1 MNLLKKNK
9 YSIRKYKVGIFSTLI
24 GTVLLLSNP
33 NGAQALTTDHNVQ
46 GGSNQA
52 LPGNSQNTNADTNRD
67 IVNDSQNTP
76 NAHATDNTSTNQA
89 LTNHQNVDV
98 ANQVGP
104 APIQPSASPAQNN
117 NNSNA
122 NSTATE
128 PAANTNNNLA
138 SNNNTLNVPNN
149 TDNNDSAR
157 HLTLKEIQEDVRH
170 SSDKPELVA
179 IAEEASN
186 RPKKRS
192 RRAAPTDPNATPAD
206 PTATP
211 ADPTAGNGSAPVAI
225 TAPYT
230 PTTDPNANNIG
241 QNAPNEVLSFDDNNI
256 RPSTN
261 RSVPTVTVVD
271 NLPGYTLINGGK
283 VGVFSHA
290 MVRTSMFDSG
300 DAKNYQAQGNVIAL
314 GRIRGNDTND
324 HGDFNGIEK
333 TLTVNP
339 NSELIFE
346 FNTMTTKNY
355 QAQGNVIALGR
366 IRGNDTNDHGDF
378 NGIEK
383 TLTVN
388 PNSELIFEFNT
399 MTTKNYQGMTNL
411 IIKNADND
419 TVIGEKVVA
428 YGPIWRLLK
437 VPENVSHLKIQFVPK
452 NDAITD
458 ARGIYQLR
466 DGYKYYDFVDSI
478 GLHSGSH
485 VYVERRT
492 MEPTATNNKEFT
504 VTTSLKNNGNFG
516 ASFNTDD
523 FVYKIQLPEGV
534 EYVNNSLTKD
544 FPSGNSGVDINDMN
558 VTYDAANRIITIK
571 STGGGTGNSPARLMP
586 DKILDLKY
594 KLRVNNVPTP
604 RTVTFNDTLT
614 YKTYS
619 QDFINSPAESHTV
632 STNPYTIDIIMNK
645 DALQAEV
652 DRRIQQADYTFASL
666 DIFNDLKR
674 RAQTILDENRNNVP
688 LNKRVS
694 QADIDSLANQMQHTL
709 IRSVDAENAVNRK
722 VDDMEDLVNQNDELT
737 DEEKQAAIQVIEE
750 HKNEI
755 IGNIG
760 DQTTDDGVTRI
771 KDQGI
776 QTLSGDT
783 ATPVVKPNAKQ
794 AIRDKAA
801 KQREIINHTPDATQ
815 DEIQDALNQLTTD
828 ETDAIDNVTNATTNA
843 DVETAKNNGINT
855 IGAVAPQ
862 VTHKQAAR
870 DAINQATAT
879 KRQQINSNREATQ
892 EEKNAALNEL
902 TQATNHALEQINQA
916 TTNDDVDTAKGDGL
930 NAINPIAPVTV
941 VKQAARDAVSH
952 DAQQHIA
959 EINANPDAT
968 QEERQAAIEKVNAAV
983 AVANT
988 NILNANTNAD
998 VEQVKTNAIQGIQA
1012 IEPATKVKTDAKNAI
1027 DQSAETQHNAIFNNN
1042 DATLEEQQAAQQLLD
1057 QAVATAKQNINAADT
1072 NQEVAQAKDQGT
1084 QNIVVIQPA
1093 TQVKTDARNAVNEK
1107 AREAITNINAT
1118 PGATREE
1125 KQEAINRVNTLKNRA
1140 LNDIGVTSTTA
1151 MVNSIRDDAVN
1162 QIGAVQPHVTKKQT
1176 ATGVLTDLA
1185 TAKKQE
1191 INQNTN
1197 ATTEEKQVALN
1208 QVDQDLATA
1217 INNINQADT
1226 NAEVDQAQQ
1235 LGTKAINAIQP
1246 NIVKK
1251 PAALAQTNQHY
1262 SAKLVEINATPDA
1275 TDDEKNAAINT
1286 LNQDRQQ
1293 AIESIKQANTN
1304 AEVDQ
1309 AATVAENNID
1319 AVQVDVVKKQA
1330 ARDKITAEV
1339 AKRIEAVK
1347 QTPNATDE
1355 EKQAAVNQINQ
1366 LKDQAF
1372 NQINQNQTNDQ
1383 VDATTNQA
1391 INAIDNVEAEVV
1403 IKPKAI
1409 ADIEKAVK
1417 EKQQQID
1424 NSLDSTDNEKE
1435 VALQALAKEKEKAL
1449 AAIDQAQTNSQVNQA
1464 ATNGV
1469 SAIKIIQPE
1478 TKIKPAAREK
1488 INQKANELRAQI
1500 NQDKEAT
1507 AEERQAALDKINDLV
1522 AKAMTNITND
1532 RTNQQV
1538 NDSTNQ
1544 ALDDIALVTPDHIV
1558 RAAARDAVKQQYEA
1572 KKHEIEQAE
1581 HATDEEK
1588 QVALNQLAN
1597 NEKRAL
1603 QNINQAI
1610 ANNDVKRVESNGI
1623 ATLKG
1628 VEPHIV
1634 VKPEAQEAI
1643 KASADNQVESIKD
1656 TPHATTD
1663 ELDEANQQINDTLK
1677 QGQQDIDNTTQDAAV
1692 NDVRNQTIKAIEQIK
1707 PKVRRKRAALDNI
1720 DESNNNQLDA
1730 IRNTLDTTQ
1739 DERNVAIAALN
1750 KIVNAIKNDI
1760 AQNKTNAEVDQTEA
1774 DGNNNIKVILPKVQ
1788 VKPAARQSVS
1798 AKAEAQNALIDQ
1810 SDLSTEEERLAAK
1823 HLVEQ
1828 ALNQAIDQI
1837 NHADKTAQVNQNS
1850 IDAQNII
1857 SKIKPATTVKATAL
1871 QQIQNI
1877 ATNKINLIKANNE
1890 ATDEEQ
1896 NAAIVQVEKELIK
1909 AKQQIAGAVTN
1920 ADVAYLLHDG
1930 KNEIREIEPVI
1941 NKKATA
1947 REQLTTLFNDK
1958 KQAIEA
1964 NVQATV
1970 EERNSILAQL
1980 QNIYD
1985 TAIGQIDQDRS
1996 NAQVDKTA
2004 TLNLQTIHDLD
2015 VHPIK
2020 KPDAEKTINDDL
2032 ARVTHLVQNY
2042 RKVSDRNKADALKAI
2057 TALKL
2062 QMDEE
2067 LKTARTNADVDAVLK
2082 RFNVALGDI
2091 EAVITE
2097 KENSLL
2103 RIDNIAQQTYA
2114 KFKAIATPEQLA
2126 KVKALIDQY
2135 VADGNRMVD
2144 EDATLNDIKKDTQLI
2159 IDEILAIKL
2168 PAEVIKAS
2176 PKVGQP
2182 APKVCTPIK
2191 KEDKQEVRKVVKEL
2205 PNTGSEEMDLPL
2217 KELAL
2222 ITGAAL
2228 LARRR
2233 SKKEKES

>member
-33 NGAQALTTDHNVQ
+33 NGAQALTTDNNVQ
-46 GGSNQA
+46 SDTNQA
-52 LPGNSQNTNADTNRD
+52 TPVNSQDKDVANNRGLA
-67 IVNDSQNTP
+67 NSAQNTP
-76 NAHATDNTSTNQA
+76 NQSATTNQATNQA
-89 LTNHQNVDV
+89 LVNHNNGSIV
-98 ANQVGP
+98 NQATPTSV
-104 APIQPSASPAQNN
+104 QSSTPSAQNN
-117 NNSNA
+117 NHTDGNTTATETVSNA
-122 NSTATE
+122 N
-128 PAANTNNNLA
+128 NNDVA
-138 SNNNTLNVPNN
+138 SNNTTLNVPNKTN
-149 TDNNDSAR
+149 ENGSGG

-179 IAEEASN
+179 IAEPASN

-192 RRAAPTDPNATPAD
+192 RRAAPADPNATPAD
-206 PTATP
+206 PGA
-211 ADPTAGNGSAPVAI
+211 AAAGNGGAPVAI

-230 PTTDPNANNIG
+230 PTTDPNANNAG
-241 QNAPNEVLSFDDNNI
+241 QNAPNEVLSFDDNSI

-261 RSVPTVTVVD
+261 RSVPSVTVVD
-271 NLPGYTLINGGK
+271 NLPGFTLINGGK
-283 VGVFSHA
+283 VGVLSHA
-290 MVRTSMFDSG
+290 MVRTSMFEAGS
-300 DAKNYQAQGNVIAL
+300 NRTYQAQGNVLAL
-314 GRIRGNDTND
+314 GRISGTDASN

-333 TLTVNP
+333 SLTVNP

-346 FNTMTTKNY
+346 FNTMPTKNG
-355 QAQGNVIALGR
+355 QGATNV
-366 IRGNDTNDHGDF
+366 
-378 NGIEK
+378 
-383 TLTVN
+383 
-388 PNSELIFEFNT
+388 
-399 MTTKNYQGMTNL
+399 
-411 IIKNADND
+411 IIKNADTND
-419 TVIGEKVVA
+419 TIAEKTVEG
-428 YGPIWRLLK
+428 GPTLRLFK
-437 VPENVSHLKIQFVPK
+437 VPDNVRNLKIQFVPK

-458 ARGIYQLR
+458 ARGIYQLK
-466 DGYKYYDFVDSI
+466 DGYKYYSFVDSI

-504 VTTSLKNNGNFG
+504 VTTSLKNNGNSG
-516 ASFNTDD
+516 ASLDTDE

-544 FPSGNSGVDINDMN
+544 FPSNNSGVDVNDMN
-558 VTYDAANRIITIK
+558 VTYDAANRVITIK
-571 STGGGTGNSPARLMP
+571 STGGGTTNSPARLMP

-614 YKTYS
+614 YKTYT
-619 QDFINSPAESHTV
+619 QDFINSAAESHTV

-666 DIFNDLKR
+666 DIFNDLKK
-674 RAQTILDENRNNVP
+674 RAQTILAENRNNVP

-694 QADIDSLANQMQHTL
+694 QADIDTLTNQMQHTL
-709 IRSVDAENAVNRK
+709 IRSVDAENAVNQK
-722 VDDMEDLVNQNDELT
+722 ADQMEDLVNQNDELT

-750 HKNEI
+750 HKGNI
-755 IGNIG
+755 IGDIG

-783 ATPVVKPNAKQ
+783 ATPVVKPNAKK
-794 AIRDKAA
+794 AIRDKAT
-801 KQREIINHTPDATQ
+801 KQREIINATPDATE
-815 DEIQDALNQLTTD
+815 DEIQDAINQLATD

-855 IGAVAPQ
+855 IGSVVPQ

-902 TQATNHALEQINQA
+902 TQT
-916 TTNDDVDTAKGDGL
+916 TTNADVDNAKGDGL

-968 QEERQAAIEKVNAAV
+968 QEERQAAIDKVNAAV
-983 AVANT
+983 TAANT
-988 NILNANTNAD
+988 NILNANTNAE

-1012 IEPATKVKTDAKNAI
+1012 ITPATKVKTDAKNAI
-1027 DQSAETQHNAIFNNN
+1027 DKSAETQHNTIFNNN

-1093 TQVKTDARNAVNEK
+1093 TQVKTDARNVVNDK

-1140 LNDIGVTSTTA
+1140 LTDIGVTSTTA

-1176 ATGVLTDLA
+1176 ATGVLNDLA

-1208 QVDQDLATA
+1208 QVDQELATA

-1251 PAALAQTNQHY
+1251 PAALAQINQHY
-1262 SAKLVEINATPDA
+1262 NAKLAEINATPDA
-1275 TDDEKNAAINT
+1275 TNDEKNAAINT

-1383 VDATTNQA
+1383 VDTTTNQA
-1391 INAIDNVEAEVV
+1391 LNAIDNVEAEVV

-1435 VALQALAKEKEKAL
+1435 VASQALAKEKEKAL

-1478 TKIKPAAREK
+1478 TKVKPAAREK
-1488 INQKANELRAQI
+1488 INQKANELRAKI

-1507 AEERQAALDKINDLV
+1507 AEERQVALDKINEFV
-1522 AKAMTNITND
+1522 NQAMTDITNN

-1538 NDSTNQ
+1538 DDTTSQ
-1544 ALDDIALVTPDHIV
+1544 ALDSIALVAPEHIV

-1572 KKHEIEQAE
+1572 KKQEIEQAE

-1597 NEKRAL
+1597 NKKLAL
-1603 QNINQAI
+1603 QNINQAVT
-1610 ANNDVKRVESNGI
+1610 NNDVKRVETNGI

-1628 VEPHIV
+1628 VQPHIV
-1634 VKPEAQEAI
+1634 IKPEAQQAI
-1643 KASADNQVESIKD
+1643 KASAENQVESIKD
-1656 TPHATTD
+1656 TPHATVD
-1663 ELDEANQQINDTLK
+1663 ELDEANQLISDTLK
-1677 QGQQDIDNTTQDAAV
+1677 QAQQEIENTNQDAAV
-1692 NDVRNQTIKAIEQIK
+1692 TDVRNQTIKAIEQIK
-1707 PKVRRKRAALDNI
+1707 PKVRRKRAALDSI
-1720 DESNNNQLDA
+1720 EENNKNQLDA

-1739 DERNVAIAALN
+1739 DERDVAIDTLN
-1750 KIVNAIKNDI
+1750 KIVNTIKNDI
-1760 AQNKTNAEVDQTEA
+1760 AQNKTNAEVDRTET
-1774 DGNNNIKVILPKVQ
+1774 DGNDNIKVILPKVQ
-1788 VKPAARQSVS
+1788 VKPAARQSVGV
-1798 AKAEAQNALIDQ
+1798 KAEAQNALIDQ

-1837 NHADKTAQVNQNS
+1837 NHADKTAQVNQDS

-1896 NAAIVQVEKELIK
+1896 NIAIAQVEKELIK
-1909 AKQQIAGAVTN
+1909 AKQQIASAVTN
-1920 ADVAYLLHDG
+1920 ADVAYLLHDE

-1941 NKKATA
+1941 SRKASA

-1964 NVQATV
+1964 NIQATV

-2004 TLNLQTIHDLD
+2004 SLNLQTIHDLD

-2032 ARVTHLVQNY
+2032 ARVTALVQNY

-2082 RFNVALGDI
+2082 RFNVALSDI

-2126 KVKALIDQY
+2126 KVKVLIDQY
-2135 VADGNRMVD
+2135 VADGNRMID
-2144 EDATLNDIKKDTQLI
+2144 EDATLNDIKQHTQFI
-2159 IDEILAIKL
+2159 VDEILAIKL
-2168 PAEVIKAS
+2168 PAEAMKVS
-2176 PKVGQP
+2176 PKVIQP

-2191 KEDKQEVRKVVKEL
+2191 KEETHESRKVEKEL

-2217 KELAL
+2217 KEFAL

-2233 SKKEKES
+2233 TKNEKES

>member
-33 NGAQALTTDHNVQ
+33 NGAQALTTDNNVQ
-46 GGSNQA
+46 SDTNQA
-52 LPGNSQNTNADTNRD
+52 TPVNSQDKDVANNRGLA
-67 IVNDSQNTP
+67 NSAQNTP
-76 NAHATDNTSTNQA
+76 NQSATTNQATNQA
-89 LTNHQNVDV
+89 LVNHNNGSIV
-98 ANQVGP
+98 NQATPTSV
-104 APIQPSASPAQNN
+104 QSSTPSAQNN
-117 NNSNA
+117 NHTDGNTTATETVSNA
-122 NSTATE
+122 N
-128 PAANTNNNLA
+128 NNDA
-138 SNNNTLNVPNN
+138 VSNNTTLNVPNKTN
-149 TDNNDSAR
+149 ENGSGG

-179 IAEEASN
+179 IAEPASN

-192 RRAAPTDPNATPAD
+192 RRAAPADPNATPAD
-206 PTATP
+206 PA
-211 ADPTAGNGSAPVAI
+211 AAAAGNGGAPVAI

-230 PTTDPNANNIG
+230 PTTDPNANNAG
-241 QNAPNEVLSFDDNNI
+241 QNAPNEVLSFDDNGI

-261 RSVPTVTVVD
+261 RSVPSVTVVD
-271 NLPGYTLINGGK
+271 NLPGFTLINGGK

-290 MVRTSMFDSG
+290 MVRTSMFDSA

-314 GRIRGNDTND
+314 GRI
-324 HGDFNGIEK
+324 K
-333 TLTVNP
+333 
-339 NSELIFE
+339 
-346 FNTMTTKNY
+346 
-355 QAQGNVIALGR
+355 
-366 IRGNDTNDHGDF
+366 GNDTNDHGDF

-399 MTTKNYQGMTNL
+399 MTTKNYQGVTNL

-419 TVIGEKVVA
+419 TVIAEKSVA
-428 YGPIWRLLK
+428 YGPIWRLFK

-523 FVYKIQLPEGV
+523 FVYQVQLPEGV

-544 FPSGNSGVDINDMN
+544 FPSSNSGVDMNDFN
-558 VTYDAANRIITIK
+558 VTYDAANRVITIK
-571 STGGGTGNSPARLMP
+571 STGGGSGNSPARLMP

-614 YKTYS
+614 YKTYT

-694 QADIDSLANQMQHTL
+694 QADIDSLTNQMQHTL
-709 IRSVDAENAVNRK
+709 IRSVDAENAVNKK
-722 VDDMEDLVNQNDELT
+722 VDQMEDLVNQNDELT

-771 KDQGI
+771 KDQGM

-783 ATPVVKPNAKQ
+783 ATPVVKPNAKK
-794 AIRDKAA
+794 AIRDKAT
-801 KQREIINHTPDATQ
+801 KQREIINATPDATE
-815 DEIQDALNQLTTD
+815 DEIQDALNQLATD

-855 IGAVAPQ
+855 IGAVVPQ
-862 VTHKQAAR
+862 VTHKKAAR

-916 TTNDDVDTAKGDGL
+916 KTNADVDNAKGDGL

-968 QEERQAAIEKVNAAV
+968 QEERQAAIDKVNAAV
-983 AVANT
+983 TAANT

-1012 IEPATKVKTDAKNAI
+1012 ITPATKVKTDAKNAI
-1027 DQSAETQHNAIFNNN
+1027 DKSAETQHNTIFNNN

-1093 TQVKTDARNAVNEK
+1093 TQVKTDARNVVNDK

-1140 LNDIGVTSTTA
+1140 LTDIGVTSTTA

-1176 ATGVLTDLA
+1176 ATGVLNDLA

-1208 QVDQDLATA
+1208 QVDQELATA

-1251 PAALAQTNQHY
+1251 PAALAQINQHY
-1262 SAKLVEINATPDA
+1262 NAKLAEINATPDA

-1293 AIESIKQANTN
+1293 AIESVKQANTN

-1383 VDATTNQA
+1383 VDTTTNQA
-1391 INAIDNVEAEVV
+1391 LNAIDNVEAEVV

-1435 VALQALAKEKEKAL
+1435 VASQALAKEKEKAL

-1478 TKIKPAAREK
+1478 TKVKPAAREK
-1488 INQKANELRAQI
+1488 INQKVNELRAKI

-1507 AEERQAALDKINDLV
+1507 AEERQVALDKINEFV
-1522 AKAMTNITND
+1522 NQAMTDITNN

-1538 NDSTNQ
+1538 DDTTSQ
-1544 ALDDIALVTPDHIV
+1544 ALDSIALVAPEHIV

-1572 KKHEIEQAE
+1572 KKQEIEQAE

-1597 NEKRAL
+1597 NEKLAL
-1603 QNINQAI
+1603 QNINQAVT
-1610 ANNDVKRVESNGI
+1610 NNDVKRVETNGI

-1628 VEPHIV
+1628 VQPHIV
-1634 VKPEAQEAI
+1634 IKPEAQQAI
-1643 KASADNQVESIKD
+1643 KASAENQVESIKD
-1656 TPHATTD
+1656 TPHATVD
-1663 ELDEANQQINDTLK
+1663 ELDEANQLISDTLK
-1677 QGQQDIDNTTQDAAV
+1677 QAQQEIENTNQDAAV
-1692 NDVRNQTIKAIEQIK
+1692 TDVRNQTIKAIEQIK
-1707 PKVRRKRAALDNI
+1707 PKVRRKRAALDSI
-1720 DESNNNQLDA
+1720 EENNKNQLDA

-1739 DERNVAIAALN
+1739 DERDVAIDTLN
-1750 KIVNAIKNDI
+1750 KIVNTIKNDI
-1760 AQNKTNAEVDQTEA
+1760 AQNKTNAEVDRTET
-1774 DGNNNIKVILPKVQ
+1774 DGNDNIKVILPKVQ
-1788 VKPAARQSVS
+1788 VKPAARQSVGV
-1798 AKAEAQNALIDQ
+1798 KAEAQNALIDQ

-1837 NHADKTAQVNQNS
+1837 NHADKTAQVNQDS

-1877 ATNKINLIKANNE
+1877 ATNKINLSKANNE

-1896 NAAIVQVEKELIK
+1896 NIAIAQVEKELIK
-1909 AKQQIAGAVTN
+1909 AKQQIASAVTN
-1920 ADVAYLLHDG
+1920 ADVAYLLHDE

-1941 NKKATA
+1941 NRKASA

-1964 NVQATV
+1964 NIQATV

-2004 TLNLQTIHDLD
+2004 SLNLQTIHDLD

-2032 ARVTHLVQNY
+2032 ARVTALVQNY
-2042 RKVSDRNKADALKAI
+2042 RKVSNRNKADALKAI

-2082 RFNVALGDI
+2082 RFNVALSDI

-2126 KVKALIDQY
+2126 KVKVLIDQY
-2135 VADGNRMVD
+2135 VADGNRMID
-2144 EDATLNDIKKDTQLI
+2144 EDATLNDIKQHTQFI
-2159 IDEILAIKL
+2159 VDEILAIKL
-2168 PAEVIKAS
+2168 PAEPTKVS
-2176 PKVGQP
+2176 PKVIQP

-2191 KEDKQEVRKVVKEL
+2191 KEETHESRKVEKEL
-2205 PNTGSEEMDLPL
+2205 PNTGSEGMDLPL
-2217 KELAL
+2217 KEFAL

-2233 SKKEKES
+2233 TKNEKES

>member
-1 MNLLKKNK
+1 MVNHNNG
-9 YSIRKYKVGIFSTLI
+9 SI
-24 GTVLLLSNP
+24 
-33 NGAQALTTDHNVQ
+33 A
-46 GGSNQA
+46 NQA
-52 LPGNSQNTNADTNRD
+52 
-67 IVNDSQNTP
+67 TP
-76 NAHATDNTSTNQA
+76 TSVQSST
-89 LTNHQNVDV
+89 
-98 ANQVGP
+98 
-104 APIQPSASPAQNN
+104 PSAQNN
-117 NNSNA
+117 NHTDGNTTATETVSNA
-122 NSTATE
+122 N
-128 PAANTNNNLA
+128 NKDVV
-138 SNNNTLNVPNN
+138 SNNTTLNVPNKTN
-149 TDNNDSAR
+149 ENGSGG
-157 HLTLKEIQEDVRH
+157 HLTLKEIQKDVRH

-179 IAEEASN
+179 IAEQASN

-192 RRAAPTDPNATPAD
+192 RRAAPADPNATPAD
-206 PTATP
+206 PA
-211 ADPTAGNGSAPVAI
+211 AAAAGNGGAPVAI

-230 PTTDPNANNIG
+230 PTTDPNANNAG
-241 QNAPNEVLSFDDNNI
+241 QNAPNEVLSFDDNGI

-261 RSVPTVTVVD
+261 RSVPSVTVVD
-271 NLPGYTLINGGK
+271 NLPGFTLINGGK

-314 GRIRGNDTND
+314 GRIKGNDTND

-333 TLTVNP
+333 
-339 NSELIFE
+339 S
-346 FNTMTTKNY
+346 
-355 QAQGNVIALGR
+355 
-366 IRGNDTNDHGDF
+366 
-378 NGIEK
+378 
-383 TLTVN
+383 LTVN

-399 MTTKNYQGMTNL
+399 MTTKNYQGVTNL

-419 TVIGEKVVA
+419 TVIAEKSVA
-428 YGPIWRLLK
+428 YGPIWRLFK

-523 FVYKIQLPEGV
+523 FVYKVQLPEGV

-544 FPSGNSGVDINDMN
+544 FPSSNSGVDMNDFN
-558 VTYDAANRIITIK
+558 VTYDAANRVITIK
-571 STGGGTGNSPARLMP
+571 STGGGSGNSPARLMP

-614 YKTYS
+614 YKTYT

-694 QADIDSLANQMQHTL
+694 QADIDSLTNQMQHTL
-709 IRSVDAENAVNRK
+709 IRSVDAENAVNKK
-722 VDDMEDLVNQNDELT
+722 VDQMEDLVNQNDELT

-783 ATPVVKPNAKQ
+783 ATPVVKPNAKK
-794 AIRDKAA
+794 AIRDKAT
-801 KQREIINHTPDATQ
+801 KQREIINATPDATE
-815 DEIQDALNQLTTD
+815 DEIQDALNQLATD

-843 DVETAKNNGINT
+843 DVEIAKNNGINT
-855 IGAVAPQ
+855 IGAVVPQ

-916 TTNDDVDTAKGDGL
+916 TTNADVDNAKGDGL

-968 QEERQAAIEKVNAAV
+968 QEERQAAIDKVNAAV
-983 AVANT
+983 TAANT

-1012 IEPATKVKTDAKNAI
+1012 ITPATKVKTDAKNAI
-1027 DQSAETQHNAIFNNN
+1027 DKSAETQHNTIFNNN

-1093 TQVKTDARNAVNEK
+1093 TQVKTDARNAVNDK

-1140 LNDIGVTSTTA
+1140 LTDIGVTSTTA

-1176 ATGVLTDLA
+1176 ATGVLNDLA

-1208 QVDQDLATA
+1208 QVDQELATA

-1251 PAALAQTNQHY
+1251 PAALAQINQHY
-1262 SAKLVEINATPDA
+1262 NAKLAEINATPDA
-1275 TDDEKNAAINT
+1275 TNDEKNAAINT

-1366 LKDQAF
+1366 LKDQAI

-1383 VDATTNQA
+1383 VDTTTNQA
-1391 INAIDNVEAEVV
+1391 VNAIDNVEAEVV

-1435 VALQALAKEKEKAL
+1435 VASQALAKEKEKAL

-1478 TKIKPAAREK
+1478 TKVKPAAREK
-1488 INQKANELRAQI
+1488 INQKANELRAKI

-1507 AEERQAALDKINDLV
+1507 AEERQVALDKINEFV
-1522 AKAMTNITND
+1522 NQAMTDITNN

-1538 NDSTNQ
+1538 DDTTSQ
-1544 ALDDIALVTPDHIV
+1544 ALDSIALVAPEHIV

-1572 KKHEIEQAE
+1572 KKQEIEQAE

-1597 NEKRAL
+1597 NEKLAL
-1603 QNINQAI
+1603 QNINQAVT
-1610 ANNDVKRVESNGI
+1610 NNDVKRVETNGI

-1628 VEPHIV
+1628 VQPHIV
-1634 VKPEAQEAI
+1634 IKPEAQQAI
-1643 KASADNQVESIKD
+1643 KATAENQVESIKD
-1656 TPHATTD
+1656 TPHATVD
-1663 ELDEANQQINDTLK
+1663 ELDEANQLISDTLK
-1677 QGQQDIDNTTQDAAV
+1677 QAQQEIENTNQDAAV
-1692 NDVRNQTIKAIEQIK
+1692 TDVRNQTIKAIEQIK
-1707 PKVRRKRAALDNI
+1707 PKVIRKRAALDSI
-1720 DESNNNQLDA
+1720 EENNKNQLDA

-1739 DERNVAIAALN
+1739 DERDVAIDTLN
-1750 KIVNAIKNDI
+1750 KIVNTIKNDI
-1760 AQNKTNAEVDQTEA
+1760 AQNKTNAEVDRTET
-1774 DGNNNIKVILPKVQ
+1774 DGNDNIKVILPKVQ
-1788 VKPAARQSVS
+1788 VKPAARQSVGV
-1798 AKAEAQNALIDQ
+1798 KAEAQNALIDQ

-1837 NHADKTAQVNQNS
+1837 NHADKTAQVNQDS

-1896 NAAIVQVEKELIK
+1896 NIAIAQVEKELIK
-1909 AKQQIAGAVTN
+1909 AKQQIASAVTN
-1920 ADVAYLLHDG
+1920 ADVAYLLHDE

-1941 NKKATA
+1941 NRKASA

-1964 NVQATV
+1964 NIQATV

-2004 TLNLQTIHDLD
+2004 SLNLQTIHDLD

-2032 ARVTHLVQNY
+2032 ARVTALVQNY
-2042 RKVSDRNKADALKAI
+2042 RKVSNRNKADALKAI

-2082 RFNVALGDI
+2082 RFNVALSDI

-2126 KVKALIDQY
+2126 KVKVLIDQY
-2135 VADGNRMVD
+2135 VADGNRMID
-2144 EDATLNDIKKDTQLI
+2144 EDATLNDIKQHTQFI
-2159 IDEILAIKL
+2159 VDEILAIKL
-2168 PAEVIKAS
+2168 PAEATKVS
-2176 PKVGQP
+2176 PKEIQP

-2191 KEDKQEVRKVVKEL
+2191 KEETHESRKVEKEL
-2205 PNTGSEEMDLPL
+2205 PNTGSEGMDLPL
-2217 KELAL
+2217 KEFAL

-2233 SKKEKES
+2233 TKNEKES

>member
-1 MNLLKKNK
+1 M
-9 YSIRKYKVGIFSTLI
+9 
-24 GTVLLLSNP
+24 
-33 NGAQALTTDHNVQ
+33 
-46 GGSNQA
+46 
-52 LPGNSQNTNADTNRD
+52 
-67 IVNDSQNTP
+67 
-76 NAHATDNTSTNQA
+76 
-89 LTNHQNVDV
+89 
-98 ANQVGP
+98 
-104 APIQPSASPAQNN
+104 
-117 NNSNA
+117 SNA
-122 NSTATE
+122 N
-128 PAANTNNNLA
+128 NNDA
-138 SNNNTLNVPNN
+138 VSNNTTLNVPNKTN
-149 TDNNDSAR
+149 ENGSGG

-179 IAEEASN
+179 IAEPASN

-192 RRAAPTDPNATPAD
+192 RRAAPADPNATPAD
-206 PTATP
+206 PA
-211 ADPTAGNGSAPVAI
+211 AAAAGNGGAPVAI

-230 PTTDPNANNIG
+230 PTTDPNANNAG
-241 QNAPNEVLSFDDNNI
+241 QNAPNEVLSFDDNGI

-261 RSVPTVTVVD
+261 RSVPSVTVVD
-271 NLPGYTLINGGK
+271 NLPGFTLINGGK

-290 MVRTSMFDSG
+290 MVRTSMFDSA

-314 GRIRGNDTND
+314 GRI
-324 HGDFNGIEK
+324 K
-333 TLTVNP
+333 
-339 NSELIFE
+339 
-346 FNTMTTKNY
+346 
-355 QAQGNVIALGR
+355 
-366 IRGNDTNDHGDF
+366 GNDTNDHGDF

-399 MTTKNYQGMTNL
+399 MTTKNYQGVTNL

-419 TVIGEKVVA
+419 TVIAEKSVA
-428 YGPIWRLLK
+428 YGPIWRLFK

-523 FVYKIQLPEGV
+523 FVYQVQLPEGV

-544 FPSGNSGVDINDMN
+544 FPSSNSGVDMNDFN
-558 VTYDAANRIITIK
+558 VTYDAANRVITIK
-571 STGGGTGNSPARLMP
+571 STGGGSGNSPARLMP

-614 YKTYS
+614 YKTYT

-694 QADIDSLANQMQHTL
+694 QADIDSLTNQMQHTL
-709 IRSVDAENAVNRK
+709 IRSVDAENAVNKK
-722 VDDMEDLVNQNDELT
+722 VDQMEDLVNQNDELT

-783 ATPVVKPNAKQ
+783 ATPVVKPNAKK
-794 AIRDKAA
+794 AIRDKAT
-801 KQREIINHTPDATQ
+801 KQREIINATPDATE
-815 DEIQDALNQLTTD
+815 DEIQDALNQLATD

-855 IGAVAPQ
+855 IGAVVPQ
-862 VTHKQAAR
+862 VTHKKAAR

-916 TTNDDVDTAKGDGL
+916 KTNADVDNAKGDGL

-968 QEERQAAIEKVNAAV
+968 QEERQAAIDKVNAAV
-983 AVANT
+983 TAANT

-1012 IEPATKVKTDAKNAI
+1012 ITPATKVKTDAKNAI
-1027 DQSAETQHNAIFNNN
+1027 DKSAETQHNTIFNNN

-1093 TQVKTDARNAVNEK
+1093 TQVKTDARNVVNDK

-1140 LNDIGVTSTTA
+1140 LTDIGVTSTTA

-1176 ATGVLTDLA
+1176 ATGVLNDLA

-1208 QVDQDLATA
+1208 QVDQELATA

-1251 PAALAQTNQHY
+1251 PAALAQINQHY
-1262 SAKLVEINATPDA
+1262 NAKLAEINATPDA

-1293 AIESIKQANTN
+1293 AIESVKQANTN

-1383 VDATTNQA
+1383 VDTTTNQA
-1391 INAIDNVEAEVV
+1391 LNAIDNVEAEVV

-1435 VALQALAKEKEKAL
+1435 VASQALAKEKEKAL

-1478 TKIKPAAREK
+1478 TKVKPAAREK
-1488 INQKANELRAQI
+1488 INQKVNELRAKI

-1507 AEERQAALDKINDLV
+1507 AEERQVALDKINEFV
-1522 AKAMTNITND
+1522 NQAMTDITNN

-1538 NDSTNQ
+1538 DDTTSQ
-1544 ALDDIALVTPDHIV
+1544 ALDSIALVAPEHIV

-1572 KKHEIEQAE
+1572 KKQEIEQAE

-1597 NEKRAL
+1597 NEKLAL
-1603 QNINQAI
+1603 QNINQAVT
-1610 ANNDVKRVESNGI
+1610 NNDVKRVETNGI

-1628 VEPHIV
+1628 VQPHIV
-1634 VKPEAQEAI
+1634 IKPEAQQAI
-1643 KASADNQVESIKD
+1643 KASAENQVESIKD
-1656 TPHATTD
+1656 TPHATVD
-1663 ELDEANQQINDTLK
+1663 ELDEANQLISDTLK
-1677 QGQQDIDNTTQDAAV
+1677 QAQQEIENTNQDAAV
-1692 NDVRNQTIKAIEQIK
+1692 TDVRNQTIKAIEQIK
-1707 PKVRRKRAALDNI
+1707 PKVRRKRAALDSI
-1720 DESNNNQLDA
+1720 EENNKNQLDA

-1739 DERNVAIAALN
+1739 DERDVAIDTLN
-1750 KIVNAIKNDI
+1750 KIVNTIKNDI
-1760 AQNKTNAEVDQTEA
+1760 AQNKTNAEVDRTET
-1774 DGNNNIKVILPKVQ
+1774 DGNDNIKVILPKVQ
-1788 VKPAARQSVS
+1788 VKPAARQSVGV
-1798 AKAEAQNALIDQ
+1798 KAEAQNALIDQ

-1837 NHADKTAQVNQNS
+1837 NHADKTAQVNQDS

-1877 ATNKINLIKANNE
+1877 ATNKINLSKANNE

-1896 NAAIVQVEKELIK
+1896 NIAIAQVEKELIK
-1909 AKQQIAGAVTN
+1909 AKQQIASAVTN
-1920 ADVAYLLHDG
+1920 ADVAYLLHDE

-1941 NKKATA
+1941 NRKASA

-1964 NVQATV
+1964 NIQATV

-2004 TLNLQTIHDLD
+2004 SLNLQTIHDLD

-2032 ARVTHLVQNY
+2032 ARVTALVQNY
-2042 RKVSDRNKADALKAI
+2042 RKVSNRNKADALKAI

-2082 RFNVALGDI
+2082 RFNVALSDI

-2126 KVKALIDQY
+2126 KVKVLIDQY
-2135 VADGNRMVD
+2135 VADGNRMID
-2144 EDATLNDIKKDTQLI
+2144 EDATLNDIKQHTQFI
-2159 IDEILAIKL
+2159 VDEILAIKL
-2168 PAEVIKAS
+2168 PAEPTKVS
-2176 PKVGQP
+2176 PKVIQP
-2182 APKVCTPIK
+2182 DPKVCTPIK
-2191 KEDKQEVRKVVKEL
+2191 KEETHESRKVEKEL
-2205 PNTGSEEMDLPL
+2205 PNTGSEGMDLPL
-2217 KELAL
+2217 KEFAL

-2233 SKKEKES
+2233 TKNEKES

>member
-33 NGAQALTTDHNVQ
+33 NGAQALTTDNNVQ
-46 GGSNQA
+46 SDTNQA
-52 LPGNSQNTNADTNRD
+52 TPVNSQDKDVANNRGLA
-67 IVNDSQNTP
+67 NSAQNTP
-76 NAHATDNTSTNQA
+76 NQTATTNQATNQA
-89 LTNHQNVDV
+89 LVNHNNGSIV
-98 ANQVGP
+98 NQATPTSV
-104 APIQPSASPAQNN
+104 QSSTPSAQNN
-117 NNSNA
+117 NHTDGNTTATETVSNA
-122 NSTATE
+122 N
-128 PAANTNNNLA
+128 NNDA
-138 SNNNTLNVPNN
+138 VSNNTTLNVPNKTN
-149 TDNNDSAR
+149 ENGSGG

-179 IAEEASN
+179 IAEPASN

-192 RRAAPTDPNATPAD
+192 RRAAPADPNATPAD
-206 PTATP
+206 PA
-211 ADPTAGNGSAPVAI
+211 AAAAGNGGAPVAI

-230 PTTDPNANNIG
+230 PTTDPNANNAG
-241 QNAPNEVLSFDDNNI
+241 QNAPNEVLSFDDNGI

-261 RSVPTVTVVD
+261 RSVPSVTVVD
-271 NLPGYTLINGGK
+271 NLPGFTLINGGK

-290 MVRTSMFDSG
+290 MVRTSMFDSA

-314 GRIRGNDTND
+314 GRI
-324 HGDFNGIEK
+324 K
-333 TLTVNP
+333 
-339 NSELIFE
+339 
-346 FNTMTTKNY
+346 
-355 QAQGNVIALGR
+355 
-366 IRGNDTNDHGDF
+366 GNDTNDHGDF

-399 MTTKNYQGMTNL
+399 MTTKNYQGVTNL

-419 TVIGEKVVA
+419 TVIAEKSVA
-428 YGPIWRLLK
+428 YGPIWRLFK

-523 FVYKIQLPEGV
+523 FVYQVQLPEGV

-544 FPSGNSGVDINDMN
+544 FPSSNSGVDMNDFN
-558 VTYDAANRIITIK
+558 VTYDAANRVITIK
-571 STGGGTGNSPARLMP
+571 STGGGSGNSPARLMP

-614 YKTYS
+614 YKTYT

-694 QADIDSLANQMQHTL
+694 QADIDSLTNQMQHTL
-709 IRSVDAENAVNRK
+709 IRSVDAENAVNKK
-722 VDDMEDLVNQNDELT
+722 VDQMEDLVNQNDELT

-783 ATPVVKPNAKQ
+783 ATPVVKPNAKK
-794 AIRDKAA
+794 AIRDKAT
-801 KQREIINHTPDATQ
+801 KQREIINATPDATE
-815 DEIQDALNQLTTD
+815 DEIQDALNQLATD

-855 IGAVAPQ
+855 IGAVVPQ
-862 VTHKQAAR
+862 VTHKKAAR

-916 TTNDDVDTAKGDGL
+916 TTNADVDNAKGDGL

-968 QEERQAAIEKVNAAV
+968 QEERQAAIDKVNAAV
-983 AVANT
+983 TAANT

-1012 IEPATKVKTDAKNAI
+1012 ITPATKVKTDAKNAI
-1027 DQSAETQHNAIFNNN
+1027 DKSAETQHNTIFNNN

-1093 TQVKTDARNAVNEK
+1093 TQVKTDARNVVNDK

-1140 LNDIGVTSTTA
+1140 LTDIGVTSTTA

-1176 ATGVLTDLA
+1176 ATGVLNDLA

-1208 QVDQDLATA
+1208 QVDQELATA

-1251 PAALAQTNQHY
+1251 PAALAQINQHY
-1262 SAKLVEINATPDA
+1262 NAKLAEINATPDA

-1293 AIESIKQANTN
+1293 AIESVKQANTN

-1383 VDATTNQA
+1383 VDTTTNQA
-1391 INAIDNVEAEVV
+1391 LNAIDNVEAEVV

-1435 VALQALAKEKEKAL
+1435 VASQALAKEKEKAL

-1478 TKIKPAAREK
+1478 TKVKPAAREK
-1488 INQKANELRAQI
+1488 INQKVNELRAKI

-1507 AEERQAALDKINDLV
+1507 AEERQVALDKINEFV
-1522 AKAMTNITND
+1522 NQAMTDITNN

-1538 NDSTNQ
+1538 DDTTSQ
-1544 ALDDIALVTPDHIV
+1544 ALDSIALVAPEHIV

-1572 KKHEIEQAE
+1572 KKQEIEQAE

-1597 NEKRAL
+1597 NEKLAL
-1603 QNINQAI
+1603 QNINQAVT
-1610 ANNDVKRVESNGI
+1610 NNDVKRVETNGI

-1628 VEPHIV
+1628 VQPHIV
-1634 VKPEAQEAI
+1634 IKPEAQQAI
-1643 KASADNQVESIKD
+1643 KASAENQVESIKD
-1656 TPHATTD
+1656 TPHATVD
-1663 ELDEANQQINDTLK
+1663 ELDEANQLISDTLK
-1677 QGQQDIDNTTQDAAV
+1677 QAQQEIENTNQDAAV
-1692 NDVRNQTIKAIEQIK
+1692 TDVRNRTIKAIEQIK
-1707 PKVRRKRAALDNI
+1707 PKVRRKRAALDSI
-1720 DESNNNQLDA
+1720 EENNKNQLDA

-1739 DERNVAIAALN
+1739 DERDVAIDTLN
-1750 KIVNAIKNDI
+1750 KIVNTIKNDI
-1760 AQNKTNAEVDQTEA
+1760 AQNKTNAEVDRTET
-1774 DGNNNIKVILPKVQ
+1774 DGNDNIKVILPKVQ
-1788 VKPAARQSVS
+1788 VKPAARQSVGV
-1798 AKAEAQNALIDQ
+1798 KAEAQNALIDQ

-1837 NHADKTAQVNQNS
+1837 NHADKTAQVNKDS

-1877 ATNKINLIKANNE
+1877 ATNKINLSKANNE

-1896 NAAIVQVEKELIK
+1896 NIAIAQVEKELIK
-1909 AKQQIAGAVTN
+1909 AKQQIASAVTN
-1920 ADVAYLLHDG
+1920 ADVAYLLHDE

-1941 NKKATA
+1941 NRKASA

-1964 NVQATV
+1964 NIQATV

-2004 TLNLQTIHDLD
+2004 SLNLQKIHDLD

-2032 ARVTHLVQNY
+2032 ARVTALVQNY
-2042 RKVSDRNKADALKAI
+2042 RKVSNRNKADALKAI

-2082 RFNVALGDI
+2082 RFNVALSDI

-2114 KFKAIATPEQLA
+2114 KFKAIATTEQLA
-2126 KVKALIDQY
+2126 KVKVLIDQY
-2135 VADGNRMVD
+2135 VADGNRMID
-2144 EDATLNDIKKDTQLI
+2144 EDATLNDIKQHTQFI
-2159 IDEILAIKL
+2159 VDEILAIKL
-2168 PAEVIKAS
+2168 PAEPTKVS
-2176 PKVGQP
+2176 PKVIQP

-2191 KEDKQEVRKVVKEL
+2191 KEETHESRKVEKEL
-2205 PNTGSEEMDLPL
+2205 PNTGSEGMDLPL
-2217 KELAL
+2217 KEFAL

-2233 SKKEKES
+2233 TKNEKES

>member
-33 NGAQALTTDHNVQ
+33 NGAQALTTDNNVQ
-46 GGSNQA
+46 SDTNQA
-52 LPGNSQNTNADTNRD
+52 TPVNSQDKDVANNRGLA
-67 IVNDSQNTP
+67 NSAQNTP
-76 NAHATDNTSTNQA
+76 NQSATTNQATNQA
-89 LTNHQNVDV
+89 LVNHNNGSIV
-98 ANQVGP
+98 NQATPTSV
-104 APIQPSASPAQNN
+104 QSSTPSAQNN
-117 NNSNA
+117 NHTDGNTTATETVSNA
-122 NSTATE
+122 N
-128 PAANTNNNLA
+128 NNDVA
-138 SNNNTLNVPNN
+138 SNNTTLNVPNKTN
-149 TDNNDSAR
+149 ENGSGG

-179 IAEEASN
+179 IAEPASN

-192 RRAAPTDPNATPAD
+192 RRAAPADPNATPAD
-206 PTATP
+206 PGA
-211 ADPTAGNGSAPVAI
+211 AAAGNGGAPVAI

-230 PTTDPNANNIG
+230 PTTDPNANNAG
-241 QNAPNEVLSFDDNNI
+241 QNAPNEVLSFDDNSI

-261 RSVPTVTVVD
+261 RSVPSVTVVD
-271 NLPGYTLINGGK
+271 NLPGFTLINGGK
-283 VGVFSHA
+283 VGVLSHA
-290 MVRTSMFDSG
+290 MVRTSMFEAGS
-300 DAKNYQAQGNVIAL
+300 NRTYQAQGNVLAL
-314 GRIRGNDTND
+314 GRISGTDASN

-333 TLTVNP
+333 SLTVNP

-346 FNTMTTKNY
+346 FNTMPTKNG
-355 QAQGNVIALGR
+355 QGATNV
-366 IRGNDTNDHGDF
+366 
-378 NGIEK
+378 
-383 TLTVN
+383 
-388 PNSELIFEFNT
+388 
-399 MTTKNYQGMTNL
+399 
-411 IIKNADND
+411 IIKNADTND
-419 TVIGEKVVA
+419 TIAEKTVEG
-428 YGPIWRLLK
+428 GPTLRLFK
-437 VPENVSHLKIQFVPK
+437 VPDNVRNLKIQFVPK

-458 ARGIYQLR
+458 ARGIYQLK
-466 DGYKYYDFVDSI
+466 DGYKYYSFVDSI

-504 VTTSLKNNGNFG
+504 VTTSLKNNGNSG
-516 ASFNTDD
+516 ASLDTDE

-544 FPSGNSGVDINDMN
+544 FPSNNSGVDVNDMN
-558 VTYDAANRIITIK
+558 VTYDAANRVITIK
-571 STGGGTGNSPARLMP
+571 STGGGTTNSPARLMP

-614 YKTYS
+614 YKTYT
-619 QDFINSPAESHTV
+619 QDFINSAAESHTV

-666 DIFNDLKR
+666 DIFNDLKK
-674 RAQTILDENRNNVP
+674 RAQTILAENRNNVP

-694 QADIDSLANQMQHTL
+694 QADIDTLTNQMQHTL
-709 IRSVDAENAVNRK
+709 IRSVDAENAVNQK
-722 VDDMEDLVNQNDELT
+722 ADQMEDLVNQNDELT

-750 HKNEI
+750 HKGNI
-755 IGNIG
+755 IGDIG

-783 ATPVVKPNAKQ
+783 ATPVVKPNAKK
-794 AIRDKAA
+794 AIRDKAT
-801 KQREIINHTPDATQ
+801 KQREIINATPDATE
-815 DEIQDALNQLTTD
+815 DEIQDAINQLATD

-855 IGAVAPQ
+855 IGSVVPQ

-916 TTNDDVDTAKGDGL
+916 TTNADVDNAKGDGL

-968 QEERQAAIEKVNAAV
+968 QEERQAAIDKVNAAV
-983 AVANT
+983 TAANT
-988 NILNANTNAD
+988 NILNANTNAE

-1012 IEPATKVKTDAKNAI
+1012 ITPATKVKTDAKNAI
-1027 DQSAETQHNAIFNNN
+1027 DKSAETQHNTIFNNN

-1093 TQVKTDARNAVNEK
+1093 TQVKTDARNVVNDK

-1140 LNDIGVTSTTA
+1140 LTDIGVTSTTA

-1176 ATGVLTDLA
+1176 ATGVLNDLA

-1208 QVDQDLATA
+1208 QVDQELATA

-1251 PAALAQTNQHY
+1251 PAALAQINQRY
-1262 SAKLVEINATPDA
+1262 NAKLAEINATPDA
-1275 TDDEKNAAINT
+1275 TNDEKNAAINT

-1383 VDATTNQA
+1383 VDTTTNQA
-1391 INAIDNVEAEVV
+1391 LNAIDNVEAEVV

-1435 VALQALAKEKEKAL
+1435 VASQALAKEKEKAL

-1478 TKIKPAAREK
+1478 TKVKPAAREK
-1488 INQKANELRAQI
+1488 INQKANELRAKI

-1507 AEERQAALDKINDLV
+1507 AEERQVALDKINEFV
-1522 AKAMTNITND
+1522 NQAMTDITNN

-1538 NDSTNQ
+1538 DDTTSQ
-1544 ALDDIALVTPDHIV
+1544 ALDSIALVAPEHIV

-1572 KKHEIEQAE
+1572 KKQEIEQAE

-1597 NEKRAL
+1597 NKKLAL
-1603 QNINQAI
+1603 QNINQAVT
-1610 ANNDVKRVESNGI
+1610 NNDVKRVETNGI

-1628 VEPHIV
+1628 VQPHIV
-1634 VKPEAQEAI
+1634 IKPEAQQAI
-1643 KASADNQVESIKD
+1643 KASAENQVESIKD
-1656 TPHATTD
+1656 TPHATVD
-1663 ELDEANQQINDTLK
+1663 ELDEANQLISDTLK
-1677 QGQQDIDNTTQDAAV
+1677 QAQQEIENTNQDAAV
-1692 NDVRNQTIKAIEQIK
+1692 TDVRNQTIKAIEQIK
-1707 PKVRRKRAALDNI
+1707 PKVRRKRAALDSI
-1720 DESNNNQLDA
+1720 EENNKNQLDA

-1739 DERNVAIAALN
+1739 DERDVAIDTLN
-1750 KIVNAIKNDI
+1750 KIVNTIKNDI
-1760 AQNKTNAEVDQTEA
+1760 AQNKTNAEVDRTET
-1774 DGNNNIKVILPKVQ
+1774 DGNDNIKVILPKVQ
-1788 VKPAARQSVS
+1788 VKPAARQSVGV
-1798 AKAEAQNALIDQ
+1798 KAEAQNALIDQ

-1837 NHADKTAQVNQNS
+1837 NHADKTAQVNQDS

-1896 NAAIVQVEKELIK
+1896 NIAIAQVEKELIK
-1909 AKQQIAGAVTN
+1909 AKQQIASAVTN
-1920 ADVAYLLHDG
+1920 ADVAYLLHDE

-1941 NKKATA
+1941 SRKASA

-1964 NVQATV
+1964 NIQATV

-2004 TLNLQTIHDLD
+2004 SLNLQTIHDLD

-2032 ARVTHLVQNY
+2032 ARVTALVQNY

-2082 RFNVALGDI
+2082 RFNVALSDI

-2126 KVKALIDQY
+2126 KVKVLIDQY
-2135 VADGNRMVD
+2135 VADGNRMID
-2144 EDATLNDIKKDTQLI
+2144 EDATLNDIKQHTQFI
-2159 IDEILAIKL
+2159 VDEILAIKL
-2168 PAEVIKAS
+2168 PAEAMKVS
-2176 PKVGQP
+2176 PKVIQP

-2191 KEDKQEVRKVVKEL
+2191 KEETHESRKVEKEL

-2217 KELAL
+2217 KEFAL

-2233 SKKEKES
+2233 TKNEKES

>member
-33 NGAQALTTDHNVQ
+33 NGAQALTTDNNVQ
-46 GGSNQA
+46 SDTNQA
-52 LPGNSQNTNADTNRD
+52 TPVNSQDTNVANNRGLA
-67 IVNDSQNTP
+67 NSAQNTP
-76 NAHATDNTSTNQA
+76 NQSATTNQSTNQA
-89 LTNHQNVDV
+89 LVNHNNGSI
-98 ANQVGP
+98 ANQATPTSV
-104 APIQPSASPAQNN
+104 QSSTPSAQNN
-117 NNSNA
+117 NHTDGNTTATETVSNA
-122 NSTATE
+122 N
-128 PAANTNNNLA
+128 NKDVV
-138 SNNNTLNVPNN
+138 SNNTTLNVPNKTN
-149 TDNNDSAR
+149 ENGSGG

-179 IAEEASN
+179 IAEQASN

-192 RRAAPTDPNATPAD
+192 RRAAPADPNATPAD
-206 PTATP
+206 PA
-211 ADPTAGNGSAPVAI
+211 AAAAGNGGAPVAI

-230 PTTDPNANNIG
+230 PTTDPNANNAG
-241 QNAPNEVLSFDDNNI
+241 QNAPNEVLSFDDNGI

-261 RSVPTVTVVD
+261 RSVPSVTVVD
-271 NLPGYTLINGGK
+271 NLPGFTLINSGK

-314 GRIRGNDTND
+314 GRIKGNDTND

-333 TLTVNP
+333 
-339 NSELIFE
+339 S
-346 FNTMTTKNY
+346 
-355 QAQGNVIALGR
+355 
-366 IRGNDTNDHGDF
+366 
-378 NGIEK
+378 
-383 TLTVN
+383 LTVN

-399 MTTKNYQGMTNL
+399 MTTKNYQGVTNL

-419 TVIGEKVVA
+419 TVIAEKSVA
-428 YGPIWRLLK
+428 YGPIWRLFK

-523 FVYKIQLPEGV
+523 FVYKVQLPEGV

-544 FPSGNSGVDINDMN
+544 FPSSNSGVDMNDFN
-558 VTYDAANRIITIK
+558 VTYDAANRVITIK
-571 STGGGTGNSPARLMP
+571 STGGGSGNSPARLMP

-614 YKTYS
+614 YKTYT

-694 QADIDSLANQMQHTL
+694 QADIDSLTNQMQHTL
-709 IRSVDAENAVNRK
+709 IRSVDAENAVNKK
-722 VDDMEDLVNQNDELT
+722 VDQMEDLVNQNDELT

-783 ATPVVKPNAKQ
+783 ATPVVKPNAKK
-794 AIRDKAA
+794 AIRDKAT
-801 KQREIINHTPDATQ
+801 KQREIINATPDATE
-815 DEIQDALNQLTTD
+815 DEIQDALNQLATD

-843 DVETAKNNGINT
+843 DVEIAKNNGINT
-855 IGAVAPQ
+855 IGAVVPQ

-916 TTNDDVDTAKGDGL
+916 TTNADVDNAKGDGL

-968 QEERQAAIEKVNAAV
+968 QEERQAAIDKVNAAV
-983 AVANT
+983 TAANT

-1012 IEPATKVKTDAKNAI
+1012 ITPATKVKTDAKNAI
-1027 DQSAETQHNAIFNNN
+1027 DKSAETQHNTIFNNN

-1093 TQVKTDARNAVNEK
+1093 TQVKTDARNAVNDK

-1140 LNDIGVTSTTA
+1140 LTDIGVTSTTA

-1176 ATGVLTDLA
+1176 ATGVLNDLA

-1208 QVDQDLATA
+1208 QVDQELATA

-1251 PAALAQTNQHY
+1251 PAALAQINQHY
-1262 SAKLVEINATPDA
+1262 NAKLAEINATPDA
-1275 TDDEKNAAINT
+1275 TNDEKNAAINT

-1366 LKDQAF
+1366 LKDQAI

-1383 VDATTNQA
+1383 VDTTTNQA
-1391 INAIDNVEAEVV
+1391 VNAIDNVEAEVV

-1435 VALQALAKEKEKAL
+1435 VASQALAKEKEKAL

-1478 TKIKPAAREK
+1478 TKVKPAAREK
-1488 INQKANELRAQI
+1488 INQKANELRAKI

-1507 AEERQAALDKINDLV
+1507 AEERQVALDKINEFV
-1522 AKAMTNITND
+1522 NQAMTDITNN

-1538 NDSTNQ
+1538 DDTTSQ
-1544 ALDDIALVTPDHIV
+1544 ALDSIALVAPEHIV

-1572 KKHEIEQAE
+1572 KKQEIEQAE

-1597 NEKRAL
+1597 NEKLAL
-1603 QNINQAI
+1603 QNINQAVT
-1610 ANNDVKRVESNGI
+1610 NNDVKRVETNGI

-1628 VEPHIV
+1628 VQPHIV
-1634 VKPEAQEAI
+1634 IKPEAQQAI
-1643 KASADNQVESIKD
+1643 KATAENQVESIKD
-1656 TPHATTD
+1656 TPHATVD
-1663 ELDEANQQINDTLK
+1663 ELDEANQLISDTLK
-1677 QGQQDIDNTTQDAAV
+1677 QAQQEIENTNQDAAV
-1692 NDVRNQTIKAIEQIK
+1692 TDVRNQTIKAIEQIK
-1707 PKVRRKRAALDNI
+1707 PKVRRKRAALDSI
-1720 DESNNNQLDA
+1720 EENNKNQLDA

-1739 DERNVAIAALN
+1739 DERDVAIDTLN
-1750 KIVNAIKNDI
+1750 KIVNTIKNDI
-1760 AQNKTNAEVDQTEA
+1760 AQNKTNAEVDRTET
-1774 DGNNNIKVILPKVQ
+1774 DGNDNIKVILPKVQ
-1788 VKPAARQSVS
+1788 VKPAARQSVGV
-1798 AKAEAQNALIDQ
+1798 KAEAQNALIDQ

-1837 NHADKTAQVNQNS
+1837 NHADKTAQVNQDS

-1896 NAAIVQVEKELIK
+1896 NIAIAQVEKELIK
-1909 AKQQIAGAVTN
+1909 AKQQIASAVTN
-1920 ADVAYLLHDG
+1920 ADVAYLLHDE

-1941 NKKATA
+1941 NRKASA

-1964 NVQATV
+1964 NIQATV

-2004 TLNLQTIHDLD
+2004 SLNLQTIHDLD

-2032 ARVTHLVQNY
+2032 ARVTALVQNY
-2042 RKVSDRNKADALKAI
+2042 RKVSNRNKADALKAI

-2082 RFNVALGDI
+2082 RFNVALSDI

-2126 KVKALIDQY
+2126 KVKVLIDQY
-2135 VADGNRMVD
+2135 VADGNRMID
-2144 EDATLNDIKKDTQLI
+2144 EDATLNDIKQHTQFI
-2159 IDEILAIKL
+2159 VDEILAIKL
-2168 PAEVIKAS
+2168 PAEATKVS
-2176 PKVGQP
+2176 PKEIQP

-2191 KEDKQEVRKVVKEL
+2191 KEETHESRKVEKEL
-2205 PNTGSEEMDLPL
+2205 PNTGSEGMDLPL
-2217 KELAL
+2217 KEFAL

-2233 SKKEKES
+2233 TKNEKES

>member
-33 NGAQALTTDHNVQ
+33 NGAQALTTDNNVQ
-46 GGSNQA
+46 SDTNQA
-52 LPGNSQNTNADTNRD
+52 TPVNSQDTNVANNRGLA
-67 IVNDSQNTP
+67 NSAQNTP
-76 NAHATDNTSTNQA
+76 NQSATTNQSTNQA
-89 LTNHQNVDV
+89 LVNHNNGSI
-98 ANQVGP
+98 ANQATPTSV
-104 APIQPSASPAQNN
+104 QSSTPSAQNN
-117 NNSNA
+117 NHTDGNTTATETVSNA
-122 NSTATE
+122 N
-128 PAANTNNNLA
+128 NKDVV
-138 SNNNTLNVPNN
+138 SNNTTLNVPNKTN
-149 TDNNDSAR
+149 ENGSGG

-179 IAEEASN
+179 IAEQASN

-192 RRAAPTDPNATPAD
+192 RRAAPADPNATPAD
-206 PTATP
+206 PA
-211 ADPTAGNGSAPVAI
+211 AAAAGNGGAPVAI

-230 PTTDPNANNIG
+230 PTTDPNANNAG
-241 QNAPNEVLSFDDNNI
+241 QNAPNEVLSFDDNGI

-261 RSVPTVTVVD
+261 RSVPSVTVVD
-271 NLPGYTLINGGK
+271 NLPGFTLINGGK

-314 GRIRGNDTND
+314 GRIKGNDTND

-333 TLTVNP
+333 
-339 NSELIFE
+339 S
-346 FNTMTTKNY
+346 
-355 QAQGNVIALGR
+355 
-366 IRGNDTNDHGDF
+366 
-378 NGIEK
+378 
-383 TLTVN
+383 LTVN

-399 MTTKNYQGMTNL
+399 MTTKNYQGVTNL

-419 TVIGEKVVA
+419 TVIAEKSVA
-428 YGPIWRLLK
+428 YGPIWRLFK

-523 FVYKIQLPEGV
+523 FVYKVQLPEGV

-544 FPSGNSGVDINDMN
+544 FPSSNSGVDMNDFN
-558 VTYDAANRIITIK
+558 VTYDAANRVITIK
-571 STGGGTGNSPARLMP
+571 STGGGSGNSPARLMP

-614 YKTYS
+614 YKTYT

-694 QADIDSLANQMQHTL
+694 QVDIDSLTNQMQHTL
-709 IRSVDAENAVNRK
+709 IRSVDAENAVNKK
-722 VDDMEDLVNQNDELT
+722 VDQMEDLVNQNDELT

-783 ATPVVKPNAKQ
+783 ATPVVKPNAKK
-794 AIRDKAA
+794 AIRDKAT
-801 KQREIINHTPDATQ
+801 KQREIINATPDATE
-815 DEIQDALNQLTTD
+815 DEIQDALNQLATD

-843 DVETAKNNGINT
+843 DVEIAKNNGINT
-855 IGAVAPQ
+855 IGAVVPQ

-916 TTNDDVDTAKGDGL
+916 TTNADVDNAKGDGL
-930 NAINPIAPVTV
+930 NVINPIAPVTV

-968 QEERQAAIEKVNAAV
+968 QEERQAAIDKVNAAV
-983 AVANT
+983 TAANT

-1012 IEPATKVKTDAKNAI
+1012 ITPATKVKTDAKNAI
-1027 DQSAETQHNAIFNNN
+1027 DKSAETQHNTIFNNN

-1093 TQVKTDARNAVNEK
+1093 TQVKTDARNAVNDK

-1140 LNDIGVTSTTA
+1140 LTDIGVTSTTA

-1176 ATGVLTDLA
+1176 ATGVLNDLA

-1208 QVDQDLATA
+1208 QVDQELATA

-1251 PAALAQTNQHY
+1251 PAALAQINQHY
-1262 SAKLVEINATPDA
+1262 NAKLAEINATPDA
-1275 TDDEKNAAINT
+1275 TNDEKNAAINT

-1366 LKDQAF
+1366 LKDQAI

-1383 VDATTNQA
+1383 VDTTTNQA
-1391 INAIDNVEAEVV
+1391 VNAIDNVEAEVV
-1403 IKPKAI
+1403 IKPTAI

-1435 VALQALAKEKEKAL
+1435 VASQALAKEKEKAL

-1478 TKIKPAAREK
+1478 TKVKPAAREK
-1488 INQKANELRAQI
+1488 INQKANELRAKI

-1507 AEERQAALDKINDLV
+1507 AEERQVALDKINEFV
-1522 AKAMTNITND
+1522 NQAMTDITNN

-1538 NDSTNQ
+1538 DDTTSQ
-1544 ALDDIALVTPDHIV
+1544 ALDSIALVAPEHIV

-1572 KKHEIEQAE
+1572 KKQEIEQAE

-1597 NEKRAL
+1597 NEKLAL
-1603 QNINQAI
+1603 QNINQAVT
-1610 ANNDVKRVESNGI
+1610 NNDVKRVETNGI

-1628 VEPHIV
+1628 VQPHIV
-1634 VKPEAQEAI
+1634 IKPEAQQAI
-1643 KASADNQVESIKD
+1643 KATAENQVESIKD
-1656 TPHATTD
+1656 TPHATVD
-1663 ELDEANQQINDTLK
+1663 ELDEANQLISDTLK
-1677 QGQQDIDNTTQDAAV
+1677 QAQQEIENTNQDAAV
-1692 NDVRNQTIKAIEQIK
+1692 TDVRNQTIKAIEQIK
-1707 PKVRRKRAALDNI
+1707 PKVRRKRAALDSI
-1720 DESNNNQLDA
+1720 EENNKNQLDA

-1739 DERNVAIAALN
+1739 DERDVAIDTLN
-1750 KIVNAIKNDI
+1750 KIVNTIKNDI
-1760 AQNKTNAEVDQTEA
+1760 AQNKTNAEVDRTET
-1774 DGNNNIKVILPKVQ
+1774 DGNDNIKVILPKVQ
-1788 VKPAARQSVS
+1788 VKPAARQSVGV
-1798 AKAEAQNALIDQ
+1798 KAEAQNALIDQ

-1837 NHADKTAQVNQNS
+1837 NHADKTAQVNQDS

-1896 NAAIVQVEKELIK
+1896 NIAIAQVEKELIK
-1909 AKQQIAGAVTN
+1909 AKQQIASAVTN
-1920 ADVAYLLHDG
+1920 ADVAYLLHDE

-1941 NKKATA
+1941 NRKASA

-1964 NVQATV
+1964 NIQATV

-2004 TLNLQTIHDLD
+2004 SLNLQTIHDLD

-2032 ARVTHLVQNY
+2032 ARVTALVQNY
-2042 RKVSDRNKADALKAI
+2042 RKVSNRNKADALKAI

-2082 RFNVALGDI
+2082 RFNVALSDI

-2126 KVKALIDQY
+2126 KVKVLIDQY
-2135 VADGNRMVD
+2135 VADGNRMID
-2144 EDATLNDIKKDTQLI
+2144 EDATLNDIKQHTQFI
-2159 IDEILAIKL
+2159 VDEILAIKL
-2168 PAEVIKAS
+2168 PAEATKVS
-2176 PKVGQP
+2176 PKEIQP

-2191 KEDKQEVRKVVKEL
+2191 KEETHESRKVEKEL
-2205 PNTGSEEMDLPL
+2205 PNTGSEGMDLPL
-2217 KELAL
+2217 KEFAL

-2233 SKKEKES
+2233 TKNEKES

>member
-33 NGAQALTTDHNVQ
+33 NGAQALTTDNNVQ
-46 GGSNQA
+46 SDTNQA
-52 LPGNSQNTNADTNRD
+52 TPVNSQDKDVANNRGLA
-67 IVNDSQNTP
+67 NSAQNTP
-76 NAHATDNTSTNQA
+76 NQSATTNQATNQA
-89 LTNHQNVDV
+89 LVNHNNGSIV
-98 ANQVGP
+98 NQATPTSV
-104 APIQPSASPAQNN
+104 QSSTPSAQNN
-117 NNSNA
+117 NHTDGNTTATETVSNA
-122 NSTATE
+122 N
-128 PAANTNNNLA
+128 NNDA
-138 SNNNTLNVPNN
+138 VSNNTTLNVPNKTN
-149 TDNNDSAR
+149 ENGSGG

-179 IAEEASN
+179 IAEPASN

-192 RRAAPTDPNATPAD
+192 RRAAPADPNATPAD
-206 PTATP
+206 PA
-211 ADPTAGNGSAPVAI
+211 AAAAGNGGAPVAI

-230 PTTDPNANNIG
+230 PTTDPNANNAG
-241 QNAPNEVLSFDDNNI
+241 QNAPNEVLSFDDNGI

-261 RSVPTVTVVD
+261 RSVPSVTVVD
-271 NLPGYTLINGGK
+271 NLPGFTLINGGK

-290 MVRTSMFDSG
+290 MVRTSMFDSA

-314 GRIRGNDTND
+314 GRI
-324 HGDFNGIEK
+324 K
-333 TLTVNP
+333 
-339 NSELIFE
+339 
-346 FNTMTTKNY
+346 
-355 QAQGNVIALGR
+355 
-366 IRGNDTNDHGDF
+366 GNDTNDHGDF

-399 MTTKNYQGMTNL
+399 MTTKNYQGVTNL

-419 TVIGEKVVA
+419 TVIAEKSVA
-428 YGPIWRLLK
+428 YGPIWRLFK

-523 FVYKIQLPEGV
+523 FVYQVQLPEGV

-544 FPSGNSGVDINDMN
+544 FPSSNSGVDMNDFN
-558 VTYDAANRIITIK
+558 VTYDAANRVITIK
-571 STGGGTGNSPARLMP
+571 STGGGSGNSPARLMP

-614 YKTYS
+614 YKTYT

-694 QADIDSLANQMQHTL
+694 QADIDSLTNQMQHTL
-709 IRSVDAENAVNRK
+709 IRSVDAENAVNKK
-722 VDDMEDLVNQNDELT
+722 VDQMEDLVNQNDELT

-783 ATPVVKPNAKQ
+783 ATPVVKPNAKK
-794 AIRDKAA
+794 AIRDKAT
-801 KQREIINHTPDATQ
+801 KQREIINATPDATE
-815 DEIQDALNQLTTD
+815 DEIQDALNQLATD

-855 IGAVAPQ
+855 IGAVVPQ
-862 VTHKQAAR
+862 VTHKKAAR

-916 TTNDDVDTAKGDGL
+916 TTNADVDNAKGDGL

-968 QEERQAAIEKVNAAV
+968 QEERQAAIDKVNAAV
-983 AVANT
+983 TAANT

-1012 IEPATKVKTDAKNAI
+1012 ITPATKVKTDAKNAI
-1027 DQSAETQHNAIFNNN
+1027 DKSAETQHNTIFNNN

-1057 QAVATAKQNINAADT
+1057 QAVATAKQNINAADM

-1093 TQVKTDARNAVNEK
+1093 TQVKTDARNVVNDK

-1140 LNDIGVTSTTA
+1140 LTDIGVTSTTA

-1176 ATGVLTDLA
+1176 ATGVLNDLA

-1208 QVDQDLATA
+1208 QVDQELATA

-1251 PAALAQTNQHY
+1251 PAALAQINQHY
-1262 SAKLVEINATPDA
+1262 NAKLAEINATPDA

-1293 AIESIKQANTN
+1293 AIESVKQANTN

-1383 VDATTNQA
+1383 VDTTTNQA
-1391 INAIDNVEAEVV
+1391 LNAIDNVEAEVV

-1435 VALQALAKEKEKAL
+1435 VASQALAKEKEKAL

-1478 TKIKPAAREK
+1478 TKVKPAAREK
-1488 INQKANELRAQI
+1488 INQKVNELRAKI

-1507 AEERQAALDKINDLV
+1507 AEERQVALDKINEFV
-1522 AKAMTNITND
+1522 NQAMTDITNN

-1538 NDSTNQ
+1538 DDTTSQ
-1544 ALDDIALVTPDHIV
+1544 ALDSIALVAPEHIV

-1572 KKHEIEQAE
+1572 KKQEIEQAE

-1597 NEKRAL
+1597 NEKLAL
-1603 QNINQAI
+1603 QNINQAVT
-1610 ANNDVKRVESNGI
+1610 NNDVKRVETNGI

-1628 VEPHIV
+1628 VQPHIV
-1634 VKPEAQEAI
+1634 IKPEAQQAI
-1643 KASADNQVESIKD
+1643 KASAENQVESIKD
-1656 TPHATTD
+1656 TPHATVD
-1663 ELDEANQQINDTLK
+1663 ELDEANQLISDTLK
-1677 QGQQDIDNTTQDAAV
+1677 QAQQEIENTNQDAAV
-1692 NDVRNQTIKAIEQIK
+1692 TDVRNQTIKAIEQIK
-1707 PKVRRKRAALDNI
+1707 PKVRRKRAALDSI
-1720 DESNNNQLDA
+1720 EENNKNQLDA

-1739 DERNVAIAALN
+1739 DERDVAIDTLN
-1750 KIVNAIKNDI
+1750 KIVNTIKNDI
-1760 AQNKTNAEVDQTEA
+1760 AQNKTNAEVDRTET
-1774 DGNNNIKVILPKVQ
+1774 DGNDNIKVILPKVQ
-1788 VKPAARQSVS
+1788 VKPAARQSVGV
-1798 AKAEAQNALIDQ
+1798 KAEAQNALIDQ

-1837 NHADKTAQVNQNS
+1837 NHADKTAQVNQDS

-1877 ATNKINLIKANNE
+1877 ATNKINLSKANNE

-1896 NAAIVQVEKELIK
+1896 NIAIAQVEKELIK
-1909 AKQQIAGAVTN
+1909 AKQQIASAVTN
-1920 ADVAYLLHDG
+1920 ADVAYLLHDE

-1941 NKKATA
+1941 NRKASA

-1964 NVQATV
+1964 NIQATV

-2004 TLNLQTIHDLD
+2004 SLNLQTIHDLD

-2032 ARVTHLVQNY
+2032 ARVTALVQNY
-2042 RKVSDRNKADALKAI
+2042 RKVSNRNKADALKAI

-2082 RFNVALGDI
+2082 RFNVALSDI

-2126 KVKALIDQY
+2126 KVKVLIDQY
-2135 VADGNRMVD
+2135 VADGNRMID
-2144 EDATLNDIKKDTQLI
+2144 EDATLNDIKQHTQFI
-2159 IDEILAIKL
+2159 VDEILAIKL
-2168 PAEVIKAS
+2168 PAEPTKVS
-2176 PKVGQP
+2176 PKVIQP

-2191 KEDKQEVRKVVKEL
+2191 KEETHESRKVEKEL
-2205 PNTGSEEMDLPL
+2205 PNTGSEGMDLPL
-2217 KELAL
+2217 KEFAL

-2233 SKKEKES
+2233 TKNEKES

>member
-33 NGAQALTTDHNVQ
+33 NGAQALTTDNNVQ
-46 GGSNQA
+46 SDTNQA
-52 LPGNSQNTNADTNRD
+52 TPVNSQDTNVANNRGLA
-67 IVNDSQNTP
+67 NSAQNTP
-76 NAHATDNTSTNQA
+76 NQSATTNQSTNQA
-89 LTNHQNVDV
+89 LVNHNNGSI
-98 ANQVGP
+98 ANQATPTSV
-104 APIQPSASPAQNN
+104 QSSTPSAQNN
-117 NNSNA
+117 NHTDGNTTATETVSNA
-122 NSTATE
+122 N
-128 PAANTNNNLA
+128 NKDVV
-138 SNNNTLNVPNN
+138 SNNTTLNVPNKTN
-149 TDNNDSAR
+149 ENGSGG

-179 IAEEASN
+179 IAEQASN

-192 RRAAPTDPNATPAD
+192 RRAAPADPNATPAD
-206 PTATP
+206 PA
-211 ADPTAGNGSAPVAI
+211 AAAAGNGGAPVAI

-230 PTTDPNANNIG
+230 PTTDPNANNAG
-241 QNAPNEVLSFDDNNI
+241 QNAPNEVLSFDDNGI

-261 RSVPTVTVVD
+261 RSVPSVTVVD
-271 NLPGYTLINGGK
+271 NLPGFTLINGGK

-314 GRIRGNDTND
+314 GRIKGNDTND

-333 TLTVNP
+333 
-339 NSELIFE
+339 S
-346 FNTMTTKNY
+346 
-355 QAQGNVIALGR
+355 
-366 IRGNDTNDHGDF
+366 
-378 NGIEK
+378 
-383 TLTVN
+383 LTVN

-399 MTTKNYQGMTNL
+399 MTTKNYQGVTNL

-419 TVIGEKVVA
+419 TVIAEKSVA
-428 YGPIWRLLK
+428 YGPIWRLFK

-523 FVYKIQLPEGV
+523 FVYKVQLPEGV

-544 FPSGNSGVDINDMN
+544 FPSSNSGVDMNDFN
-558 VTYDAANRIITIK
+558 VTYDAANRVITIK
-571 STGGGTGNSPARLMP
+571 STGGGSGNSPARLMP

-614 YKTYS
+614 YKTYT

-694 QADIDSLANQMQHTL
+694 QADIDSLTNQMQHTL
-709 IRSVDAENAVNRK
+709 IRSVDAENAVNKK
-722 VDDMEDLVNQNDELT
+722 VDQMEDLVNQNDELT

-783 ATPVVKPNAKQ
+783 ATPVVKPNAKK
-794 AIRDKAA
+794 AIRDKAT
-801 KQREIINHTPDATQ
+801 KQREIINATPDATE
-815 DEIQDALNQLTTD
+815 DEIQDALNQLATD

-843 DVETAKNNGINT
+843 DVEIAKNNGINT
-855 IGAVAPQ
+855 IGAVVPQ

-916 TTNDDVDTAKGDGL
+916 TTNADVDNAKGDGL

-968 QEERQAAIEKVNAAV
+968 QEERQAAIDKVNAAV
-983 AVANT
+983 TAANT

-1012 IEPATKVKTDAKNAI
+1012 ITPATKVKTDAKNAI
-1027 DQSAETQHNAIFNNN
+1027 DKSAETQHNTIFNNN

-1093 TQVKTDARNAVNEK
+1093 TQVKTDARNAVNDK

-1140 LNDIGVTSTTA
+1140 LTDIGVTSTTA

-1176 ATGVLTDLA
+1176 ATGVLNDLA

-1208 QVDQDLATA
+1208 QVDQELATA

-1251 PAALAQTNQHY
+1251 PAALAQINQHY
-1262 SAKLVEINATPDA
+1262 NAKLAEINATPDA
-1275 TDDEKNAAINT
+1275 TNDEKNSAINT

-1366 LKDQAF
+1366 LKDQAI

-1383 VDATTNQA
+1383 VDTTTNQA
-1391 INAIDNVEAEVV
+1391 VNAIDNVEAEVV

-1435 VALQALAKEKEKAL
+1435 VASQALAKEKEKAL

-1478 TKIKPAAREK
+1478 TKVKPAAREK
-1488 INQKANELRAQI
+1488 INQKANELRAKI

-1507 AEERQAALDKINDLV
+1507 AEERQVALDKINEFV
-1522 AKAMTNITND
+1522 NQAMTDITNN

-1538 NDSTNQ
+1538 DDTTSQ
-1544 ALDDIALVTPDHIV
+1544 ALDSIALVAPEHIV

-1572 KKHEIEQAE
+1572 KKQEIEQAE

-1597 NEKRAL
+1597 NEKLAL
-1603 QNINQAI
+1603 QNINQAVT
-1610 ANNDVKRVESNGI
+1610 NNDVKRVETNGI

-1628 VEPHIV
+1628 VQPHIV
-1634 VKPEAQEAI
+1634 IKPEAQQAI
-1643 KASADNQVESIKD
+1643 KATAENQVESIKD
-1656 TPHATTD
+1656 TPHATVD
-1663 ELDEANQQINDTLK
+1663 ELDEANQLISDTLK
-1677 QGQQDIDNTTQDAAV
+1677 QAQQEIENTNQDAAV
-1692 NDVRNQTIKAIEQIK
+1692 TDVRNQTIKAIEQIK
-1707 PKVRRKRAALDNI
+1707 PKVRRKRAALDSI
-1720 DESNNNQLDA
+1720 EENNKNQLDA

-1739 DERNVAIAALN
+1739 DERDVAIDTLN
-1750 KIVNAIKNDI
+1750 KIVNTIKNDI
-1760 AQNKTNAEVDQTEA
+1760 AQNKTNAEVDRTET
-1774 DGNNNIKVILPKVQ
+1774 DGNDNIKVILPKVQ
-1788 VKPAARQSVS
+1788 VKPAARQSVGV
-1798 AKAEAQNALIDQ
+1798 KAEAQNALIDQ

-1837 NHADKTAQVNQNS
+1837 NHADKTAQVNQDS

-1896 NAAIVQVEKELIK
+1896 NIAIAQVEKELIK
-1909 AKQQIAGAVTN
+1909 AKQQIASAVTN
-1920 ADVAYLLHDG
+1920 ADVAYLLHDE

-1941 NKKATA
+1941 NRKASA

-1964 NVQATV
+1964 NIQATV

-2004 TLNLQTIHDLD
+2004 SLNLQTIHDLD

-2032 ARVTHLVQNY
+2032 ARVTALVQNY
-2042 RKVSDRNKADALKAI
+2042 RKVSNRNKADALKAI

-2082 RFNVALGDI
+2082 RFNVALSDI

-2126 KVKALIDQY
+2126 KVKVLIDQY
-2135 VADGNRMVD
+2135 VADGNRMID
-2144 EDATLNDIKKDTQLI
+2144 EDATLNDIKQHTQFI
-2159 IDEILAIKL
+2159 VDEILAIKL
-2168 PAEVIKAS
+2168 PAEATKVS
-2176 PKVGQP
+2176 PKEIQP

-2191 KEDKQEVRKVVKEL
+2191 KEETHESRKVEKEL
-2205 PNTGSEEMDLPL
+2205 PNTGSEGMDLPL
-2217 KELAL
+2217 KEFAL

-2233 SKKEKES
+2233 TKNEKES

>member
-33 NGAQALTTDHNVQ
+33 NGAQALTTDNNVQ
-46 GGSNQA
+46 SDTNQA
-52 LPGNSQNTNADTNRD
+52 TPVNSQDTNVANNRGLA
-67 IVNDSQNTP
+67 NSAQNTP
-76 NAHATDNTSTNQA
+76 NQSATTNQSTNQA
-89 LTNHQNVDV
+89 LVNHNNGSI
-98 ANQVGP
+98 ANQATPTSV
-104 APIQPSASPAQNN
+104 QSSTPSAQNN
-117 NNSNA
+117 NHTDGNTTATETVSNA
-122 NSTATE
+122 N
-128 PAANTNNNLA
+128 NKDVV
-138 SNNNTLNVPNN
+138 SNNTTLNVPNKTN
-149 TDNNDSAR
+149 ENGSGG

-179 IAEEASN
+179 IAEQASN

-192 RRAAPTDPNATPAD
+192 RRAAPADPNATPAD
-206 PTATP
+206 PA
-211 ADPTAGNGSAPVAI
+211 AAAAGNGGAPVAI

-230 PTTDPNANNIG
+230 PTTDPNANNAG
-241 QNAPNEVLSFDDNNI
+241 QNAPNEVLSFDDNGI

-261 RSVPTVTVVD
+261 RSVPSVTVVD
-271 NLPGYTLINGGK
+271 NLPGFTLINGGK

-314 GRIRGNDTND
+314 GRIKGNDTND

-333 TLTVNP
+333 
-339 NSELIFE
+339 S
-346 FNTMTTKNY
+346 
-355 QAQGNVIALGR
+355 
-366 IRGNDTNDHGDF
+366 
-378 NGIEK
+378 
-383 TLTVN
+383 LTVN

-399 MTTKNYQGMTNL
+399 MTTKNYQGVTNL

-419 TVIGEKVVA
+419 TVIAEKSVA
-428 YGPIWRLLK
+428 YGPIWRLFK

-523 FVYKIQLPEGV
+523 FVYKVQLPEGV

-544 FPSGNSGVDINDMN
+544 FPSSNSGVDMNDFN
-558 VTYDAANRIITIK
+558 VTYDAANRVITIK
-571 STGGGTGNSPARLMP
+571 STGGGSGNSPARLMP

-614 YKTYS
+614 YKTYT

-666 DIFNDLKR
+666 DIFNDFKR

-694 QADIDSLANQMQHTL
+694 QADIDSLTNQMQHTL
-709 IRSVDAENAVNRK
+709 IRSVDAENAVNKK
-722 VDDMEDLVNQNDELT
+722 VDQMEDLVNQNDELT

-783 ATPVVKPNAKQ
+783 ATPVVKPNAKK
-794 AIRDKAA
+794 AIRDKAT
-801 KQREIINHTPDATQ
+801 KQREIINATPDATE
-815 DEIQDALNQLTTD
+815 DEIQDALNQLATD

-843 DVETAKNNGINT
+843 DVEIAKNNGINT
-855 IGAVAPQ
+855 IGAVVPQ

-916 TTNDDVDTAKGDGL
+916 TTNADVDNAKGDGL

-968 QEERQAAIEKVNAAV
+968 QEERQAAIDKVNAAV
-983 AVANT
+983 TAANT

-1012 IEPATKVKTDAKNAI
+1012 ITPATKVKTDAKNAI
-1027 DQSAETQHNAIFNNN
+1027 DKSAETQHNTIFNNN

-1093 TQVKTDARNAVNEK
+1093 TQVKTDARNAVNDK

-1140 LNDIGVTSTTA
+1140 LTDIGVTSTTA

-1176 ATGVLTDLA
+1176 ATGVLNDLA

-1208 QVDQDLATA
+1208 QVDQELATA

-1251 PAALAQTNQHY
+1251 PAALAQINQHY
-1262 SAKLVEINATPDA
+1262 NAKLAEINATPDA
-1275 TDDEKNAAINT
+1275 TNDEKNAAINT

-1366 LKDQAF
+1366 LKDQAI

-1383 VDATTNQA
+1383 VDTTTNQA
-1391 INAIDNVEAEVV
+1391 VNAIDNVEAEVV
-1403 IKPKAI
+1403 IKPTAI

-1435 VALQALAKEKEKAL
+1435 VASQALAKEKEKAL

-1478 TKIKPAAREK
+1478 TKVKPAAREK
-1488 INQKANELRAQI
+1488 INQKANELRAKI

-1507 AEERQAALDKINDLV
+1507 AEERQVALDKINEFV
-1522 AKAMTNITND
+1522 NQAMTDITNN

-1538 NDSTNQ
+1538 DDTTSQ
-1544 ALDDIALVTPDHIV
+1544 ALDSIALVAPEHIV

-1572 KKHEIEQAE
+1572 KKQEIEQAE

-1597 NEKRAL
+1597 NEKLAL
-1603 QNINQAI
+1603 QNINQAVT
-1610 ANNDVKRVESNGI
+1610 NNDVKRVETNGI

-1628 VEPHIV
+1628 VQPHIV
-1634 VKPEAQEAI
+1634 IKPEAQQAI
-1643 KASADNQVESIKD
+1643 KATAENQVESIKD
-1656 TPHATTD
+1656 TPHATVD
-1663 ELDEANQQINDTLK
+1663 ELDEANQLISDTLK
-1677 QGQQDIDNTTQDAAV
+1677 QAQQEIENTNQDAAV
-1692 NDVRNQTIKAIEQIK
+1692 TDVRNQTIKAIEQIK
-1707 PKVRRKRAALDNI
+1707 PKVRRKRAALDSI
-1720 DESNNNQLDA
+1720 EENNKNQLDA

-1739 DERNVAIAALN
+1739 DERDVAIDTLN
-1750 KIVNAIKNDI
+1750 KIVNTIKNDI
-1760 AQNKTNAEVDQTEA
+1760 AQNKTNAEVDRTET
-1774 DGNNNIKVILPKVQ
+1774 DGNDNIKVILPKVQ
-1788 VKPAARQSVS
+1788 VKPAARQSVGV
-1798 AKAEAQNALIDQ
+1798 KAEAQNALIDQ

-1837 NHADKTAQVNQNS
+1837 NHADKTAQVNQDS

-1896 NAAIVQVEKELIK
+1896 NIAIAQVEKELIK
-1909 AKQQIAGAVTN
+1909 AKQQIASAVTN
-1920 ADVAYLLHDG
+1920 ADVAYLLHDE

-1941 NKKATA
+1941 NRKASA

-1964 NVQATV
+1964 NIQATV

-2004 TLNLQTIHDLD
+2004 SLNLQTIHDLD

-2032 ARVTHLVQNY
+2032 ARVTALVQNY
-2042 RKVSDRNKADALKAI
+2042 RKVSNRNKADALKAI

-2082 RFNVALGDI
+2082 RFNVALSDI

-2126 KVKALIDQY
+2126 KVKVLIDQY
-2135 VADGNRMVD
+2135 VADGNRMID
-2144 EDATLNDIKKDTQLI
+2144 EDATLNDIKQHTQFI
-2159 IDEILAIKL
+2159 VDEILAIKL
-2168 PAEVIKAS
+2168 PAEATKVS
-2176 PKVGQP
+2176 PKEIQP

-2191 KEDKQEVRKVVKEL
+2191 KEETHESRKVEKEL
-2205 PNTGSEEMDLPL
+2205 PNTGSEGMDLPL
-2217 KELAL
+2217 KEFAL

-2233 SKKEKES
+2233 TKNEKES

>member
-300 DAKNYQAQGNVIAL
+300 DA
-314 GRIRGNDTND
+314 
-324 HGDFNGIEK
+324 
-333 TLTVNP
+333 
-339 NSELIFE
+339 
-346 FNTMTTKNY
+346 KNY

-1140 LNDIGVTSTTA
+1140 LNDIGVTSTA

-1896 NAAIVQVEKELIK
+1896 NATIVQVEKELIK

-2082 RFNVALGDI
+2082 RFNVTLGDI

>member
-33 NGAQALTTDHNVQ
+33 NGAQALTTDNNVQ
-46 GGSNQA
+46 SDTNQA
-52 LPGNSQNTNADTNRD
+52 TPVNSQDKDVANNRGLA
-67 IVNDSQNTP
+67 NSAQNTP
-76 NAHATDNTSTNQA
+76 NQSATTNQSTNQA
-89 LTNHQNVDV
+89 LVNHNNGSIV
-98 ANQVGP
+98 NQATPTSV
-104 APIQPSASPAQNN
+104 QSSTPSAQNN
-117 NNSNA
+117 NHTDGNTTATETVSNA
-122 NSTATE
+122 N
-128 PAANTNNNLA
+128 NNDA
-138 SNNNTLNVPNN
+138 VSNNTTLNVPNKTN
-149 TDNNDSAR
+149 ENGSGG

-179 IAEEASN
+179 IAEPASN

-192 RRAAPTDPNATPAD
+192 RRAAPADPNATPAD
-206 PTATP
+206 PGA
-211 ADPTAGNGSAPVAI
+211 AAAGNGGAPVAI

-230 PTTDPNANNIG
+230 PTTDPNANNAG
-241 QNAPNEVLSFDDNNI
+241 QNAPNEVLSFDDNSI

-261 RSVPTVTVVD
+261 RSVPSVTVVD
-271 NLPGYTLINGGK
+271 NLPGFTLINGGK
-283 VGVFSHA
+283 VGVLSHA
-290 MVRTSMFDSG
+290 MVRTSMFEAGS
-300 DAKNYQAQGNVIAL
+300 NRTYQAQGNVLAL
-314 GRIRGNDTND
+314 GRISGTDASN

-333 TLTVNP
+333 SLTVNP

-346 FNTMTTKNY
+346 FNTMTTKNG
-355 QAQGNVIALGR
+355 QGATNV
-366 IRGNDTNDHGDF
+366 
-378 NGIEK
+378 
-383 TLTVN
+383 
-388 PNSELIFEFNT
+388 
-399 MTTKNYQGMTNL
+399 
-411 IIKNADND
+411 IIKNADTND
-419 TVIGEKVVA
+419 TIAEKTVEG
-428 YGPIWRLLK
+428 GPTLCLFK
-437 VPENVSHLKIQFVPK
+437 VPDNVRNLKIQFVPK

-458 ARGIYQLR
+458 ARGIYQLK
-466 DGYKYYDFVDSI
+466 DGYKYYSFVDSI

-492 MEPTATNNKEFT
+492 MDPTATNNKEFT
-504 VTTSLKNNGNFG
+504 VTTSLKNNGNSG
-516 ASFNTDD
+516 ASLDTND
-523 FVYKIQLPEGV
+523 FVYQVQLPEGV

-544 FPSGNSGVDINDMN
+544 FPSNNSGVDVNDMN
-558 VTYDAANRIITIK
+558 VTYDAANRVITIK
-571 STGGGTGNSPARLMP
+571 STGGGTANSPARLMP
-586 DKILDLKY
+586 DKILDLRY

-604 RTVTFNDTLT
+604 RRVTFNETLT
-614 YKTYS
+614 YKTYT

-666 DIFNDLKR
+666 DIFNDLKK
-674 RAQTILDENRNNVP
+674 RAQTILAENRNNVP

-694 QADIDSLANQMQHTL
+694 QADIDTLTNQMQHTL
-709 IRSVDAENAVNRK
+709 IRSVDAENAVNQK
-722 VDDMEDLVNQNDELT
+722 ADQMEDLVNQNDELT

-750 HKNEI
+750 HKGNI
-755 IGNIG
+755 IGDIG

-783 ATPVVKPNAKQ
+783 ATPVVKPNAKK
-794 AIRDKAA
+794 AIRDKAT
-801 KQREIINHTPDATQ
+801 KQREIINATPDATE
-815 DEIQDALNQLTTD
+815 DEIQDAINQLATD

-855 IGAVAPQ
+855 IGAVVPQ
-862 VTHKQAAR
+862 VTHKKAAR

-916 TTNDDVDTAKGDGL
+916 TTNADVDNAKGDGL

-968 QEERQAAIEKVNAAV
+968 QEERQAAIDKVNAAV
-983 AVANT
+983 TAANT
-988 NILNANTNAD
+988 NILNANTNAE

-1012 IEPATKVKTDAKNAI
+1012 ITPATKVKTDAKNAI
-1027 DQSAETQHNAIFNNN
+1027 DKSAETQHNTIFNNN

-1093 TQVKTDARNAVNEK
+1093 TQVKTDARNVVNDK

-1125 KQEAINRVNTLKNRA
+1125 KQEAINRVNTLKYRA
-1140 LNDIGVTSTTA
+1140 LTDIGVTSTTA

-1176 ATGVLTDLA
+1176 ATGVLNDLA

-1208 QVDQDLATA
+1208 QVDQELATA
-1217 INNINQADT
+1217 INNIN
-1226 NAEVDQAQQ
+1226 
-1235 LGTKAINAIQP
+1235 
-1246 NIVKK
+1246 
-1251 PAALAQTNQHY
+1251 
-1262 SAKLVEINATPDA
+1262 
-1275 TDDEKNAAINT
+1275 
-1286 LNQDRQQ
+1286 
-1293 AIESIKQANTN
+1293 QANTN

-1391 INAIDNVEAEVV
+1391 VNAIDNVEAEVV

-1435 VALQALAKEKEKAL
+1435 VASQALAKEKEKAL

-1478 TKIKPAAREK
+1478 TKVKPAAREK
-1488 INQKANELRAQI
+1488 INQKANELRAKI

-1507 AEERQAALDKINDLV
+1507 AEERQVALDKINEFV
-1522 AKAMTNITND
+1522 NQAMTDITNN

-1538 NDSTNQ
+1538 DDTTSQ
-1544 ALDDIALVTPDHIV
+1544 ALDSIALVTPDHIV

-1572 KKHEIEQAE
+1572 KKREIEQAE

-1603 QNINQAI
+1603 QNIDQAI
-1610 ANNDVKRVESNGI
+1610 ANNDVKRVETNGI

-1628 VEPHIV
+1628 VQPHIV
-1634 VKPEAQEAI
+1634 IKPEAQQAI
-1643 KASADNQVESIKD
+1643 KASAENQVESIKD
-1656 TPHATTD
+1656 TPHATVD
-1663 ELDEANQQINDTLK
+1663 ELDEANQLISDTLK
-1677 QGQQDIDNTTQDAAV
+1677 QAQQEIENTNQDAAV
-1692 NDVRNQTIKAIEQIK
+1692 TDVRNQTIKAIEQIK
-1707 PKVRRKRAALDNI
+1707 PKVRRKRAALDSI
-1720 DESNNNQLDA
+1720 EENNKNQLDA

-1739 DERNVAIAALN
+1739 DERDVAIDTLN
-1750 KIVNAIKNDI
+1750 KIVNTIKNDI
-1760 AQNKTNAEVDQTEA
+1760 AQNKTNAEVDRTET
-1774 DGNNNIKVILPKVQ
+1774 DGNDNIKVILPKVQ
-1788 VKPAARQSVS
+1788 VKPAARQSVGV
-1798 AKAEAQNALIDQ
+1798 KAEAQNALIDQ

-1837 NHADKTAQVNQNS
+1837 NHADKTAQVNQDS

-1896 NAAIVQVEKELIK
+1896 NIAIAQVEKELIK
-1909 AKQQIAGAVTN
+1909 AKQQIASAVTN
-1920 ADVAYLLHDG
+1920 ADVAYLLHDE

-1941 NKKATA
+1941 SRKASA

-1964 NVQATV
+1964 NIQATV

-2004 TLNLQTIHDLD
+2004 SLNLQTIHDLD

-2032 ARVTHLVQNY
+2032 ARVTALVQNY

-2082 RFNVALGDI
+2082 RFNVALSDI

-2126 KVKALIDQY
+2126 KVKVLIDQY
-2135 VADGNRMVD
+2135 VADGNRMID
-2144 EDATLNDIKKDTQLI
+2144 EDATLNDIKQHTQFI
-2159 IDEILAIKL
+2159 VDEILAIKL
-2168 PAEVIKAS
+2168 PAEAMKVS
-2176 PKVGQP
+2176 PKVIQP

-2191 KEDKQEVRKVVKEL
+2191 KEETHESRKVEKEL
-2205 PNTGSEEMDLPL
+2205 PNTGSEGMDLPL
-2217 KELAL
+2217 KEFAL

-2233 SKKEKES
+2233 TKNEKES

>member
-300 DAKNYQAQGNVIAL
+300 DA
-314 GRIRGNDTND
+314 
-324 HGDFNGIEK
+324 
-333 TLTVNP
+333 
-339 NSELIFE
+339 
-346 FNTMTTKNY
+346 KNY

-1057 QAVATAKQNINAADT
+1057 QAVAAAKQNINAADT

-1140 LNDIGVTSTTA
+1140 LNDIGVTSTA

-2082 RFNVALGDI
+2082 RFNVTLGDI

>member
-33 NGAQALTTDHNVQ
+33 NGAQALTTDNNVQ
-46 GGSNQA
+46 SDTNQA
-52 LPGNSQNTNADTNRD
+52 TPVNSQDKDVANNRGLA
-67 IVNDSQNTP
+67 NSAQNTP
-76 NAHATDNTSTNQA
+76 NQSATTNQATNQA
-89 LTNHQNVDV
+89 LVNHNNGSIV
-98 ANQVGP
+98 NQATPTSV
-104 APIQPSASPAQNN
+104 QSSTPSAQNN
-117 NNSNA
+117 NHTDGNTTATETVSNA
-122 NSTATE
+122 N
-128 PAANTNNNLA
+128 NNDVA
-138 SNNNTLNVPNN
+138 SNNTTLNVPNKTN
-149 TDNNDSAR
+149 ENGSGG

-179 IAEEASN
+179 IAEPASN

-192 RRAAPTDPNATPAD
+192 RRAAPADPNATPAD
-206 PTATP
+206 PGA
-211 ADPTAGNGSAPVAI
+211 AAAGNGGAPVAI

-230 PTTDPNANNIG
+230 PTTDPNANNAG
-241 QNAPNEVLSFDDNNI
+241 QNAPNEVLSFDDNSI

-261 RSVPTVTVVD
+261 RSVPSVTVVD
-271 NLPGYTLINGGK
+271 NLPGFTLINGGK
-283 VGVFSHA
+283 VGVLSHA
-290 MVRTSMFDSG
+290 MVRTSMFEAGS
-300 DAKNYQAQGNVIAL
+300 NRTYQAQGNVLAL
-314 GRIRGNDTND
+314 GRISGTDASN

-333 TLTVNP
+333 SLTVNP

-346 FNTMTTKNY
+346 FNTMPTKNG
-355 QAQGNVIALGR
+355 QGATNV
-366 IRGNDTNDHGDF
+366 
-378 NGIEK
+378 
-383 TLTVN
+383 
-388 PNSELIFEFNT
+388 
-399 MTTKNYQGMTNL
+399 
-411 IIKNADND
+411 IIKNADTND
-419 TVIGEKVVA
+419 TIAEKTVEG
-428 YGPIWRLLK
+428 GPTLRLFK
-437 VPENVSHLKIQFVPK
+437 VPDNVRNLKIQFVPK

-458 ARGIYQLR
+458 ARGIYQLK
-466 DGYKYYDFVDSI
+466 DGYKYYSFVDSI

-504 VTTSLKNNGNFG
+504 VTTSLKNNGNSG
-516 ASFNTDD
+516 ASLDTDE

-544 FPSGNSGVDINDMN
+544 FPSNNSGVDVNDMN
-558 VTYDAANRIITIK
+558 VTYDAANRVITIK
-571 STGGGTGNSPARLMP
+571 STGGGTTNSPARLMP

-614 YKTYS
+614 YKTYT
-619 QDFINSPAESHTV
+619 QDFINSAAESHTV

-666 DIFNDLKR
+666 DIFNDLKK
-674 RAQTILDENRNNVP
+674 RAQTILAENRNNVP

-694 QADIDSLANQMQHTL
+694 QADIDTLTNQMQHTL
-709 IRSVDAENAVNRK
+709 IRSVDAENAVNQK
-722 VDDMEDLVNQNDELT
+722 ADQMEDLVNQNDELT

-750 HKNEI
+750 HKGNI
-755 IGNIG
+755 IGDIG

-783 ATPVVKPNAKQ
+783 ATPVVKPNAKK
-794 AIRDKAA
+794 AIRDKAT
-801 KQREIINHTPDATQ
+801 KQREIINATPDATE
-815 DEIQDALNQLTTD
+815 DEIQDAINQLATD

-855 IGAVAPQ
+855 IGSVVPQ

-916 TTNDDVDTAKGDGL
+916 TTNADVDNAKGDGL

-968 QEERQAAIEKVNAAV
+968 QEERQAAIDKVNAAV
-983 AVANT
+983 TAANT
-988 NILNANTNAD
+988 NILNANTNAE

-1012 IEPATKVKTDAKNAI
+1012 ITPATKVKTDAKNAI
-1027 DQSAETQHNAIFNNN
+1027 DKSAETQHNTIFNNN

-1093 TQVKTDARNAVNEK
+1093 TQVKTDARNVVNDK

-1140 LNDIGVTSTTA
+1140 LTDIGVTSTTA

-1176 ATGVLTDLA
+1176 ATGVLNDLA

-1208 QVDQDLATA
+1208 QVDQELATA

-1251 PAALAQTNQHY
+1251 PAALAQINQHY
-1262 SAKLVEINATPDA
+1262 NAKLAEINATPDA
-1275 TDDEKNAAINT
+1275 TNDEKNAAINT

-1383 VDATTNQA
+1383 VDTTTNQA
-1391 INAIDNVEAEVV
+1391 LNAIDNVEAEVV

-1435 VALQALAKEKEKAL
+1435 VASQALAKEKEKAL

-1469 SAIKIIQPE
+1469 SVIKIIQPE
-1478 TKIKPAAREK
+1478 TKVKPAAREK
-1488 INQKANELRAQI
+1488 INQKANELRAKI

-1507 AEERQAALDKINDLV
+1507 AEERQVALDKINEFV
-1522 AKAMTNITND
+1522 NQAMTDITNN

-1538 NDSTNQ
+1538 DDTTSQ
-1544 ALDDIALVTPDHIV
+1544 ALDSIALVAPEHIV

-1572 KKHEIEQAE
+1572 KKQEIEQAE

-1597 NEKRAL
+1597 NKKLAL
-1603 QNINQAI
+1603 QNINQAVT
-1610 ANNDVKRVESNGI
+1610 NNDVKRVETNGI

-1628 VEPHIV
+1628 VQPHIV
-1634 VKPEAQEAI
+1634 IKPEAQQAI
-1643 KASADNQVESIKD
+1643 KASAENQVESIKD
-1656 TPHATTD
+1656 TPHATVD
-1663 ELDEANQQINDTLK
+1663 ELDEANQLISDTLK
-1677 QGQQDIDNTTQDAAV
+1677 QAQQEIENTNQDAAV
-1692 NDVRNQTIKAIEQIK
+1692 TDVRNQTIKAIEQIK
-1707 PKVRRKRAALDNI
+1707 PKVRRKRAALDSI
-1720 DESNNNQLDA
+1720 EENNKNQLDA

-1739 DERNVAIAALN
+1739 DERDVAIDTLN
-1750 KIVNAIKNDI
+1750 KIVNTIKNDI
-1760 AQNKTNAEVDQTEA
+1760 AQNKTNAEVDRTET
-1774 DGNNNIKVILPKVQ
+1774 DGNDNIKVILPKVQ
-1788 VKPAARQSVS
+1788 VKPAARQSVGV
-1798 AKAEAQNALIDQ
+1798 KAEAQNALIDQ

-1837 NHADKTAQVNQNS
+1837 NHADKTAQVNQDS

-1896 NAAIVQVEKELIK
+1896 NIAIAQVEKELIK
-1909 AKQQIAGAVTN
+1909 AKQQIASAVTN
-1920 ADVAYLLHDG
+1920 ADVAYLLHDE

-1941 NKKATA
+1941 SRKASA

-1964 NVQATV
+1964 NIQATV

-2004 TLNLQTIHDLD
+2004 SLNLQTIHDLD

-2032 ARVTHLVQNY
+2032 ARVTALVQNY

-2082 RFNVALGDI
+2082 RFNVALSDI

-2126 KVKALIDQY
+2126 KVKVLIDQY
-2135 VADGNRMVD
+2135 VADGNRMID
-2144 EDATLNDIKKDTQLI
+2144 EDATLNDIKQHTQFI
-2159 IDEILAIKL
+2159 VDEILAIKL
-2168 PAEVIKAS
+2168 PAEAMKVS
-2176 PKVGQP
+2176 PKVIQP

-2191 KEDKQEVRKVVKEL
+2191 KEETHESRKVEKEL

-2217 KELAL
+2217 KEFAL

-2233 SKKEKES
+2233 TKNEKES

>member
-33 NGAQALTTDHNVQ
+33 NGAQALTTDNNVQ
-46 GGSNQA
+46 SDTNQA
-52 LPGNSQNTNADTNRD
+52 TPVNSQDKDVANNRGLA
-67 IVNDSQNTP
+67 NSAQNTP
-76 NAHATDNTSTNQA
+76 NQSATTNQATNQA
-89 LTNHQNVDV
+89 LVNHNNGSIV
-98 ANQVGP
+98 NQATPTSV
-104 APIQPSASPAQNN
+104 QSSTPSAQNN
-117 NNSNA
+117 NHTDGNTTATETVSNA
-122 NSTATE
+122 N
-128 PAANTNNNLA
+128 NNDA
-138 SNNNTLNVPNN
+138 VSNNTTLNVPNKTN
-149 TDNNDSAR
+149 ENGSGG

-179 IAEEASN
+179 IAEPASN

-192 RRAAPTDPNATPAD
+192 RRAAPADPNATPAD
-206 PTATP
+206 PA
-211 ADPTAGNGSAPVAI
+211 AAAAGNGGAPVAI

-230 PTTDPNANNIG
+230 PTTDPNANNAG
-241 QNAPNEVLSFDDNNI
+241 QNAPNEVLSFDDNGI

-261 RSVPTVTVVD
+261 RSVPSVTVVD
-271 NLPGYTLINGGK
+271 NLPGFTLINGGK

-290 MVRTSMFDSG
+290 MVRTSMFDSA

-314 GRIRGNDTND
+314 GRI
-324 HGDFNGIEK
+324 K
-333 TLTVNP
+333 
-339 NSELIFE
+339 
-346 FNTMTTKNY
+346 
-355 QAQGNVIALGR
+355 
-366 IRGNDTNDHGDF
+366 GNDTNDHGDF

-399 MTTKNYQGMTNL
+399 MTTKNYQGVTNL

-419 TVIGEKVVA
+419 TVIAEKSVA
-428 YGPIWRLLK
+428 YGPIWRLFK

-523 FVYKIQLPEGV
+523 FVYQVQLPEGV

-544 FPSGNSGVDINDMN
+544 FPSSNSGVDMNDFN
-558 VTYDAANRIITIK
+558 VTYDAANRVITIK
-571 STGGGTGNSPARLMP
+571 STGGGSGNSPARLMP

-614 YKTYS
+614 YKTYT

-694 QADIDSLANQMQHTL
+694 QADIDSLTNQMQHTL
-709 IRSVDAENAVNRK
+709 IRSVDAENAVNKK
-722 VDDMEDLVNQNDELT
+722 VDQMEDLVNQNDELT

-783 ATPVVKPNAKQ
+783 ATPVVKPNAKK
-794 AIRDKAA
+794 AIRDKAT
-801 KQREIINHTPDATQ
+801 KQREIINATPDATE
-815 DEIQDALNQLTTD
+815 DEIQVALNQLATD

-855 IGAVAPQ
+855 IGAVVPQ
-862 VTHKQAAR
+862 VTHKKAAR

-916 TTNDDVDTAKGDGL
+916 TTNADVDNAKGDGL

-968 QEERQAAIEKVNAAV
+968 QEERQAAIDKVNAAV
-983 AVANT
+983 TAANT

-1012 IEPATKVKTDAKNAI
+1012 ITPATKVKTDAKNAI
-1027 DQSAETQHNAIFNNN
+1027 DKSAETQHNTIFNNN

-1093 TQVKTDARNAVNEK
+1093 TQVKTDARNVVNDK

-1140 LNDIGVTSTTA
+1140 LTDIGVTSTTA

-1176 ATGVLTDLA
+1176 ATGVLNDLA

-1208 QVDQDLATA
+1208 QVDQELATA

-1251 PAALAQTNQHY
+1251 PAALAQINQHY
-1262 SAKLVEINATPDA
+1262 NAKLAEINATPDA

-1293 AIESIKQANTN
+1293 AIESVKQANTN

-1383 VDATTNQA
+1383 VDTTTNQA
-1391 INAIDNVEAEVV
+1391 LNAIDNVEAEVV

-1435 VALQALAKEKEKAL
+1435 VASQALAKEKEKAL

-1478 TKIKPAAREK
+1478 TKVKPAAREK
-1488 INQKANELRAQI
+1488 INQKVNELRAKI

-1507 AEERQAALDKINDLV
+1507 AEERQVALDKINEFV
-1522 AKAMTNITND
+1522 NQAMTDITNN

-1538 NDSTNQ
+1538 DDTTSQ
-1544 ALDDIALVTPDHIV
+1544 ALDSIALVAPEHIV

-1572 KKHEIEQAE
+1572 KKQEIEQAE

-1597 NEKRAL
+1597 NEKLAL
-1603 QNINQAI
+1603 QNINQAVT
-1610 ANNDVKRVESNGI
+1610 NNDVKRVETNGI

-1628 VEPHIV
+1628 VQPHIV
-1634 VKPEAQEAI
+1634 IKPEAQQAI
-1643 KASADNQVESIKD
+1643 KASAENQVESIKD
-1656 TPHATTD
+1656 TPHATVD
-1663 ELDEANQQINDTLK
+1663 ELDEANQLISDTLK
-1677 QGQQDIDNTTQDAAV
+1677 QAQQEIENTNQDAAV
-1692 NDVRNQTIKAIEQIK
+1692 TDVRNQTIKAIEQIK
-1707 PKVRRKRAALDNI
+1707 PKVRRKRAALDSI
-1720 DESNNNQLDA
+1720 EENNKNQLDA

-1739 DERNVAIAALN
+1739 DERDVAIDTLN
-1750 KIVNAIKNDI
+1750 KIVNTIKNDI
-1760 AQNKTNAEVDQTEA
+1760 AQNKTNAEVDRTET
-1774 DGNNNIKVILPKVQ
+1774 DGNDNIKVILPKVQ
-1788 VKPAARQSVS
+1788 VKPAARQSVGV
-1798 AKAEAQNALIDQ
+1798 KAEAQNALIDQ

-1837 NHADKTAQVNQNS
+1837 NHADKTAQVNQDS

-1877 ATNKINLIKANNE
+1877 ATNKINLSKANNE

-1896 NAAIVQVEKELIK
+1896 NIAIAQVEKKLIK
-1909 AKQQIAGAVTN
+1909 AKQQIASAVTN
-1920 ADVAYLLHDG
+1920 ADVAYLLHDE

-1941 NKKATA
+1941 NRKASA

-1964 NVQATV
+1964 NIQATV

-2004 TLNLQTIHDLD
+2004 SLNLQTIHDLD

-2032 ARVTHLVQNY
+2032 ARVTALVQNY
-2042 RKVSDRNKADALKAI
+2042 RKVSNRNKADALKAI

-2082 RFNVALGDI
+2082 RFNVALSDI

-2126 KVKALIDQY
+2126 KVKVLIDQY
-2135 VADGNRMVD
+2135 VADGNRMID
-2144 EDATLNDIKKDTQLI
+2144 EDATLNDIKQHTQFI
-2159 IDEILAIKL
+2159 VDEILAIKL
-2168 PAEVIKAS
+2168 PAEPTKVS
-2176 PKVGQP
+2176 PKVIQP

-2191 KEDKQEVRKVVKEL
+2191 KEETHESRKVEKEL
-2205 PNTGSEEMDLPL
+2205 PNTGSEGMDLPL
-2217 KELAL
+2217 KEFAL

-2233 SKKEKES
+2233 TKNEKES

>member
-33 NGAQALTTDHNVQ
+33 NGAQALTTDNNVQ
-46 GGSNQA
+46 SDTNQA
-52 LPGNSQNTNADTNRD
+52 TPVNSQDTNVANNRGLA
-67 IVNDSQNTP
+67 NSAQNKP
-76 NAHATDNTSTNQA
+76 NQSATTNQSTNQA
-89 LTNHQNVDV
+89 LVNHNNGSI
-98 ANQVGP
+98 ANQATPTSV
-104 APIQPSASPAQNN
+104 QSSTPSAQNN
-117 NNSNA
+117 NHTDGNTTATETVSNA
-122 NSTATE
+122 N
-128 PAANTNNNLA
+128 NKDVV
-138 SNNNTLNVPNN
+138 SNNTTLNVPNKTN
-149 TDNNDSAR
+149 ENGSGG

-179 IAEEASN
+179 IAEQASN

-192 RRAAPTDPNATPAD
+192 RRAAPADPNATPAD
-206 PTATP
+206 PA
-211 ADPTAGNGSAPVAI
+211 AAAAGNGGAPVAI

-230 PTTDPNANNIG
+230 PTTDPNANNAG
-241 QNAPNEVLSFDDNNI
+241 QNAPNEVLSFDDNGI

-261 RSVPTVTVVD
+261 RSVPSVTVVD
-271 NLPGYTLINGGK
+271 NLPGFTLINGGK

-314 GRIRGNDTND
+314 GRIKGNDTND

-333 TLTVNP
+333 
-339 NSELIFE
+339 S
-346 FNTMTTKNY
+346 
-355 QAQGNVIALGR
+355 
-366 IRGNDTNDHGDF
+366 
-378 NGIEK
+378 
-383 TLTVN
+383 LTVN

-399 MTTKNYQGMTNL
+399 MTTKNYQGVTNL

-419 TVIGEKVVA
+419 TVIAEKSVA
-428 YGPIWRLLK
+428 YGPIWRLFK

-523 FVYKIQLPEGV
+523 FVYKVQLPEGV

-544 FPSGNSGVDINDMN
+544 FPSSNSGVDMNDFN
-558 VTYDAANRIITIK
+558 VTYDAANRVITIK
-571 STGGGTGNSPARLMP
+571 STGGGSGNSPARLMP

-614 YKTYS
+614 YKTYT

-694 QADIDSLANQMQHTL
+694 QADIDSLTNQMQHTL
-709 IRSVDAENAVNRK
+709 IRSVDAENAVNKK
-722 VDDMEDLVNQNDELT
+722 VDQMEDLVNQNDELT

-783 ATPVVKPNAKQ
+783 ATPVVKPNAKK
-794 AIRDKAA
+794 AIRDKAT
-801 KQREIINHTPDATQ
+801 KQREIINATPDATE
-815 DEIQDALNQLTTD
+815 DEIQDALNQLATD

-843 DVETAKNNGINT
+843 DVEIAKNNGINT
-855 IGAVAPQ
+855 IGAVVPQ

-916 TTNDDVDTAKGDGL
+916 TTNADVDNAKGDGL

-968 QEERQAAIEKVNAAV
+968 QEERQAAIDKVNAAV
-983 AVANT
+983 TAANT

-1012 IEPATKVKTDAKNAI
+1012 ITPATKVKTDAKNAI
-1027 DQSAETQHNAIFNNN
+1027 DKSAETQHNTIFNNN

-1093 TQVKTDARNAVNEK
+1093 TQVKTDARNAVNDK

-1140 LNDIGVTSTTA
+1140 LTDIGVTSTTA

-1176 ATGVLTDLA
+1176 ATGVLNDLA

-1208 QVDQDLATA
+1208 QVDQELATA

-1251 PAALAQTNQHY
+1251 PAALAQINQHY
-1262 SAKLVEINATPDA
+1262 NAKLAEINATPDA
-1275 TDDEKNAAINT
+1275 TNDEKNAAINT

-1366 LKDQAF
+1366 LKDQAI

-1383 VDATTNQA
+1383 VDTTTNQA
-1391 INAIDNVEAEVV
+1391 VNAIDNVEAEVV

-1435 VALQALAKEKEKAL
+1435 VASQALAKEKEKAL

-1478 TKIKPAAREK
+1478 TKVKPAAREK
-1488 INQKANELRAQI
+1488 INQKANELRAKI

-1507 AEERQAALDKINDLV
+1507 AEERQVALDKINEFV
-1522 AKAMTNITND
+1522 NQAMTDITNN

-1538 NDSTNQ
+1538 DDTTSQ
-1544 ALDDIALVTPDHIV
+1544 ALDSIALVAPEHIV

-1572 KKHEIEQAE
+1572 KKQEIEQAE

-1597 NEKRAL
+1597 NEKLAL
-1603 QNINQAI
+1603 QNINQAVT
-1610 ANNDVKRVESNGI
+1610 NNDVKRVETNGI

-1628 VEPHIV
+1628 VQPHIV
-1634 VKPEAQEAI
+1634 IKPEAQQAI
-1643 KASADNQVESIKD
+1643 KATAENQVESIKD
-1656 TPHATTD
+1656 TPHATVD
-1663 ELDEANQQINDTLK
+1663 ELDEANQLISDTLK
-1677 QGQQDIDNTTQDAAV
+1677 QAQQEIENTNQDAAV
-1692 NDVRNQTIKAIEQIK
+1692 TDVRNQTIKAIEQIK
-1707 PKVRRKRAALDNI
+1707 PKVRRKRAALDSI
-1720 DESNNNQLDA
+1720 EENNKNQLDA

-1739 DERNVAIAALN
+1739 DERDVAIDTLN
-1750 KIVNAIKNDI
+1750 KIVNTIKNDI
-1760 AQNKTNAEVDQTEA
+1760 AQNKTNAEVDRTET
-1774 DGNNNIKVILPKVQ
+1774 DGNDNIKVILPKVQ
-1788 VKPAARQSVS
+1788 VKPAARQSVGV
-1798 AKAEAQNALIDQ
+1798 KAEAQNALIDQ

-1837 NHADKTAQVNQNS
+1837 NHADKTAQVNQDS

-1896 NAAIVQVEKELIK
+1896 NIAIAQVEKELIK
-1909 AKQQIAGAVTN
+1909 AKQQIASAVTN
-1920 ADVAYLLHDG
+1920 ADVAYLLHDE

-1941 NKKATA
+1941 NRKASA

-1964 NVQATV
+1964 NIQATV

-2004 TLNLQTIHDLD
+2004 SLNLQTIHDLD

-2032 ARVTHLVQNY
+2032 ARVTALVQNY
-2042 RKVSDRNKADALKAI
+2042 RKVSNRNKADALKAI

-2082 RFNVALGDI
+2082 RFNVALSDI

-2126 KVKALIDQY
+2126 KVKVLIDQY
-2135 VADGNRMVD
+2135 VADGNRMID
-2144 EDATLNDIKKDTQLI
+2144 EDATLNDIKQHTQFI
-2159 IDEILAIKL
+2159 VDEILAIKL
-2168 PAEVIKAS
+2168 PAEATKVS
-2176 PKVGQP
+2176 PKEIQP

-2191 KEDKQEVRKVVKEL
+2191 KEETHESRKVEKEL
-2205 PNTGSEEMDLPL
+2205 PNTGSEGMDLPL
-2217 KELAL
+2217 KEFAL

-2233 SKKEKES
+2233 TKNEKES

>member
-33 NGAQALTTDHNVQ
+33 NGAQALTTDNNVQ
-46 GGSNQA
+46 SDTNQA
-52 LPGNSQNTNADTNRD
+52 TPVNSQDKDVANNRGLA
-67 IVNDSQNTP
+67 NSAQNTP
-76 NAHATDNTSTNQA
+76 NQSATTNQATNQA
-89 LTNHQNVDV
+89 LVNHNNGSIV
-98 ANQVGP
+98 NQATPTSV
-104 APIQPSASPAQNN
+104 QSSTPSAQNN
-117 NNSNA
+117 NHTDGNTTATETVSNA
-122 NSTATE
+122 N
-128 PAANTNNNLA
+128 NNDVA
-138 SNNNTLNVPNN
+138 SNNTTLNVPNKTN
-149 TDNNDSAR
+149 ENGSGG

-179 IAEEASN
+179 IAEPASN

-192 RRAAPTDPNATPAD
+192 RRAAPADPNATPAD
-206 PTATP
+206 PGA
-211 ADPTAGNGSAPVAI
+211 AAAGNGGAPVAI

-230 PTTDPNANNIG
+230 PTTDPNANNAG
-241 QNAPNEVLSFDDNNI
+241 QNAPNEVLSFDDNSI

-261 RSVPTVTVVD
+261 RSVPSVTVVD
-271 NLPGYTLINGGK
+271 NLPGFTLINGGK
-283 VGVFSHA
+283 VGVLSHA
-290 MVRTSMFDSG
+290 MVRTSMFEAGS
-300 DAKNYQAQGNVIAL
+300 NRTYQAQGNVLAL
-314 GRIRGNDTND
+314 GRISGTDASN

-333 TLTVNP
+333 SLTVNP

-346 FNTMTTKNY
+346 FNTMPTKNG
-355 QAQGNVIALGR
+355 QGATNV
-366 IRGNDTNDHGDF
+366 
-378 NGIEK
+378 
-383 TLTVN
+383 
-388 PNSELIFEFNT
+388 
-399 MTTKNYQGMTNL
+399 
-411 IIKNADND
+411 IIKNADTND
-419 TVIGEKVVA
+419 TIAEKTVEG
-428 YGPIWRLLK
+428 GPTLRLFK
-437 VPENVSHLKIQFVPK
+437 VPDNVRNLKIQFVPK

-458 ARGIYQLR
+458 ARGIYQLK
-466 DGYKYYDFVDSI
+466 DGYKYYSFVDSI

-504 VTTSLKNNGNFG
+504 VTTSLKNNGNSG
-516 ASFNTDD
+516 ASLDTDE

-544 FPSGNSGVDINDMN
+544 FPSNNSGVDVNDMN
-558 VTYDAANRIITIK
+558 VTYDAANRVITIK
-571 STGGGTGNSPARLMP
+571 STGGGTTNSPARLMP

-614 YKTYS
+614 YKTYT
-619 QDFINSPAESHTV
+619 QDFINSAAESHTV

-666 DIFNDLKR
+666 DIFNDLKK
-674 RAQTILDENRNNVP
+674 RAQTILAENRNNVP

-694 QADIDSLANQMQHTL
+694 QADIDTLTNQMQHTL
-709 IRSVDAENAVNRK
+709 IRSVDAENAVNQK
-722 VDDMEDLVNQNDELT
+722 ADQMEDLVNQNDELT

-750 HKNEI
+750 HKGNI
-755 IGNIG
+755 IGDIG

-783 ATPVVKPNAKQ
+783 ATPVVKPNAKK
-794 AIRDKAA
+794 AIRDKAT
-801 KQREIINHTPDATQ
+801 KQREIINATPDATE
-815 DEIQDALNQLTTD
+815 DEIQDAINQLATD

-855 IGAVAPQ
+855 IGSVVPQ

-916 TTNDDVDTAKGDGL
+916 TTNADVDNAKGDGL

-968 QEERQAAIEKVNAAV
+968 QEERQAAIDKVNAAV
-983 AVANT
+983 TAANT
-988 NILNANTNAD
+988 NILNANTNAE

-1012 IEPATKVKTDAKNAI
+1012 ITPATKVKTDAKNAI
-1027 DQSAETQHNAIFNNN
+1027 DKSAETQHNTIFNNN

-1093 TQVKTDARNAVNEK
+1093 TQVKTDARNVVNDK

-1140 LNDIGVTSTTA
+1140 LTDIGVTSTTA

-1176 ATGVLTDLA
+1176 ATGVLNDLA

-1208 QVDQDLATA
+1208 QVDQELATA

-1251 PAALAQTNQHY
+1251 PAALAQINQHY
-1262 SAKLVEINATPDA
+1262 NAKLAEINATPDA
-1275 TDDEKNAAINT
+1275 TNDEKNAAINT

-1330 ARDKITAEV
+1330 ARDKLTAEV

-1383 VDATTNQA
+1383 VDTTTNQA
-1391 INAIDNVEAEVV
+1391 LNAIDNVEAEVV

-1435 VALQALAKEKEKAL
+1435 VASQALAKEKEKAL

-1478 TKIKPAAREK
+1478 TKVKPAAREK
-1488 INQKANELRAQI
+1488 INQKANELRAKI

-1507 AEERQAALDKINDLV
+1507 AEERQVALDKINEFV
-1522 AKAMTNITND
+1522 NQAMTDITNN

-1538 NDSTNQ
+1538 DDTTSQ
-1544 ALDDIALVTPDHIV
+1544 ALDSIALVAPEHIV

-1572 KKHEIEQAE
+1572 KKQEIEQAE

-1597 NEKRAL
+1597 NKKLAL
-1603 QNINQAI
+1603 QNINQAVT
-1610 ANNDVKRVESNGI
+1610 NNDVKRVETNGI

-1628 VEPHIV
+1628 VQPHIV
-1634 VKPEAQEAI
+1634 IKPEAQQAI
-1643 KASADNQVESIKD
+1643 KASAENQVESIKD
-1656 TPHATTD
+1656 TPHATVD
-1663 ELDEANQQINDTLK
+1663 ELDEANQLISDTLK
-1677 QGQQDIDNTTQDAAV
+1677 QAQQEIENTNQDAAV
-1692 NDVRNQTIKAIEQIK
+1692 TDVRNQTIKAIEQIK
-1707 PKVRRKRAALDNI
+1707 PKVRRKRAALDSI
-1720 DESNNNQLDA
+1720 EENNKNQLDA

-1739 DERNVAIAALN
+1739 DERDVAIDTLN
-1750 KIVNAIKNDI
+1750 KIVNTIKNDI
-1760 AQNKTNAEVDQTEA
+1760 AQNKTNAEVDRTET
-1774 DGNNNIKVILPKVQ
+1774 DGNDNIKVILPKVQ
-1788 VKPAARQSVS
+1788 VKPAARQSVGV
-1798 AKAEAQNALIDQ
+1798 KAEAQNALIDQ

-1837 NHADKTAQVNQNS
+1837 NHADKTAQVNQDS

-1896 NAAIVQVEKELIK
+1896 NIAIAQVEKELIK
-1909 AKQQIAGAVTN
+1909 AKQQIASAVTN
-1920 ADVAYLLHDG
+1920 ADVAYLLHDE

-1941 NKKATA
+1941 SRKASA

-1964 NVQATV
+1964 NIQATV

-2004 TLNLQTIHDLD
+2004 SLNLQTIHDLD

-2032 ARVTHLVQNY
+2032 ARVTALVQNY

-2082 RFNVALGDI
+2082 RFNVALSDI

-2126 KVKALIDQY
+2126 KVKVLIDQY
-2135 VADGNRMVD
+2135 VADGNRMID
-2144 EDATLNDIKKDTQLI
+2144 EDATLNDIKQHTQFI
-2159 IDEILAIKL
+2159 VDEILAIKL
-2168 PAEVIKAS
+2168 PAEAMKVS
-2176 PKVGQP
+2176 PKVIQP

-2191 KEDKQEVRKVVKEL
+2191 KEETHESRKVEKEL

-2217 KELAL
+2217 KEFAL

-2233 SKKEKES
+2233 TKNEKES

>member
-33 NGAQALTTDHNVQ
+33 NGAQALTTDNNVQ
-46 GGSNQA
+46 SDTNQA
-52 LPGNSQNTNADTNRD
+52 TPVNSQDTNVANNRGLA
-67 IVNDSQNTP
+67 NSAQNTP
-76 NAHATDNTSTNQA
+76 NQSATTNQSTNQA
-89 LTNHQNVDV
+89 LVNHNNGSI
-98 ANQVGP
+98 ANQATPTSV
-104 APIQPSASPAQNN
+104 QSSTPSAQNN
-117 NNSNA
+117 NHTDGNTTATETVSNA
-122 NSTATE
+122 N
-128 PAANTNNNLA
+128 NKDVV
-138 SNNNTLNVPNN
+138 SNNTTLNVPNKTN
-149 TDNNDSAR
+149 ENGSGG

-179 IAEEASN
+179 IAEQASN

-192 RRAAPTDPNATPAD
+192 RRAAPADPNATPAD
-206 PTATP
+206 PA
-211 ADPTAGNGSAPVAI
+211 AAAAGNGGAPVAI

-230 PTTDPNANNIG
+230 PTTDPNANNAG
-241 QNAPNEVLSFDDNNI
+241 QNAPNEVLSFDDNGI

-261 RSVPTVTVVD
+261 RSVPSVTVVD
-271 NLPGYTLINGGK
+271 NLPGFTLINGGE

-314 GRIRGNDTND
+314 GRIKGNDTND

-333 TLTVNP
+333 
-339 NSELIFE
+339 S
-346 FNTMTTKNY
+346 
-355 QAQGNVIALGR
+355 
-366 IRGNDTNDHGDF
+366 
-378 NGIEK
+378 
-383 TLTVN
+383 LTVN

-399 MTTKNYQGMTNL
+399 MTTKNYQGVTNL

-419 TVIGEKVVA
+419 TVIAEKSVA
-428 YGPIWRLLK
+428 YGPIWRLFK

-523 FVYKIQLPEGV
+523 FVYKVQLPEGV

-544 FPSGNSGVDINDMN
+544 FPSSNSGVDMNDFN
-558 VTYDAANRIITIK
+558 VTYDAANRVITIK
-571 STGGGTGNSPARLMP
+571 STGGGSGNSPARLMP

-614 YKTYS
+614 YKTYT

-694 QADIDSLANQMQHTL
+694 QADIDSLTNQMQHTL
-709 IRSVDAENAVNRK
+709 IRSVDAENAVNKK
-722 VDDMEDLVNQNDELT
+722 VDQMEDLVNQNDELT

-783 ATPVVKPNAKQ
+783 ATPVVKPNAKK
-794 AIRDKAA
+794 AIRDKAT
-801 KQREIINHTPDATQ
+801 KQREIINATPDATE
-815 DEIQDALNQLTTD
+815 DEIQDALNQLATD

-843 DVETAKNNGINT
+843 DVEIAKNNGINT
-855 IGAVAPQ
+855 IGAVVPQ

-916 TTNDDVDTAKGDGL
+916 TTNADVDNAKGDGL

-968 QEERQAAIEKVNAAV
+968 QEERQAAIDKVNAAV
-983 AVANT
+983 TAANT

-1012 IEPATKVKTDAKNAI
+1012 ITPATKVKTDAKNAI
-1027 DQSAETQHNAIFNNN
+1027 DKSAETQHNTIFNNN

-1093 TQVKTDARNAVNEK
+1093 TQVKTDARNAVNDK

-1140 LNDIGVTSTTA
+1140 LTDIGVTSTTA

-1176 ATGVLTDLA
+1176 ATGVLNDLA

-1208 QVDQDLATA
+1208 QVDQELATA

-1251 PAALAQTNQHY
+1251 PAALAQINQHY
-1262 SAKLVEINATPDA
+1262 NAKLAEINATPDA
-1275 TDDEKNAAINT
+1275 TNDEKNAAINT

-1366 LKDQAF
+1366 LKDQAI

-1383 VDATTNQA
+1383 VDTTTNQA
-1391 INAIDNVEAEVV
+1391 VNAIDNVEAEVV

-1435 VALQALAKEKEKAL
+1435 VASQALAKEKEKAL

-1478 TKIKPAAREK
+1478 TKVKPAAREK
-1488 INQKANELRAQI
+1488 INQKANELRAKI

-1507 AEERQAALDKINDLV
+1507 AEERQVALDKINEFV
-1522 AKAMTNITND
+1522 NQAMTDITNN

-1538 NDSTNQ
+1538 DDTTSQ
-1544 ALDDIALVTPDHIV
+1544 ALDSIALVAPEHIV

-1572 KKHEIEQAE
+1572 KKQEIEQAE

-1597 NEKRAL
+1597 NEKLAL
-1603 QNINQAI
+1603 QNINQAVT
-1610 ANNDVKRVESNGI
+1610 NNDVKRVETNGI

-1628 VEPHIV
+1628 VQPHIV
-1634 VKPEAQEAI
+1634 IKPEAQQAI
-1643 KASADNQVESIKD
+1643 KATAENQVESIKD
-1656 TPHATTD
+1656 TPHATVD
-1663 ELDEANQQINDTLK
+1663 ELDEANQLISDTLK
-1677 QGQQDIDNTTQDAAV
+1677 QAQQEIENTNQDAAV
-1692 NDVRNQTIKAIEQIK
+1692 TDVRNQTIKAIEQIK
-1707 PKVRRKRAALDNI
+1707 PKVRRKRAALDSI
-1720 DESNNNQLDA
+1720 EENNKNQLDA

-1739 DERNVAIAALN
+1739 DERDVAIDTLN
-1750 KIVNAIKNDI
+1750 KIVNTIKNDI
-1760 AQNKTNAEVDQTEA
+1760 AQNKTNAEVDRTET
-1774 DGNNNIKVILPKVQ
+1774 DGNDNIKVILPKVQ
-1788 VKPAARQSVS
+1788 VKPAARQSVGV
-1798 AKAEAQNALIDQ
+1798 KAEAQNALIDQ

-1837 NHADKTAQVNQNS
+1837 NHADKTAQVNQDS

-1896 NAAIVQVEKELIK
+1896 NIAIAQVEKELIK
-1909 AKQQIAGAVTN
+1909 AKQQIASAVTN
-1920 ADVAYLLHDG
+1920 ADVAYLLHDE

-1941 NKKATA
+1941 NRKASA

-1964 NVQATV
+1964 NIQATV

-2004 TLNLQTIHDLD
+2004 SLNLQTIHDLD

-2032 ARVTHLVQNY
+2032 ARVTALVQNY
-2042 RKVSDRNKADALKAI
+2042 RKVSNRNKADALKAI

-2082 RFNVALGDI
+2082 RFNVALSDI

-2126 KVKALIDQY
+2126 KVKVLIDQY
-2135 VADGNRMVD
+2135 VADGNRMID
-2144 EDATLNDIKKDTQLI
+2144 EDATLNDIKQHTQFI
-2159 IDEILAIKL
+2159 VDEILAIKL
-2168 PAEVIKAS
+2168 PAEATKVS
-2176 PKVGQP
+2176 PKEIQP

-2191 KEDKQEVRKVVKEL
+2191 KEETHESRKVEKEL
-2205 PNTGSEEMDLPL
+2205 PNTGSEGMDLPL
-2217 KELAL
+2217 KEFAL

-2233 SKKEKES
+2233 TKNEKES

>member
-33 NGAQALTTDHNVQ
+33 NGAQALTTDNNVQ
-46 GGSNQA
+46 SDTNQA
-52 LPGNSQNTNADTNRD
+52 TPVNSQDKDVANNRGLA
-67 IVNDSQNTP
+67 NSAQNTP
-76 NAHATDNTSTNQA
+76 NQSATTNQATNQA
-89 LTNHQNVDV
+89 LVNHNNGSIV
-98 ANQVGP
+98 NQATPTSV
-104 APIQPSASPAQNN
+104 QSSTPSAQNN
-117 NNSNA
+117 NHTDGNTTATETVSNA
-122 NSTATE
+122 N
-128 PAANTNNNLA
+128 NNDA
-138 SNNNTLNVPNN
+138 VSNNTTLNVPNKTN
-149 TDNNDSAR
+149 ENGSGG

-179 IAEEASN
+179 IAEPASN

-192 RRAAPTDPNATPAD
+192 RRAAPADPNATPAD
-206 PTATP
+206 PA
-211 ADPTAGNGSAPVAI
+211 AAAAGNGGAPVAI

-230 PTTDPNANNIG
+230 PTTDPNANNAG
-241 QNAPNEVLSFDDNNI
+241 QNAPNEVLSFDDNGI

-261 RSVPTVTVVD
+261 RSVPSVTVVD
-271 NLPGYTLINGGK
+271 NLPGFTLINGGK

-300 DAKNYQAQGNVIAL
+300 DNKNYQAQGNVIAL
-314 GRIRGNDTND
+314 GRINGTDTND

-346 FNTMTTKNY
+346 FNTMTTKNG
-355 QAQGNVIALGR
+355 QGATNV
-366 IRGNDTNDHGDF
+366 
-378 NGIEK
+378 
-383 TLTVN
+383 
-388 PNSELIFEFNT
+388 
-399 MTTKNYQGMTNL
+399 
-411 IIKNADND
+411 IIKNADTND
-419 TVIGEKVVA
+419 TIAEKTVEG
-428 YGPIWRLLK
+428 GPTLRLFK
-437 VPENVSHLKIQFVPK
+437 VPDNVRNLKIQFVSK

-458 ARGIYQLR
+458 ARGIYQLK
-466 DGYKYYDFVDSI
+466 DGYKYYSFVDSI

-504 VTTSLKNNGNFG
+504 VTTSLKNNGNSG
-516 ASFNTDD
+516 ASLDTDE

-544 FPSGNSGVDINDMN
+544 FPSNNSGVDVNDMN
-558 VTYDAANRIITIK
+558 VTYDAANRVITIK
-571 STGGGTGNSPARLMP
+571 STGGGTTNSPARLMP

-614 YKTYS
+614 YKTYT
-619 QDFINSPAESHTV
+619 QDFINSAAESHTV

-666 DIFNDLKR
+666 DIFNDLKK
-674 RAQTILDENRNNVP
+674 RAQTILAENRNNVP

-694 QADIDSLANQMQHTL
+694 QADIDTLTNQMQHTL
-709 IRSVDAENAVNRK
+709 IRSVYAENAVNQK
-722 VDDMEDLVNQNDELT
+722 ADQMEDLVNQNDELT

-750 HKNEI
+750 HKGNI
-755 IGNIG
+755 IGDIG

-783 ATPVVKPNAKQ
+783 ATPVVKPNAKK
-794 AIRDKAA
+794 AIRDKAT
-801 KQREIINHTPDATQ
+801 KQREIINATPDATE
-815 DEIQDALNQLTTD
+815 DEIQDAINQLATD

-855 IGAVAPQ
+855 IGAVVPQ
-862 VTHKQAAR
+862 VTHKKAAR

-916 TTNDDVDTAKGDGL
+916 TTNADVDNAKGDGL

-968 QEERQAAIEKVNAAV
+968 QEERQAAIDKVNAAV
-983 AVANT
+983 TAANT

-1012 IEPATKVKTDAKNAI
+1012 ITPATKVKTDAKNAI
-1027 DQSAETQHNAIFNNN
+1027 DKSAETQHNTIFNNN

-1072 NQEVAQAKDQGT
+1072 NQEVAQAKDQGM

-1093 TQVKTDARNAVNEK
+1093 TQVKTDARNTVNEK

-1125 KQEAINRVNTLKNRA
+1125 KQEAIDRVNALKNRA
-1140 LNDIGVTSTTA
+1140 LTDIGVTSTTA

-1176 ATGVLTDLA
+1176 ATGVLNDLA

-1197 ATTEEKQVALN
+1197 ATTEEKQMALN

-1226 NAEVDQAQQ
+1226 NTEVDQAQQ
-1235 LGTKAINAIQP
+1235 LGAQAINAIQP

-1251 PAALAQTNQHY
+1251 PAALAQINQHY
-1262 SAKLVEINATPDA
+1262 NAKLAEINATPDA

-1293 AIESIKQANTN
+1293 AIESVKQANTN
-1304 AEVDQ
+1304 NEVDQ
-1309 AATVAENNID
+1309 AATTAENNID

-1383 VDATTNQA
+1383 VDTTTNQA
-1391 INAIDNVEAEVV
+1391 LNAIDNVEAEVV

-1435 VALQALAKEKEKAL
+1435 VASQALAKEKEKAL

-1478 TKIKPAAREK
+1478 TKVKPAAREK
-1488 INQKANELRAQI
+1488 INQKANELRAKI

-1507 AEERQAALDKINDLV
+1507 AEERQVALDKINEFV
-1522 AKAMTNITND
+1522 NQAMTDITNN

-1538 NDSTNQ
+1538 DDTTSQ
-1544 ALDDIALVTPDHIV
+1544 ALDSIALVAPEHIV

-1572 KKHEIEQAE
+1572 KKQEIEQAE

-1597 NEKRAL
+1597 NEKLAL
-1603 QNINQAI
+1603 QNINQAVT
-1610 ANNDVKRVESNGI
+1610 NNDVKRVETNGI

-1628 VEPHIV
+1628 VQPHIV
-1634 VKPEAQEAI
+1634 IKPEAQQAI
-1643 KASADNQVESIKD
+1643 KASAENQVESIKD
-1656 TPHATTD
+1656 TPHATVD
-1663 ELDEANQQINDTLK
+1663 ELDEANQLISDTLK
-1677 QGQQDIDNTTQDAAV
+1677 QAQQEIENTNQDAAV
-1692 NDVRNQTIKAIEQIK
+1692 TDVRNQTIKAIEQIK
-1707 PKVRRKRAALDNI
+1707 PKVRRKRAALDSI
-1720 DESNNNQLDA
+1720 EENNKNQLDA

-1739 DERNVAIAALN
+1739 DERDVAIDTLN
-1750 KIVNAIKNDI
+1750 KIVNTIKNDI
-1760 AQNKTNAEVDQTEA
+1760 AQNKTNAEVDRTET
-1774 DGNNNIKVILPKVQ
+1774 DGNDNIKVILPKVQ
-1788 VKPAARQSVS
+1788 VKPAARQSVGV
-1798 AKAEAQNALIDQ
+1798 KAEAQNALIDQ

-1837 NHADKTAQVNQNS
+1837 NHADKTAQVNQDS
-1850 IDAQNII
+1850 INAQNII

-1896 NAAIVQVEKELIK
+1896 NIAIAQVEKELIK
-1909 AKQQIAGAVTN
+1909 AKQQIASAVTN
-1920 ADVAYLLHDG
+1920 ADVAYLLHDE

-1941 NKKATA
+1941 NRKASA

-1964 NVQATV
+1964 NFQATV

-2004 TLNLQTIHDLD
+2004 SLNLQTIHDLD

-2032 ARVTHLVQNY
+2032 ARVTALVQNY

-2135 VADGNRMVD
+2135 VADGNRMID
-2144 EDATLNDIKKDTQLI
+2144 EDATLNDIKQHTQFI
-2159 IDEILAIKL
+2159 VDEILAIKL
-2168 PAEVIKAS
+2168 PAEAMKVS
-2176 PKVGQP
+2176 PKVIQP

-2191 KEDKQEVRKVVKEL
+2191 KEETHESRKVEKEL
-2205 PNTGSEEMDLPL
+2205 PNTGSEGMDLPL
-2217 KELAL
+2217 KEFAL

-2233 SKKEKES
+2233 TKNEKES

>member
-52 LPGNSQNTNADTNRD
+52 LPGNSPNTNADTNRD
-67 IVNDSQNTP
+67 IVNGSQNTP

-89 LTNHQNVDV
+89 LTNHQNVGV
-98 ANQVGP
+98 ANQVAP
-104 APIQPSASPAQNN
+104 APIQPSTSSASNN
-117 NNSNA
+117 NHSDA

-192 RRAAPTDPNATPAD
+192 RRAAPADPN
-206 PTATP
+206 ATP

-225 TAPYT
+225 TAPFT

-241 QNAPNEVLSFDDNNI
+241 QNAPNEVLTFDDNNI

-314 GRIRGNDTND
+314 GRIKGNDTND
-324 HGDFNGIEK
+324 HGG
-333 TLTVNP
+333 
-339 NSELIFE
+339 
-346 FNTMTTKNY
+346 
-355 QAQGNVIALGR
+355 
-366 IRGNDTNDHGDF
+366 F

-604 RTVTFNDTLT
+604 RTVTFNDILT
-614 YKTYS
+614 YKTYT

-645 DALQAEV
+645 DVLQAEV

-666 DIFNDLKR
+666 DIFNELKR

-694 QADIDSLANQMQHTL
+694 QADIDSLVNQMQHTL

-783 ATPVVKPNAKQ
+783 ATPVVKTNAKQ

-801 KQREIINHTPDATQ
+801 KQREIINNTPDATQ

-983 AVANT
+983 AAANT

-1093 TQVKTDARNAVNEK
+1093 TQVKTDARNAVNDK

-1197 ATTEEKQVALN
+1197 ATDEEKQVALN

-1251 PAALAQTNQHY
+1251 PTALAQINQHY
-1262 SAKLVEINATPDA
+1262 NAKLAEINATPDA

-1391 INAIDNVEAEVV
+1391 INAIDNVEAKVV

-1435 VALQALAKEKEKAL
+1435 VALLALAKEKEKAL

-1478 TKIKPAAREK
+1478 TKVKPAAREK

-1544 ALDDIALVTPDHIV
+1544 ALYDIALVTPDHIV
-1558 RAAARDAVKQQYEA
+1558 RATARDAVKQQYEA

-1603 QNINQAI
+1603 QNIDQAI

-1909 AKQQIAGAVTN
+1909 AKQQIASAVTN

-1958 KQAIEA
+1958 KLAIEA

-2004 TLNLQTIHDLD
+2004 SLNLQTIHDLD

-2135 VADGNRMVD
+2135 VADGIRMID
-2144 EDATLNDIKKDTQLI
+2144 EDATLNDIKQHTQFI
-2159 IDEILAIKL
+2159 VDEILAIKL
-2168 PAEVIKAS
+2168 PAEATKVL

-2182 APKVCTPIK
+2182 APKLCTSIK
-2191 KEDKQEVRKVVKEL
+2191 KVDKQEVRKVVKEL

-2233 SKKEKES
+2233 NKNEKES

>member
-33 NGAQALTTDHNVQ
+33 NGAQALTTDNNVQ
-46 GGSNQA
+46 SDTNQA
-52 LPGNSQNTNADTNRD
+52 TPVNSQDKDVANNRGLA
-67 IVNDSQNTP
+67 NSAQNTP
-76 NAHATDNTSTNQA
+76 NQSATTNQATNQA
-89 LTNHQNVDV
+89 LVNHNNGSIV
-98 ANQVGP
+98 NQATPTSV
-104 APIQPSASPAQNN
+104 QSSTPSAQNN
-117 NNSNA
+117 NHTDGNTTATETVSNA
-122 NSTATE
+122 N
-128 PAANTNNNLA
+128 NNDVA
-138 SNNNTLNVPNN
+138 SNNTTLNVPNKTN
-149 TDNNDSAR
+149 ENGSGG

-179 IAEEASN
+179 IAEPASN

-192 RRAAPTDPNATPAD
+192 RRAAPADPNATPAD
-206 PTATP
+206 PGA
-211 ADPTAGNGSAPVAI
+211 AAAGNGGAPVAI

-230 PTTDPNANNIG
+230 PTTDPNANNAG
-241 QNAPNEVLSFDDNNI
+241 QNAPNEVLSFDDNSI

-261 RSVPTVTVVD
+261 RSVPSVTVVD
-271 NLPGYTLINGGK
+271 NLPGFTLINGGK
-283 VGVFSHA
+283 VGVLSHA
-290 MVRTSMFDSG
+290 MVRTSMFEAGS
-300 DAKNYQAQGNVIAL
+300 NRTYQAQGNVLAL
-314 GRIRGNDTND
+314 GRISGTDASN

-333 TLTVNP
+333 SLTVNP

-346 FNTMTTKNY
+346 FNTMPTKNG
-355 QAQGNVIALGR
+355 QGATNV
-366 IRGNDTNDHGDF
+366 
-378 NGIEK
+378 
-383 TLTVN
+383 
-388 PNSELIFEFNT
+388 
-399 MTTKNYQGMTNL
+399 
-411 IIKNADND
+411 IIKNADTND
-419 TVIGEKVVA
+419 TIAEKTVEG
-428 YGPIWRLLK
+428 GPTLRLFK
-437 VPENVSHLKIQFVPK
+437 VPDNVRNLKIQFVPK

-458 ARGIYQLR
+458 ARGIYQLK
-466 DGYKYYDFVDSI
+466 DGYKYYSFVDSI

-504 VTTSLKNNGNFG
+504 VTTSLKNNGNSG
-516 ASFNTDD
+516 ASLDTDE

-544 FPSGNSGVDINDMN
+544 FPSNNSGVDVNDMN
-558 VTYDAANRIITIK
+558 VTYDAANRVITIK
-571 STGGGTGNSPARLMP
+571 STGGGTTNSPARLMP

-614 YKTYS
+614 YKTYT
-619 QDFINSPAESHTV
+619 QDFINSAAESHTV

-666 DIFNDLKR
+666 DIFNDLKK
-674 RAQTILDENRNNVP
+674 RAQTILAENRNNVP

-694 QADIDSLANQMQHTL
+694 QADIDTLTNQMQHTL
-709 IRSVDAENAVNRK
+709 IRSVDAENAVNQK
-722 VDDMEDLVNQNDELT
+722 ADQMEDLVNQNDELT

-750 HKNEI
+750 HKGNI
-755 IGNIG
+755 IGDIG

-783 ATPVVKPNAKQ
+783 ATPVVKPNAKK
-794 AIRDKAA
+794 AIRDKAT
-801 KQREIINHTPDATQ
+801 KQREIINATPDATE
-815 DEIQDALNQLTTD
+815 DEIQDAINQLATD

-855 IGAVAPQ
+855 IGSVVPQ

-902 TQATNHALEQINQA
+902 TQAT
-916 TTNDDVDTAKGDGL
+916 TNADVDNAKGDGL

-968 QEERQAAIEKVNAAV
+968 QEERQAAIDKVNAAV
-983 AVANT
+983 TAANT
-988 NILNANTNAD
+988 NILNANTNAE

-1012 IEPATKVKTDAKNAI
+1012 ITPATKVKTDAKNAI
-1027 DQSAETQHNAIFNNN
+1027 DKSAETQHNTIFNNN

-1093 TQVKTDARNAVNEK
+1093 TQVKTDARNVVNDK

-1140 LNDIGVTSTTA
+1140 LTDIGVTSTTA

-1176 ATGVLTDLA
+1176 ATGVLNDLA

-1208 QVDQDLATA
+1208 QVDQELATA

-1251 PAALAQTNQHY
+1251 PAALAQINQHY
-1262 SAKLVEINATPDA
+1262 NAKLAEINATPDA
-1275 TDDEKNAAINT
+1275 TNDEKNAAINT

-1383 VDATTNQA
+1383 VDTTTNQA
-1391 INAIDNVEAEVV
+1391 LNAIDNVEAEVV

-1435 VALQALAKEKEKAL
+1435 VASQALAKEKEKAL

-1478 TKIKPAAREK
+1478 TKVKPAAREK
-1488 INQKANELRAQI
+1488 INQKANELRAKI

-1507 AEERQAALDKINDLV
+1507 AEERQVALDKINEFV
-1522 AKAMTNITND
+1522 NQAMTDITNN

-1538 NDSTNQ
+1538 DDTTSQ
-1544 ALDDIALVTPDHIV
+1544 ALDSIALVAPEHIV

-1572 KKHEIEQAE
+1572 KKQEIEQAE

-1597 NEKRAL
+1597 NKKLAL
-1603 QNINQAI
+1603 QNINQAVT
-1610 ANNDVKRVESNGI
+1610 NNDVKRVETNGI

-1628 VEPHIV
+1628 VQPHIV
-1634 VKPEAQEAI
+1634 IKPEAQQAI
-1643 KASADNQVESIKD
+1643 KASAENQVESIKD
-1656 TPHATTD
+1656 TPHATVD
-1663 ELDEANQQINDTLK
+1663 ELDEANQLISDTLK
-1677 QGQQDIDNTTQDAAV
+1677 QAQQEIENTNQDAAV
-1692 NDVRNQTIKAIEQIK
+1692 TDVRNQTIKAIEQIK
-1707 PKVRRKRAALDNI
+1707 PKVRRKRAALDSI
-1720 DESNNNQLDA
+1720 EENNKNQLDA

-1739 DERNVAIAALN
+1739 DERDVAIDTLN
-1750 KIVNAIKNDI
+1750 KIVNTIKNDI
-1760 AQNKTNAEVDQTEA
+1760 AQNKTNAEVDRTET
-1774 DGNNNIKVILPKVQ
+1774 DGNDNIKVILPKVQ
-1788 VKPAARQSVS
+1788 VKPAARQSVGV
-1798 AKAEAQNALIDQ
+1798 KAEAQNALIDQ

-1837 NHADKTAQVNQNS
+1837 NHADKTAQVNQDS

-1896 NAAIVQVEKELIK
+1896 NIAIAQVEKELIK
-1909 AKQQIAGAVTN
+1909 AKQQIASAVTN
-1920 ADVAYLLHDG
+1920 ADVAYLLHDE

-1941 NKKATA
+1941 SRKASA

-1964 NVQATV
+1964 NIQATV

-2004 TLNLQTIHDLD
+2004 SLNLQTIHDLD

-2032 ARVTHLVQNY
+2032 ARVTALVQNY

-2082 RFNVALGDI
+2082 RFNVALSDI

-2126 KVKALIDQY
+2126 KVKVLIDQY
-2135 VADGNRMVD
+2135 VADGNRMID
-2144 EDATLNDIKKDTQLI
+2144 EDATLSDIKQHTQFI
-2159 IDEILAIKL
+2159 VDEILAIKL
-2168 PAEVIKAS
+2168 PAEAMKVS
-2176 PKVGQP
+2176 PKVIQP

-2191 KEDKQEVRKVVKEL
+2191 KEETHESRKVEKEL

-2217 KELAL
+2217 KEFAL

-2233 SKKEKES
+2233 TKNEKES

>member
-52 LPGNSQNTNADTNRD
+52 LPGNSPNTNADTNRD
-67 IVNDSQNTP
+67 IVNGSQNTP

-89 LTNHQNVDV
+89 LTNHQNVGV
-98 ANQVGP
+98 ANQVAP
-104 APIQPSASPAQNN
+104 APIQPSTSSASNN
-117 NNSNA
+117 NHSDA

-192 RRAAPTDPNATPAD
+192 RRAAPADPN
-206 PTATP
+206 ATP

-225 TAPYT
+225 TAPFT

-241 QNAPNEVLSFDDNNI
+241 QNAPNEVLTFDDNNI

-314 GRIRGNDTND
+314 GRIKGNDTND
-324 HGDFNGIEK
+324 HGG
-333 TLTVNP
+333 
-339 NSELIFE
+339 
-346 FNTMTTKNY
+346 
-355 QAQGNVIALGR
+355 
-366 IRGNDTNDHGDF
+366 F

-604 RTVTFNDTLT
+604 RTVTFNDILT
-614 YKTYS
+614 YKTYT

-666 DIFNDLKR
+666 DIFNELKR

-694 QADIDSLANQMQHTL
+694 QADIDSLVNQMQHTL

-801 KQREIINHTPDATQ
+801 KQREIINNTPDATQ

-983 AVANT
+983 AAANT

-1093 TQVKTDARNAVNEK
+1093 TQVKTDARNAVNDK

-1197 ATTEEKQVALN
+1197 ATDEEKQVALN

-1251 PAALAQTNQHY
+1251 PTALAQINQHY
-1262 SAKLVEINATPDA
+1262 NAKLAEINATPDA

-1391 INAIDNVEAEVV
+1391 INAIDNVEAKVV

-1435 VALQALAKEKEKAL
+1435 VALLALAKEKEKAL

-1478 TKIKPAAREK
+1478 TKVKPAAREK

-1558 RAAARDAVKQQYEA
+1558 RATARDAVKQQYEA

-1603 QNINQAI
+1603 QNIDQAI

-1739 DERNVAIAALN
+1739 DKRNVAIAALN

-1909 AKQQIAGAVTN
+1909 AKQQIASAVTN

-1958 KQAIEA
+1958 KLAIEA

-2004 TLNLQTIHDLD
+2004 SLNLQTIHDLD

-2135 VADGNRMVD
+2135 VADGIRMID
-2144 EDATLNDIKKDTQLI
+2144 EDATLNDIKQHTQFI
-2159 IDEILAIKL
+2159 VDEILAIKL
-2168 PAEVIKAS
+2168 PAEATKVL
-2176 PKVGQP
+2176 PKVGKP
-2182 APKVCTPIK
+2182 APKLCTSIK
-2191 KEDKQEVRKVVKEL
+2191 KVDKQEVRKVVKEL

-2233 SKKEKES
+2233 NKNEKES

>member
-33 NGAQALTTDHNVQ
+33 NGAQALTTDNNVQ
-46 GGSNQA
+46 SDTNQA
-52 LPGNSQNTNADTNRD
+52 TPVNSQDKDVANNRGLA
-67 IVNDSQNTP
+67 NSAQNTP
-76 NAHATDNTSTNQA
+76 NQSATTNQATNQA
-89 LTNHQNVDV
+89 LVNHNNGSIV
-98 ANQVGP
+98 NQATPTSV
-104 APIQPSASPAQNN
+104 QSSTPSAQNN
-117 NNSNA
+117 NHTDGNTTATETVSNA
-122 NSTATE
+122 N
-128 PAANTNNNLA
+128 NNDVA
-138 SNNNTLNVPNN
+138 SNNTTLNVPNKTN
-149 TDNNDSAR
+149 ENGSGG

-179 IAEEASN
+179 IAEPASN

-192 RRAAPTDPNATPAD
+192 RRAAPADPNATPAD
-206 PTATP
+206 PGA
-211 ADPTAGNGSAPVAI
+211 AAAGNGGAPVAI

-230 PTTDPNANNIG
+230 PTTDPNANNAG
-241 QNAPNEVLSFDDNNI
+241 QNAPNEVLSFDDNSI

-261 RSVPTVTVVD
+261 RSVPSVTVVD
-271 NLPGYTLINGGK
+271 NLPGFTLINGGK
-283 VGVFSHA
+283 VGVLSHA
-290 MVRTSMFDSG
+290 MVRTSMFEAGS
-300 DAKNYQAQGNVIAL
+300 NRTYQAQGNVLAL
-314 GRIRGNDTND
+314 GRISGTDASN

-333 TLTVNP
+333 SLTVNP

-346 FNTMTTKNY
+346 FNTMPTKNG
-355 QAQGNVIALGR
+355 QGATNV
-366 IRGNDTNDHGDF
+366 
-378 NGIEK
+378 
-383 TLTVN
+383 
-388 PNSELIFEFNT
+388 
-399 MTTKNYQGMTNL
+399 
-411 IIKNADND
+411 IIKNADTND
-419 TVIGEKVVA
+419 TIAEKTVEG
-428 YGPIWRLLK
+428 GPTLRLFK
-437 VPENVSHLKIQFVPK
+437 VPDNVRNLKIQFVPK

-458 ARGIYQLR
+458 ARGIYQLK
-466 DGYKYYDFVDSI
+466 DGYKYYSFVDSI

-504 VTTSLKNNGNFG
+504 VTTSLKNNGNSG
-516 ASFNTDD
+516 ASLDTDE

-544 FPSGNSGVDINDMN
+544 FPSNNSGVDVNDMN
-558 VTYDAANRIITIK
+558 VTYDAANRVITIK
-571 STGGGTGNSPARLMP
+571 STGGGTTNSPARLMP

-614 YKTYS
+614 YKTYT
-619 QDFINSPAESHTV
+619 QDFINSAAESHTV

-666 DIFNDLKR
+666 DIFNDLKK
-674 RAQTILDENRNNVP
+674 RAQTILAENRNNVP

-694 QADIDSLANQMQHTL
+694 QADIDTLTNQMQHTL
-709 IRSVDAENAVNRK
+709 IRSVDAENAVNQK
-722 VDDMEDLVNQNDELT
+722 ADQMEDLVNQNDELT

-750 HKNEI
+750 HKGNI
-755 IGNIG
+755 IGDIG

-783 ATPVVKPNAKQ
+783 ATPVVKPNAKK
-794 AIRDKAA
+794 AIRDKAT
-801 KQREIINHTPDATQ
+801 KQREIINATPDATE
-815 DEIQDALNQLTTD
+815 DEIQDAINQLATD

-855 IGAVAPQ
+855 IGSVVPQ

-916 TTNDDVDTAKGDGL
+916 TTNADVDNAKGDGL

-968 QEERQAAIEKVNAAV
+968 QEERQAAIDKVNAAV
-983 AVANT
+983 TAANT
-988 NILNANTNAD
+988 NILNANTNAE

-1012 IEPATKVKTDAKNAI
+1012 ITPATKVKTDAKNAI
-1027 DQSAETQHNAIFNNN
+1027 DKSAETQHNTIFNNN

-1093 TQVKTDARNAVNEK
+1093 TQVKTDARNVVNDK

-1140 LNDIGVTSTTA
+1140 LTDIGVTSTTA

-1176 ATGVLTDLA
+1176 ATGVLNDLA

-1208 QVDQDLATA
+1208 QVDQELATA

-1251 PAALAQTNQHY
+1251 PAALAQINQHY
-1262 SAKLVEINATPDA
+1262 NAKLAEINATPDA
-1275 TDDEKNAAINT
+1275 TNDEKNAAINT

-1293 AIESIKQANTN
+1293 SIESIKQANTN

-1383 VDATTNQA
+1383 VDTTTNQA
-1391 INAIDNVEAEVV
+1391 LNAIDNVEAEVV

-1435 VALQALAKEKEKAL
+1435 VASQALAKEKEKAL

-1478 TKIKPAAREK
+1478 TKVKPAAREK
-1488 INQKANELRAQI
+1488 INQKANELRAKI

-1507 AEERQAALDKINDLV
+1507 AEERQVALDKINEFV
-1522 AKAMTNITND
+1522 NQAMTDITNN

-1538 NDSTNQ
+1538 DDTTSQ
-1544 ALDDIALVTPDHIV
+1544 ALDSIALVAPEHIV

-1572 KKHEIEQAE
+1572 KKQEIEQAE

-1597 NEKRAL
+1597 NKKLAL
-1603 QNINQAI
+1603 QNINQAVT
-1610 ANNDVKRVESNGI
+1610 NNDVKRVETNGI

-1628 VEPHIV
+1628 VQPHIV
-1634 VKPEAQEAI
+1634 IKPEAQQAI
-1643 KASADNQVESIKD
+1643 KASAENQVESIKD
-1656 TPHATTD
+1656 TPHATVD
-1663 ELDEANQQINDTLK
+1663 ELDEANQLISDTLK
-1677 QGQQDIDNTTQDAAV
+1677 QAQQEIENTNQDAAV
-1692 NDVRNQTIKAIEQIK
+1692 TDVRNQTIKAIEQIK
-1707 PKVRRKRAALDNI
+1707 PKVRRKRAALDSI
-1720 DESNNNQLDA
+1720 EENNKNQLDA

-1739 DERNVAIAALN
+1739 DERDVAIDTLN
-1750 KIVNAIKNDI
+1750 KIVNTIKNDI
-1760 AQNKTNAEVDQTEA
+1760 AQNKTNAEVDRTET
-1774 DGNNNIKVILPKVQ
+1774 DGNDNIKVILPKVQ
-1788 VKPAARQSVS
+1788 VKPAARQSVGV
-1798 AKAEAQNALIDQ
+1798 KAEAQNALIDQ

-1837 NHADKTAQVNQNS
+1837 NHADKTAQVNQDS

-1896 NAAIVQVEKELIK
+1896 NIAIAQVEKELIK
-1909 AKQQIAGAVTN
+1909 AKQQIASAVTN
-1920 ADVAYLLHDG
+1920 ADVAYLLHDE

-1941 NKKATA
+1941 SRKASA

-1964 NVQATV
+1964 NIQATV

-2004 TLNLQTIHDLD
+2004 SLNLQTIHDLD

-2032 ARVTHLVQNY
+2032 ARVTALVQNY

-2082 RFNVALGDI
+2082 RFNVALSDI

-2126 KVKALIDQY
+2126 KVKVLIDQY
-2135 VADGNRMVD
+2135 VADGNRMID
-2144 EDATLNDIKKDTQLI
+2144 EDATLNDIKQHTQFI
-2159 IDEILAIKL
+2159 VDEILAIKL
-2168 PAEVIKAS
+2168 PAEAMKVS
-2176 PKVGQP
+2176 PKVIQP

-2191 KEDKQEVRKVVKEL
+2191 KEETHESRKVEKEL

-2217 KELAL
+2217 KEFAL

-2233 SKKEKES
+2233 TKNEKES

>member
-33 NGAQALTTDHNVQ
+33 NGAQALTTDNNVQ
-46 GGSNQA
+46 SDTNQA
-52 LPGNSQNTNADTNRD
+52 TPVNSQDTNVANNRGL
-67 IVNDSQNTP
+67 INSAQNTP
-76 NAHATDNTSTNQA
+76 NQSATTNQSTNQA
-89 LTNHQNVDV
+89 LVNHNNGSI
-98 ANQVGP
+98 ANQATP

-117 NNSNA
+117 NHSDA

-128 PAANTNNNLA
+128 TVSNANNNDVV
-138 SNNNTLNVPNN
+138 SNNTTLNVPNRTN
-149 TDNNDSAR
+149 ENGSGG

-179 IAEEASN
+179 IAEQASN

-192 RRAAPTDPNATPAD
+192 RRAAPADPNATPAD
-206 PTATP
+206 PAAAAANGTVP
-211 ADPTAGNGSAPVAI
+211 AGN

-230 PTTDPNANNIG
+230 PTTDPNANNAG
-241 QNAPNEVLSFDDNNI
+241 QNAPNEVLSFDDNGI

-261 RSVPTVTVVD
+261 RSVPSVTVVD
-271 NLPGYTLINGGK
+271 NLPGFTLINGGK

-314 GRIRGNDTND
+314 GRIKGNDTND

-333 TLTVNP
+333 
-339 NSELIFE
+339 S
-346 FNTMTTKNY
+346 
-355 QAQGNVIALGR
+355 
-366 IRGNDTNDHGDF
+366 
-378 NGIEK
+378 
-383 TLTVN
+383 LTVN

-399 MTTKNYQGMTNL
+399 MTTKNYQGVTNL

-419 TVIGEKVVA
+419 TVIAEKSVA
-428 YGPIWRLLK
+428 YGPIWRLFK
-437 VPENVSHLKIQFVPK
+437 VPDNVSHLKIQFVPK

-523 FVYKIQLPEGV
+523 FVYKVQLPEGV

-544 FPSGNSGVDINDMN
+544 FPSSNSGVDMNDFN
-558 VTYDAANRIITIK
+558 VTYDAANRVITIK
-571 STGGGTGNSPARLMP
+571 STGGGSGNSPARLMP

-614 YKTYS
+614 YKTYT

-666 DIFNDLKR
+666 DIFNGLKR

-694 QADIDSLANQMQHTL
+694 QADIDSLTNQMQHTL
-709 IRSVDAENAVNRK
+709 IRSVDAENAVNKK
-722 VDDMEDLVNQNDELT
+722 VDQMEDLVNQNDELT

-755 IGNIG
+755 IGDIG
-760 DQTTDDGVTRI
+760 DQTTDAGVTRI

-783 ATPVVKPNAKQ
+783 ATPVVKPNAKK
-794 AIRDKAA
+794 AIRDKAT
-801 KQREIINHTPDATQ
+801 KQREIINATPDATE
-815 DEIQDALNQLTTD
+815 DEIQDAINQLATD

-855 IGAVAPQ
+855 IGAVVPQ
-862 VTHKQAAR
+862 VTHKKAAR

-892 EEKNAALNEL
+892 EEKDAALNEL

-916 TTNDDVDTAKGDGL
+916 TTNADVDNAKGDGL

-968 QEERQAAIEKVNAAV
+968 QEERQAAIDKVNAAV
-983 AVANT
+983 TAANT
-988 NILNANTNAD
+988 NILNANTNAN

-1012 IEPATKVKTDAKNAI
+1012 ITPATKVKTDAKNAI
-1027 DQSAETQHNAIFNNN
+1027 DKSAETQHNTIFNNN

-1093 TQVKTDARNAVNEK
+1093 TQVKTDARNAVNDK

-1140 LNDIGVTSTTA
+1140 LTDIGVTSTTA

-1162 QIGAVQPHVTKKQT
+1162 QIGGVQPHVTKKQT
-1176 ATGVLTDLA
+1176 ATGVLNDLA

-1208 QVDQDLATA
+1208 QVDQELATA

-1251 PAALAQTNQHY
+1251 PAALAQINQHY
-1262 SAKLVEINATPDA
+1262 NAKLAEINATPDA
-1275 TDDEKNAAINT
+1275 TNDEKNAAINT

-1347 QTPNATDE
+1347 QIPNATDE

-1391 INAIDNVEAEVV
+1391 VNAIDNVEAEVV

-1435 VALQALAKEKEKAL
+1435 VASQALTKEKEKAL

-1478 TKIKPAAREK
+1478 TKVKPAAREK
-1488 INQKANELRAQI
+1488 INQKANELRAKI

-1507 AEERQAALDKINDLV
+1507 AEERQVALDKINEFV
-1522 AKAMTNITND
+1522 NQAMTDITNN

-1538 NDSTNQ
+1538 DDTTSQ
-1544 ALDDIALVTPDHIV
+1544 ALDSIALVTPEHIV
-1558 RAAARDAVKQQYEA
+1558 RAGARDAVKQQYEA
-1572 KKHEIEQAE
+1572 KKQEIEQAE

-1597 NEKRAL
+1597 NEKLAL
-1603 QNINQAI
+1603 QNINQAVT
-1610 ANNDVKRVESNGI
+1610 NNDVKRVETNGI

-1628 VEPHIV
+1628 VQPHIV
-1634 VKPEAQEAI
+1634 IKPEAQQAI
-1643 KASADNQVESIKD
+1643 KASAENQVESIKD
-1656 TPHATTD
+1656 TPHATVD
-1663 ELDEANQQINDTLK
+1663 ELDEANQLISDTLK
-1677 QGQQDIDNTTQDAAV
+1677 KAQQEIENTNQDAAV
-1692 NDVRNQTIKAIEQIK
+1692 TDVRNQTIKAIEQIK
-1707 PKVRRKRAALDNI
+1707 PKVRRKRAALDSI
-1720 DESNNNQLDA
+1720 EENNKNQLDA

-1739 DERNVAIAALN
+1739 DERDVAIDTLN
-1750 KIVNAIKNDI
+1750 KIVNTIKNDI
-1760 AQNKTNAEVDQTEA
+1760 AQNKTNAEVDRTET
-1774 DGNNNIKVILPKVQ
+1774 DGNDNIKVILPKVQ
-1788 VKPAARQSVS
+1788 VKPAARQSVGV
-1798 AKAEAQNALIDQ
+1798 KAEAQNALIDQ

-1837 NHADKTAQVNQNS
+1837 NHADKTAQVNQDS
-1850 IDAQNII
+1850 INAQNII

-1896 NAAIVQVEKELIK
+1896 NAAIAQVEKELIK
-1909 AKQQIAGAVTN
+1909 AKQQIASAVTN
-1920 ADVAYLLHDG
+1920 ADVAYLLHDE

-1941 NKKATA
+1941 NRKASA

-1964 NVQATV
+1964 NIQATV

-2004 TLNLQTIHDLD
+2004 SLNLQTIHDLD

-2020 KPDAEKTINDDL
+2020 KRDVEKTINDDL
-2032 ARVTHLVQNY
+2032 ARVTALVQNY

-2126 KVKALIDQY
+2126 KVKVLIDQY
-2135 VADGNRMVD
+2135 VADGNRMID
-2144 EDATLNDIKKDTQLI
+2144 EDATLNDIKQHTQFI
-2159 IDEILAIKL
+2159 VDEILAIKL
-2168 PAEVIKAS
+2168 PAEATKVS
-2176 PKVGQP
+2176 PKVIQS

-2191 KEDKQEVRKVVKEL
+2191 KEETHESRKVEKEL
-2205 PNTGSEEMDLPL
+2205 PNTGSEGMDLPL
-2217 KELAL
+2217 KEFAL

-2233 SKKEKES
+2233 TKNEKES

>member
-33 NGAQALTTDHNVQ
+33 NGAQALTTDNNVQ
-46 GGSNQA
+46 SDTNQA
-52 LPGNSQNTNADTNRD
+52 TPVNSQDTNVANNRGLA
-67 IVNDSQNTP
+67 NSAQNTP
-76 NAHATDNTSTNQA
+76 NQSATTNQSTNQA
-89 LTNHQNVDV
+89 LVNHNNGSI
-98 ANQVGP
+98 ANQATPTSV
-104 APIQPSASPAQNN
+104 QSSTPSAQNN
-117 NNSNA
+117 NHTDGNTTATETVSNA
-122 NSTATE
+122 N
-128 PAANTNNNLA
+128 NKDVV
-138 SNNNTLNVPNN
+138 SNNTTLNVPNKTN
-149 TDNNDSAR
+149 ENGSGG

-179 IAEEASN
+179 IAEQASN

-192 RRAAPTDPNATPAD
+192 RRAAPADPNATPAD
-206 PTATP
+206 PA
-211 ADPTAGNGSAPVAI
+211 AAAAGNGGAPVAI

-230 PTTDPNANNIG
+230 PTTDPNANNAG
-241 QNAPNEVLSFDDNNI
+241 QNAPNEVLSFDDNGI

-261 RSVPTVTVVD
+261 RSVPSVTVVD
-271 NLPGYTLINGGK
+271 NLPGFTLINGGK

-314 GRIRGNDTND
+314 GRIKGNDTND

-333 TLTVNP
+333 
-339 NSELIFE
+339 S
-346 FNTMTTKNY
+346 
-355 QAQGNVIALGR
+355 
-366 IRGNDTNDHGDF
+366 
-378 NGIEK
+378 
-383 TLTVN
+383 LTVN

-399 MTTKNYQGMTNL
+399 MTTKNYQGVTNL

-419 TVIGEKVVA
+419 TVIAEKSVA
-428 YGPIWRLLK
+428 YGPIWRLFK

-523 FVYKIQLPEGV
+523 FVYKVQLPEGV

-544 FPSGNSGVDINDMN
+544 FPSSNSGVDMNDFN
-558 VTYDAANRIITIK
+558 VTYDAANRVITIK
-571 STGGGTGNSPARLMP
+571 STGGGSGNSPARLMP

-614 YKTYS
+614 YKTYT

-694 QADIDSLANQMQHTL
+694 QADIDSLTNQMQHTL
-709 IRSVDAENAVNRK
+709 IRSVDAENAVNKK
-722 VDDMEDLVNQNDELT
+722 VDQMEDLVNQNDELT

-783 ATPVVKPNAKQ
+783 ATPVVKPNAKK
-794 AIRDKAA
+794 AIRDKAT
-801 KQREIINHTPDATQ
+801 KQREIINATPDATE
-815 DEIQDALNQLTTD
+815 DEIQDALNQLATD

-843 DVETAKNNGINT
+843 DVEIAKNNGINT
-855 IGAVAPQ
+855 IGAVVPQ

-916 TTNDDVDTAKGDGL
+916 TTNADVDNAKGDGL

-968 QEERQAAIEKVNAAV
+968 QEERQAAIDKVNAAV
-983 AVANT
+983 TAANT

-1012 IEPATKVKTDAKNAI
+1012 ITPATKVKTDAKNAI
-1027 DQSAETQHNAIFNNN
+1027 DKSAETQHNTIFNNN
-1042 DATLEEQQAAQQLLD
+1042 DATLEEQQVAQQLLD

-1093 TQVKTDARNAVNEK
+1093 TQVKTDARNAVNDK

-1140 LNDIGVTSTTA
+1140 LTDIGVTSTTA

-1176 ATGVLTDLA
+1176 ATGVLNDLA

-1208 QVDQDLATA
+1208 QVDQELATA

-1251 PAALAQTNQHY
+1251 PAALAQINQHY
-1262 SAKLVEINATPDA
+1262 NAKLAEINATPDA
-1275 TDDEKNAAINT
+1275 TNDEKNAAINT

-1366 LKDQAF
+1366 LKDQAI

-1383 VDATTNQA
+1383 VDTTTNQA
-1391 INAIDNVEAEVV
+1391 VNAIDNVEAEVV

-1435 VALQALAKEKEKAL
+1435 VASQALAKEKEKAL

-1478 TKIKPAAREK
+1478 TKVKPAAREK
-1488 INQKANELRAQI
+1488 INQKANELRAKI

-1507 AEERQAALDKINDLV
+1507 AEERQVALDKINEFV
-1522 AKAMTNITND
+1522 NQAMTDITNN

-1538 NDSTNQ
+1538 DDTTSQ
-1544 ALDDIALVTPDHIV
+1544 ALDSIALVAPEHIV

-1572 KKHEIEQAE
+1572 KKQEIEQAE

-1597 NEKRAL
+1597 NEKLAL
-1603 QNINQAI
+1603 QNINQAVT
-1610 ANNDVKRVESNGI
+1610 NNDVKRVETNGI

-1628 VEPHIV
+1628 VQPHIV
-1634 VKPEAQEAI
+1634 IKPEAQQAI
-1643 KASADNQVESIKD
+1643 KATAENQVESIKD
-1656 TPHATTD
+1656 TPHATVD
-1663 ELDEANQQINDTLK
+1663 ELDEANQLISDTLK
-1677 QGQQDIDNTTQDAAV
+1677 QAQQEIENTNQDAAV
-1692 NDVRNQTIKAIEQIK
+1692 TDVRNQTIKAIEQIK
-1707 PKVRRKRAALDNI
+1707 PKVRRKRAALDSI
-1720 DESNNNQLDA
+1720 EENNKNQLDA

-1739 DERNVAIAALN
+1739 DERDVAIDTLN
-1750 KIVNAIKNDI
+1750 KIVNTIKNDI
-1760 AQNKTNAEVDQTEA
+1760 AQNKTNAEVDRTET
-1774 DGNNNIKVILPKVQ
+1774 DGNDNIKVILPKVQ
-1788 VKPAARQSVS
+1788 VKPAARQSVGV
-1798 AKAEAQNALIDQ
+1798 KAEAQNALIDQ

-1837 NHADKTAQVNQNS
+1837 NHADKTAQVNQDS

-1896 NAAIVQVEKELIK
+1896 NIAIAQVEKELIK
-1909 AKQQIAGAVTN
+1909 AKQQIASAVTN
-1920 ADVAYLLHDG
+1920 ADVAYLLHDE

-1941 NKKATA
+1941 NRKASA

-1964 NVQATV
+1964 NIQATV

-2004 TLNLQTIHDLD
+2004 SLNLQTIHDLD

-2032 ARVTHLVQNY
+2032 ARVTALVQNY
-2042 RKVSDRNKADALKAI
+2042 RKVSNRNKADALKAI

-2082 RFNVALGDI
+2082 RFNVALSDI

-2126 KVKALIDQY
+2126 KVKVLIDQY
-2135 VADGNRMVD
+2135 VADGNRMID
-2144 EDATLNDIKKDTQLI
+2144 EDATLNDIKQHTQFI
-2159 IDEILAIKL
+2159 VDEILAIKL
-2168 PAEVIKAS
+2168 PAEATKVS
-2176 PKVGQP
+2176 PKEIQP

-2191 KEDKQEVRKVVKEL
+2191 KEETHESRKVEKEL
-2205 PNTGSEEMDLPL
+2205 PNTGSEGMDLPL
-2217 KELAL
+2217 KEFAL

-2233 SKKEKES
+2233 TKNEKES

>member
-33 NGAQALTTDHNVQ
+33 NGAQALTTDNNVQ
-46 GGSNQA
+46 SDTNQA
-52 LPGNSQNTNADTNRD
+52 TPVNSQDTNVANNRGLA
-67 IVNDSQNTP
+67 NSAQNTP
-76 NAHATDNTSTNQA
+76 NQSATTNQSTNQA
-89 LTNHQNVDV
+89 LVNHNNGSI
-98 ANQVGP
+98 ANQATP
-104 APIQPSASPAQNN
+104 APIQPSASPTQNN
-117 NNSNA
+117 NHSDA

-128 PAANTNNNLA
+128 TVSNANNNDVV
-138 SNNNTLNVPNN
+138 SNNTTLNVPNRTN
-149 TDNNDSAR
+149 ENGSGG

-179 IAEEASN
+179 IAEQASN

-192 RRAAPTDPNATPAD
+192 RRAAPADPNATPAD
-206 PTATP
+206 PAAAAANGTVP
-211 ADPTAGNGSAPVAI
+211 AGN

-230 PTTDPNANNIG
+230 PTTDPNANNAG
-241 QNAPNEVLSFDDNNI
+241 QNAPNEVLSFDDNGI

-261 RSVPTVTVVD
+261 RSVPTVNVVN
-271 NLPGYTLINGGK
+271 NLPGFTLINGGK

-300 DAKNYQAQGNVIAL
+300 DNKNYQAQGNVIAL
-314 GRIRGNDTND
+314 GRIHGTDTND

-346 FNTMTTKNY
+346 FNTMSTKNG
-355 QAQGNVIALGR
+355 QGATNV
-366 IRGNDTNDHGDF
+366 
-378 NGIEK
+378 
-383 TLTVN
+383 
-388 PNSELIFEFNT
+388 
-399 MTTKNYQGMTNL
+399 
-411 IIKNADND
+411 IIKNADTND
-419 TVIGEKVVA
+419 TIAEKTVEG
-428 YGPIWRLLK
+428 GPTLRLFK
-437 VPENVSHLKIQFVPK
+437 VPDNVRNLKIQFVPK

-458 ARGIYQLR
+458 ARGIYQLK
-466 DGYKYYDFVDSI
+466 DGYKYYSFVDSI

-492 MEPTATNNKEFT
+492 MDPTATNNKEFT
-504 VTTSLKNNGNFG
+504 VTTSLKNNGNSG
-516 ASFNTDD
+516 ASLDTND
-523 FVYKIQLPEGV
+523 FVYQVQLPEGV

-544 FPSGNSGVDINDMN
+544 FPSNNSGVDVNDMN
-558 VTYDAANRIITIK
+558 VTYDAANRVITIK
-571 STGGGTGNSPARLMP
+571 STGGGTANSPARLMP
-586 DKILDLKY
+586 DKILDLRY

-604 RTVTFNDTLT
+604 RTVTFNETLT
-614 YKTYS
+614 YKTYT
-619 QDFINSPAESHTV
+619 QDFINSAAESHTV

-666 DIFNDLKR
+666 DIFNGLKR

-694 QADIDSLANQMQHTL
+694 QADIDSLTNQMQHML
-709 IRSVDAENAVNRK
+709 IRSVDAENAVNKK
-722 VDDMEDLVNQNDELT
+722 VDQMEDLVNQNDELT

-783 ATPVVKPNAKQ
+783 ATPVVKPNAKK
-794 AIRDKAA
+794 AIRDKAT
-801 KQREIINHTPDATQ
+801 KQRAIINATPDATE
-815 DEIQDALNQLTTD
+815 DEIQDALNQLATD
-828 ETDAIDNVTNATTNA
+828 ETDAIDNVTNATTNT

-855 IGAVAPQ
+855 IGAVVPQ
-862 VTHKQAAR
+862 VTHKKAAR

-916 TTNDDVDTAKGDGL
+916 TTNADVDNAKGDGL

-968 QEERQAAIEKVNAAV
+968 QEERQAAIDKVNAAV
-983 AVANT
+983 TAANT

-1012 IEPATKVKTDAKNAI
+1012 ITPATKVKTDAKNAI
-1027 DQSAETQHNAIFNNN
+1027 DKSAETQHNTIFNNN

-1093 TQVKTDARNAVNEK
+1093 TQVKTDARNAVNDK

-1140 LNDIGVTSTTA
+1140 LTDIGVTSTTA

-1208 QVDQDLATA
+1208 QVDQELATA

-1251 PAALAQTNQHY
+1251 PAALAQINQHY
-1262 SAKLVEINATPDA
+1262 NTKLAEINATPDA
-1275 TDDEKNAAINT
+1275 TNDEKNAAINT

-1391 INAIDNVEAEVV
+1391 VNAIDNVEAEVV

-1435 VALQALAKEKEKAL
+1435 VASQALTKEKEKEKAL

-1478 TKIKPAAREK
+1478 TKVKPAAREK
-1488 INQKANELRAQI
+1488 INQKANELRAKI

-1507 AEERQAALDKINDLV
+1507 AEERQVALDKINEFV
-1522 AKAMTNITND
+1522 NQAMTDITNN

-1538 NDSTNQ
+1538 DDTTSQ
-1544 ALDDIALVTPDHIV
+1544 ALDSIALVTPEHIV
-1558 RAAARDAVKQQYEA
+1558 RAGARDAVKQQYEA
-1572 KKHEIEQAE
+1572 KKQEIEQAE

-1597 NEKRAL
+1597 NEKLAL
-1603 QNINQAI
+1603 QNINQAVT
-1610 ANNDVKRVESNGI
+1610 NNDVKRVETNGI

-1628 VEPHIV
+1628 VQPHIV
-1634 VKPEAQEAI
+1634 IKPEAQQAI
-1643 KASADNQVESIKD
+1643 KASAENQVELIKD
-1656 TPHATTD
+1656 TPHATVD
-1663 ELDEANQQINDTLK
+1663 ELDEANQLISDTLK
-1677 QGQQDIDNTTQDAAV
+1677 KAQQDIDNTTQDAAV

-1739 DERNVAIAALN
+1739 DERNVAIDTLN

-1837 NHADKTAQVNQNS
+1837 NHADKTVQVNQNS

-1896 NAAIVQVEKELIK
+1896 NAAIAQVEKELIK
-1909 AKQQIAGAVTN
+1909 AKQQIASAVTN

-1941 NKKATA
+1941 NRKASA
-1947 REQLTTLFNDK
+1947 REQLTTLLNDK

-1964 NVQATV
+1964 NIQATV

-2004 TLNLQTIHDLD
+2004 SLNLQTIHDLD

-2135 VADGNRMVD
+2135 VTDGNRMID
-2144 EDATLNDIKKDTQLI
+2144 EDATLNDIKQHTQFI
-2159 IDEILAIKL
+2159 VDEILAIKL
-2168 PAEVIKAS
+2168 PAEATKVS
-2176 PKVGQP
+2176 PKVIQS

-2191 KEDKQEVRKVVKEL
+2191 KEETHESRKVEKEL
-2205 PNTGSEEMDLPL
+2205 PNTGSEGMDLPL
-2217 KELAL
+2217 KEFAL

-2233 SKKEKES
+2233 TKNEKES

>member
-33 NGAQALTTDHNVQ
+33 NGAQALTTDNNVQ
-46 GGSNQA
+46 SDTNQA
-52 LPGNSQNTNADTNRD
+52 TPVNSQDKDVANNRGLA
-67 IVNDSQNTP
+67 NSAQNTP
-76 NAHATDNTSTNQA
+76 NQSATTNQATNQA
-89 LTNHQNVDV
+89 LVNHNNGSIV
-98 ANQVGP
+98 NQATPTSV
-104 APIQPSASPAQNN
+104 QSSTPSAQNN
-117 NNSNA
+117 NHTDGNTTATETVSNA
-122 NSTATE
+122 N
-128 PAANTNNNLA
+128 NNDVA
-138 SNNNTLNVPNN
+138 SNNTTLNVPNKTN
-149 TDNNDSAR
+149 ENGSGG

-179 IAEEASN
+179 IAEPASN

-192 RRAAPTDPNATPAD
+192 RRAAPADPNATPAD
-206 PTATP
+206 PGA
-211 ADPTAGNGSAPVAI
+211 AAAGNGGAPVAI

-230 PTTDPNANNIG
+230 PTTDPNANNAG
-241 QNAPNEVLSFDDNNI
+241 QNAPNEVLSFDDNSI

-261 RSVPTVTVVD
+261 RSVPSVTVVD
-271 NLPGYTLINGGK
+271 NLPGFTLINGGK
-283 VGVFSHA
+283 VGVLSHA
-290 MVRTSMFDSG
+290 MVRTSMFEAGS
-300 DAKNYQAQGNVIAL
+300 NRTYQAQGNVLAL
-314 GRIRGNDTND
+314 GRISGTDASN

-333 TLTVNP
+333 SLTVNP

-346 FNTMTTKNY
+346 FNTMPTKNG
-355 QAQGNVIALGR
+355 QGATNV
-366 IRGNDTNDHGDF
+366 
-378 NGIEK
+378 
-383 TLTVN
+383 
-388 PNSELIFEFNT
+388 
-399 MTTKNYQGMTNL
+399 
-411 IIKNADND
+411 IIKNADTND
-419 TVIGEKVVA
+419 TIAEKTVEG
-428 YGPIWRLLK
+428 GPTLRLFK
-437 VPENVSHLKIQFVPK
+437 VPDNVRNLKIQFVPK

-458 ARGIYQLR
+458 ARGIYQLK
-466 DGYKYYDFVDSI
+466 DGYKYYSFVDSI

-504 VTTSLKNNGNFG
+504 VTTSLKNNGNSG
-516 ASFNTDD
+516 ASLDTDE

-544 FPSGNSGVDINDMN
+544 FPSNNSGVDVNDMN
-558 VTYDAANRIITIK
+558 VTYDAANRVITIK
-571 STGGGTGNSPARLMP
+571 STGGGTTNSPARLMP

-614 YKTYS
+614 YKTYT
-619 QDFINSPAESHTV
+619 QDFINSAAESHTV

-666 DIFNDLKR
+666 DIFNDLKK
-674 RAQTILDENRNNVP
+674 RAQTILAENRNNVP

-694 QADIDSLANQMQHTL
+694 QADIDTLTNQMQHTL
-709 IRSVDAENAVNRK
+709 IRSVDAENAVNQK
-722 VDDMEDLVNQNDELT
+722 ADQMEDLVNQNDELT

-750 HKNEI
+750 HKGNI
-755 IGNIG
+755 IGDIG

-783 ATPVVKPNAKQ
+783 ATPVVKPNAKK
-794 AIRDKAA
+794 AIRDKAT
-801 KQREIINHTPDATQ
+801 KQREIINATPDATE
-815 DEIQDALNQLTTD
+815 DEIQDAINQLATD

-855 IGAVAPQ
+855 IGSVVPQ

-916 TTNDDVDTAKGDGL
+916 TTNADVDNAKGDGL

-968 QEERQAAIEKVNAAV
+968 QEERQAAIDKVNAAV
-983 AVANT
+983 TAANT
-988 NILNANTNAD
+988 NILNANTNAE

-1012 IEPATKVKTDAKNAI
+1012 ITPATKVKTDAKNAI
-1027 DQSAETQHNAIFNNN
+1027 DKSAETQHNTIFNNN

-1093 TQVKTDARNAVNEK
+1093 TQVKTDARNVVNDK

-1140 LNDIGVTSTTA
+1140 LTDIGVTSTTA

-1176 ATGVLTDLA
+1176 ATGVLNDLA

-1208 QVDQDLATA
+1208 QVDQELATA

-1251 PAALAQTNQHY
+1251 PAALAQINQHY
-1262 SAKLVEINATPDA
+1262 NAKLAEINATPDA
-1275 TDDEKNAAINT
+1275 TNDEKNAAINT

-1383 VDATTNQA
+1383 VDTTTNQA
-1391 INAIDNVEAEVV
+1391 LNAIDNVEAEVV

-1435 VALQALAKEKEKAL
+1435 VASQALAKEKEKAL

-1478 TKIKPAAREK
+1478 TKVKPAAREK
-1488 INQKANELRAQI
+1488 INQKANELRAKI

-1507 AEERQAALDKINDLV
+1507 AEERQVALDKINEFV
-1522 AKAMTNITND
+1522 NQAMTDITNN

-1538 NDSTNQ
+1538 DDTTSQ
-1544 ALDDIALVTPDHIV
+1544 ALDSIALVAPEHVV

-1572 KKHEIEQAE
+1572 KKQEIEQAE

-1597 NEKRAL
+1597 NKKLAL
-1603 QNINQAI
+1603 QNINQAVT
-1610 ANNDVKRVESNGI
+1610 NNDVKRVETNGI

-1628 VEPHIV
+1628 VQPHIV
-1634 VKPEAQEAI
+1634 IKPEAQQAI
-1643 KASADNQVESIKD
+1643 KASAENQVESIKD
-1656 TPHATTD
+1656 TPHATVD
-1663 ELDEANQQINDTLK
+1663 ELDEANQLISDTLK
-1677 QGQQDIDNTTQDAAV
+1677 QAQQEIENTNQDAAV
-1692 NDVRNQTIKAIEQIK
+1692 TDVRNQTIKAIEQIK
-1707 PKVRRKRAALDNI
+1707 PKVRRKRAALDSI
-1720 DESNNNQLDA
+1720 EENNKNQLDA

-1739 DERNVAIAALN
+1739 DERDVAIDTLN
-1750 KIVNAIKNDI
+1750 KIVNTIKNDI
-1760 AQNKTNAEVDQTEA
+1760 AQNKTNAEVDRTET
-1774 DGNNNIKVILPKVQ
+1774 DGNDNIKVILPKVQ
-1788 VKPAARQSVS
+1788 VKPAARQSVGV
-1798 AKAEAQNALIDQ
+1798 KAEAQNALIDQ

-1837 NHADKTAQVNQNS
+1837 NHADKTAQVNQDS

-1896 NAAIVQVEKELIK
+1896 NIAIAQVEKELIK
-1909 AKQQIAGAVTN
+1909 AKQQIASAVTN
-1920 ADVAYLLHDG
+1920 ADVAYLLHDE

-1941 NKKATA
+1941 SRKASA

-1964 NVQATV
+1964 NIQATV

-2004 TLNLQTIHDLD
+2004 SLNLQTIHDLD

-2032 ARVTHLVQNY
+2032 ARVTALVQNY

-2082 RFNVALGDI
+2082 RFNVALSDI

-2126 KVKALIDQY
+2126 KVKVLIDQY
-2135 VADGNRMVD
+2135 VADGNRMID
-2144 EDATLNDIKKDTQLI
+2144 EDATLNDIKQHTQFI
-2159 IDEILAIKL
+2159 VDEILAIKL
-2168 PAEVIKAS
+2168 PAEAMKVS
-2176 PKVGQP
+2176 PKVIQP

-2191 KEDKQEVRKVVKEL
+2191 KEETHESRKVEKEL

-2217 KELAL
+2217 KEFAL

-2233 SKKEKES
+2233 TKNEKES

>member
-9 YSIRKYKVGIFSTLI
+9 YSIRKYKIGIFSTLI

-33 NGAQALTTDHNVQ
+33 NGAQALTTDNNVQ
-46 GGSNQA
+46 SDTNQA
-52 LPGNSQNTNADTNRD
+52 TPVNSQDKDVANNRGLA
-67 IVNDSQNTP
+67 NSAQNTP
-76 NAHATDNTSTNQA
+76 NQSATTNQATNQA
-89 LTNHQNVDV
+89 LVNHNNGSIV
-98 ANQVGP
+98 NQATPTSV
-104 APIQPSASPAQNN
+104 QSSTPSAQNN
-117 NNSNA
+117 NHTDGNTTATETVSNA
-122 NSTATE
+122 N
-128 PAANTNNNLA
+128 NNDVA
-138 SNNNTLNVPNN
+138 SNNTTLNVPNKTN
-149 TDNNDSAR
+149 ENGSGG

-179 IAEEASN
+179 IAEPASN

-192 RRAAPTDPNATPAD
+192 RRAAPADPNATPAD
-206 PTATP
+206 PGA
-211 ADPTAGNGSAPVAI
+211 AAAGNGGAPVAI

-230 PTTDPNANNIG
+230 PTTDPNANNAG
-241 QNAPNEVLSFDDNNI
+241 QNAPNEVLSFDDNSI

-261 RSVPTVTVVD
+261 RSVPSVTVVD
-271 NLPGYTLINGGK
+271 NLPGFTLINGGK
-283 VGVFSHA
+283 VGVLSHA
-290 MVRTSMFDSG
+290 MVRTSMFEAGS
-300 DAKNYQAQGNVIAL
+300 NRTYQAQGNVLAL
-314 GRIRGNDTND
+314 GRISGTDASN

-333 TLTVNP
+333 SLTVNP

-346 FNTMTTKNY
+346 FNTMPTKNG
-355 QAQGNVIALGR
+355 QGATNV
-366 IRGNDTNDHGDF
+366 
-378 NGIEK
+378 
-383 TLTVN
+383 
-388 PNSELIFEFNT
+388 
-399 MTTKNYQGMTNL
+399 
-411 IIKNADND
+411 IIKNADTND
-419 TVIGEKVVA
+419 TIAEKTVEG
-428 YGPIWRLLK
+428 GPTLRLFK
-437 VPENVSHLKIQFVPK
+437 VPDNVRNLKIQFVPK

-458 ARGIYQLR
+458 ARGIYQLK
-466 DGYKYYDFVDSI
+466 DGYKYYSFVDSI

-504 VTTSLKNNGNFG
+504 VTTSLKNNGNSG
-516 ASFNTDD
+516 ASLDTDE

-544 FPSGNSGVDINDMN
+544 FPSNNSGVDVNDMN
-558 VTYDAANRIITIK
+558 VTYDAANRVITIK
-571 STGGGTGNSPARLMP
+571 STGGGTTNSPARLMP

-614 YKTYS
+614 YKTYT
-619 QDFINSPAESHTV
+619 QDFINSAAESHTV

-666 DIFNDLKR
+666 DIFNDLKK
-674 RAQTILDENRNNVP
+674 RAQTILAENRNNVP

-694 QADIDSLANQMQHTL
+694 QADIDSLTNQMQHTL
-709 IRSVDAENAVNRK
+709 IRSVDAENAVNQK
-722 VDDMEDLVNQNDELT
+722 ADQMEDLVNQNDELT

-750 HKNEI
+750 HKGNI
-755 IGNIG
+755 IGDIG

-783 ATPVVKPNAKQ
+783 ATPVVKPNAKK
-794 AIRDKAA
+794 AIRDKAT
-801 KQREIINHTPDATQ
+801 KQREIINATPDATE
-815 DEIQDALNQLTTD
+815 DEIQDALNQLATD

-855 IGAVAPQ
+855 IGAVVPQ
-862 VTHKQAAR
+862 VTHKKAAR

-916 TTNDDVDTAKGDGL
+916 TTNADVDNAKGDGL

-968 QEERQAAIEKVNAAV
+968 QEERQAAIDKVNAAV
-983 AVANT
+983 TAANT

-1012 IEPATKVKTDAKNAI
+1012 ITPATKVKTDAKNAI
-1027 DQSAETQHNAIFNNN
+1027 DKSAETQHNTIFNNN

-1093 TQVKTDARNAVNEK
+1093 TQVKTDARNVVNDK

-1140 LNDIGVTSTTA
+1140 LTDIGVTSTTA

-1176 ATGVLTDLA
+1176 ATGVLNDLA

-1208 QVDQDLATA
+1208 QVDQELATA

-1226 NAEVDQAQQ
+1226 NEEVDQAQQ

-1251 PAALAQTNQHY
+1251 PAALAQINQHY
-1262 SAKLVEINATPDA
+1262 NAKLAEINATPDA
-1275 TDDEKNAAINT
+1275 TNDEKNAAINT

-1293 AIESIKQANTN
+1293 AIESIKKANTN

-1391 INAIDNVEAEVV
+1391 VNAIDNVEAEVV

-1435 VALQALAKEKEKAL
+1435 VASQALAKEKEKAL

-1478 TKIKPAAREK
+1478 TKVKPAAREK
-1488 INQKANELRAQI
+1488 INQKANELRAKI

-1507 AEERQAALDKINDLV
+1507 AEERQVALDKINEFV
-1522 AKAMTNITND
+1522 NQAMTDITNN

-1538 NDSTNQ
+1538 DDTTSQ
-1544 ALDDIALVTPDHIV
+1544 ALDSIALVAPEHIV

-1572 KKHEIEQAE
+1572 KKQEIEQAE

-1597 NEKRAL
+1597 NEKLAL
-1603 QNINQAI
+1603 QNINQAVT
-1610 ANNDVKRVESNGI
+1610 NNDVKRVETNGI

-1628 VEPHIV
+1628 VQPHIV
-1634 VKPEAQEAI
+1634 IKPEAQQAI
-1643 KASADNQVESIKD
+1643 KASAENQVESIKD
-1656 TPHATTD
+1656 TPHATVD
-1663 ELDEANQQINDTLK
+1663 ELDEANQLISDTLK
-1677 QGQQDIDNTTQDAAV
+1677 QAQQEIENTNQDAAV
-1692 NDVRNQTIKAIEQIK
+1692 TDVRNQTIKAIEQIK
-1707 PKVRRKRAALDNI
+1707 PKVRRKRAALDSV
-1720 DESNNNQLDA
+1720 EENNKNQLDA

-1739 DERNVAIAALN
+1739 DERDVAIDTLN
-1750 KIVNAIKNDI
+1750 KIVNTIKNDI
-1760 AQNKTNAEVDQTEA
+1760 AQNKTNAEVDRTET
-1774 DGNNNIKVILPKVQ
+1774 DGNDNIKVILPKVQ
-1788 VKPAARQSVS
+1788 VKPAARQSVGV
-1798 AKAEAQNALIDQ
+1798 KAEAQNALIDQ

-1837 NHADKTAQVNQNS
+1837 NHADKTAQVNQDS
-1850 IDAQNII
+1850 INAQNII

-1896 NAAIVQVEKELIK
+1896 NIAIAQVEKELIK
-1909 AKQQIAGAVTN
+1909 AKQQIASAVTN
-1920 ADVAYLLHDG
+1920 ADVAYLLHNE

-1941 NKKATA
+1941 NRKASA

-1964 NVQATV
+1964 NIQATV

-2004 TLNLQTIHDLD
+2004 SLNLQTIHDLD

-2032 ARVTHLVQNY
+2032 ARVTALVQNY

-2082 RFNVALGDI
+2082 RFNVALSDI

-2126 KVKALIDQY
+2126 KVKVLIDQY
-2135 VADGNRMVD
+2135 VADGNRMID
-2144 EDATLNDIKKDTQLI
+2144 EDATLNDIKQHTQFI
-2159 IDEILAIKL
+2159 VDEILAIKL
-2168 PAEVIKAS
+2168 PAEATKVS
-2176 PKVGQP
+2176 PKVIQP

-2191 KEDKQEVRKVVKEL
+2191 KEETHESRKVEKEL
-2205 PNTGSEEMDLPL
+2205 PNTGSEGMDLPL
-2217 KELAL
+2217 KEFAL

-2233 SKKEKES
+2233 TKNEKES

>member
-33 NGAQALTTDHNVQ
+33 NGAQALTTDNNVQ
-46 GGSNQA
+46 SDTNQA
-52 LPGNSQNTNADTNRD
+52 TPVNSQDKDVANNRGLA
-67 IVNDSQNTP
+67 NSAQNTP
-76 NAHATDNTSTNQA
+76 NQSATTNQATNQA
-89 LTNHQNVDV
+89 LVNHNNGSIV
-98 ANQVGP
+98 NQATPTSV
-104 APIQPSASPAQNN
+104 QSSTPSAQNN
-117 NNSNA
+117 NHTDGNTTATETVSNA
-122 NSTATE
+122 N
-128 PAANTNNNLA
+128 NNDVA
-138 SNNNTLNVPNN
+138 SNNTTLNVPNKTN
-149 TDNNDSAR
+149 ENGSGG

-179 IAEEASN
+179 IAEPASN

-192 RRAAPTDPNATPAD
+192 RRAAPADPNATPAD
-206 PTATP
+206 PGA
-211 ADPTAGNGSAPVAI
+211 AAAGNGGAPVAI

-230 PTTDPNANNIG
+230 PTTDPNANNAG
-241 QNAPNEVLSFDDNNI
+241 QNAPNEVLSFDDNSI

-261 RSVPTVTVVD
+261 RSVPSVTVVD
-271 NLPGYTLINGGK
+271 NLPGFTLINGGK
-283 VGVFSHA
+283 VGVLSHA
-290 MVRTSMFDSG
+290 MVRTSMFEAGS
-300 DAKNYQAQGNVIAL
+300 NRTYQAQGNVLAL
-314 GRIRGNDTND
+314 GRISGTDASN

-333 TLTVNP
+333 SLTVNP

-346 FNTMTTKNY
+346 FNTMPTKNG
-355 QAQGNVIALGR
+355 QGATNV
-366 IRGNDTNDHGDF
+366 
-378 NGIEK
+378 
-383 TLTVN
+383 
-388 PNSELIFEFNT
+388 
-399 MTTKNYQGMTNL
+399 
-411 IIKNADND
+411 IIKNADTND
-419 TVIGEKVVA
+419 TIAEKTVEG
-428 YGPIWRLLK
+428 GPTLRLFK
-437 VPENVSHLKIQFVPK
+437 VPDNVRNLKIQFVPK

-458 ARGIYQLR
+458 ARGIYQLK
-466 DGYKYYDFVDSI
+466 DGYKYYSFVDSI

-504 VTTSLKNNGNFG
+504 VTTSLKNNGNSG
-516 ASFNTDD
+516 ASLDTDE

-544 FPSGNSGVDINDMN
+544 FPSNNSGVDVNDMN
-558 VTYDAANRIITIK
+558 VTYDAANRVITIK
-571 STGGGTGNSPARLMP
+571 STGGGTTNSPARLMP

-614 YKTYS
+614 YKTYT
-619 QDFINSPAESHTV
+619 QDFINSAAESHTV

-666 DIFNDLKR
+666 DIFNDLKK
-674 RAQTILDENRNNVP
+674 RAQTILAENRNNVP

-694 QADIDSLANQMQHTL
+694 QADIDTLTNQMQHTL
-709 IRSVDAENAVNRK
+709 IRSVDAENAVNQK
-722 VDDMEDLVNQNDELT
+722 ADQMEDLVNQNDELT

-750 HKNEI
+750 HKGNI
-755 IGNIG
+755 IGDIG

-783 ATPVVKPNAKQ
+783 ATPVVKPNAKK
-794 AIRDKAA
+794 AIRDKAT
-801 KQREIINHTPDATQ
+801 KQREIINATPDATE
-815 DEIQDALNQLTTD
+815 DEIQDAINQLATD

-855 IGAVAPQ
+855 IGSVVPQ

-916 TTNDDVDTAKGDGL
+916 TTNADVDNAKGDGL

-968 QEERQAAIEKVNAAV
+968 QEERQAAIDKVNAAV
-983 AVANT
+983 TAANT
-988 NILNANTNAD
+988 NILNANTNAE

-1012 IEPATKVKTDAKNAI
+1012 ITPATKVKTDAKNAI
-1027 DQSAETQHNAIFNNN
+1027 DKSAETQHNTIFNNN

-1093 TQVKTDARNAVNEK
+1093 TQVKTDARNVVNDK

-1140 LNDIGVTSTTA
+1140 LTDIGVTSTTA

-1176 ATGVLTDLA
+1176 ATGVLNDLA

-1208 QVDQDLATA
+1208 QVDQELATA

-1251 PAALAQTNQHY
+1251 PAALAQINQHY
-1262 SAKLVEINATPDA
+1262 NAKLAEINATPDA
-1275 TDDEKNAAINT
+1275 TNDEKNAAINT

-1383 VDATTNQA
+1383 VDTTTNQA
-1391 INAIDNVEAEVV
+1391 LNAIDNVEAEVV

-1435 VALQALAKEKEKAL
+1435 VASQALAKEKEKAL

-1478 TKIKPAAREK
+1478 TKVKPAAREK
-1488 INQKANELRAQI
+1488 INQKANELRAKI

-1507 AEERQAALDKINDLV
+1507 AEERQVALDKINEFV
-1522 AKAMTNITND
+1522 NQAMTDITNN

-1538 NDSTNQ
+1538 DDTTSQ
-1544 ALDDIALVTPDHIV
+1544 ALDSIALVAPEHIV

-1572 KKHEIEQAE
+1572 KKQEIEQAE

-1597 NEKRAL
+1597 NKKLAL
-1603 QNINQAI
+1603 QNINQAVT
-1610 ANNDVKRVESNGI
+1610 NNDVKRVETNGI

-1628 VEPHIV
+1628 VQPHIV
-1634 VKPEAQEAI
+1634 IKPEAQQAI
-1643 KASADNQVESIKD
+1643 KASAENQVESIKD
-1656 TPHATTD
+1656 TPHATVD
-1663 ELDEANQQINDTLK
+1663 ELDEANQLISDTLK
-1677 QGQQDIDNTTQDAAV
+1677 QAQQEIENTNQDAAV
-1692 NDVRNQTIKAIEQIK
+1692 TDVRNQTIKAIEQIK
-1707 PKVRRKRAALDNI
+1707 PKVRRKRAALDSI
-1720 DESNNNQLDA
+1720 EENNKNQLDA

-1739 DERNVAIAALN
+1739 DERDVAIDTLN
-1750 KIVNAIKNDI
+1750 KIVNTIKNDI
-1760 AQNKTNAEVDQTEA
+1760 AQNKTNAEVDRTET
-1774 DGNNNIKVILPKVQ
+1774 DGNDNIKVILPKVQ
-1788 VKPAARQSVS
+1788 VKPAARQSVGV
-1798 AKAEAQNALIDQ
+1798 KAEAQNALIDQ

-1837 NHADKTAQVNQNS
+1837 NHADKTAQVNQDS

-1896 NAAIVQVEKELIK
+1896 NIAIAQVEKELIK
-1909 AKQQIAGAVTN
+1909 AKQQIASAVTN
-1920 ADVAYLLHDG
+1920 ADVAYLLHDD

-1941 NKKATA
+1941 SRKASA

-1964 NVQATV
+1964 NIQATV

-2004 TLNLQTIHDLD
+2004 SLNLQTIHDLD

-2032 ARVTHLVQNY
+2032 ARVTALVQNY

-2082 RFNVALGDI
+2082 RFNVALSDI

-2126 KVKALIDQY
+2126 KVKVLIDQY
-2135 VADGNRMVD
+2135 VADGNRMID
-2144 EDATLNDIKKDTQLI
+2144 EDATLNDIKQHTQFI
-2159 IDEILAIKL
+2159 VDEILAIKL
-2168 PAEVIKAS
+2168 PAEAMKVS
-2176 PKVGQP
+2176 PKVIQP

-2191 KEDKQEVRKVVKEL
+2191 KEETHESRKVEKEL

-2217 KELAL
+2217 KEFAL

-2233 SKKEKES
+2233 TKNEKES

>member
-33 NGAQALTTDHNVQ
+33 NGAQALTTDNNVQ
-46 GGSNQA
+46 SDTNQA
-52 LPGNSQNTNADTNRD
+52 TPVNSQDTNVANNRGLA
-67 IVNDSQNTP
+67 NSAQNTP
-76 NAHATDNTSTNQA
+76 NQSATTNQSTNQA
-89 LTNHQNVDV
+89 LVNHNNGSI
-98 ANQVGP
+98 ANQATPTSV
-104 APIQPSASPAQNN
+104 QSSTPSAQNN
-117 NNSNA
+117 NHTDGNTTATETVSNA
-122 NSTATE
+122 N
-128 PAANTNNNLA
+128 NKDVV
-138 SNNNTLNVPNN
+138 SNNTTLNVPNKTN
-149 TDNNDSAR
+149 ENGSGG

-179 IAEEASN
+179 IAEQASN

-192 RRAAPTDPNATPAD
+192 RRAAPADPNATPAD
-206 PTATP
+206 PA
-211 ADPTAGNGSAPVAI
+211 AAAAGNGGAPVAI

-230 PTTDPNANNIG
+230 PTTDPNANNAG
-241 QNAPNEVLSFDDNNI
+241 QNAPNEVLSFDDNGI

-261 RSVPTVTVVD
+261 RSVPSVTVVD
-271 NLPGYTLINGGK
+271 NLPGFTLINGGK

-314 GRIRGNDTND
+314 GRIKGNDTND

-333 TLTVNP
+333 
-339 NSELIFE
+339 S
-346 FNTMTTKNY
+346 
-355 QAQGNVIALGR
+355 
-366 IRGNDTNDHGDF
+366 
-378 NGIEK
+378 
-383 TLTVN
+383 LTVN

-399 MTTKNYQGMTNL
+399 MTTKNYQGVTNL

-419 TVIGEKVVA
+419 TVIAEKSVA
-428 YGPIWRLLK
+428 YGPIWRLFK

-523 FVYKIQLPEGV
+523 FVYKVQLPEGV

-544 FPSGNSGVDINDMN
+544 FPSSNSGVDMNDFN
-558 VTYDAANRIITIK
+558 VTYDAANRVITIK
-571 STGGGTGNSPARLMP
+571 STGGGSGNSPARLMP

-614 YKTYS
+614 YKTYT

-694 QADIDSLANQMQHTL
+694 QADIDSLTNQMQHTL
-709 IRSVDAENAVNRK
+709 IRSVDAENAVNKK
-722 VDDMEDLVNQNDELT
+722 VDQMEDLVNQNDELT

-783 ATPVVKPNAKQ
+783 ATPVVKPNAKK
-794 AIRDKAA
+794 AIRDKAT
-801 KQREIINHTPDATQ
+801 KQREIINATPDATE
-815 DEIQDALNQLTTD
+815 DEIQDALNQLATD

-843 DVETAKNNGINT
+843 DVEIAKNNGINT
-855 IGAVAPQ
+855 IGAVVPQ

-916 TTNDDVDTAKGDGL
+916 TTNADVDNAKGDGL

-968 QEERQAAIEKVNAAV
+968 QEERQAAIDKVNAAV
-983 AVANT
+983 TAANT

-1012 IEPATKVKTDAKNAI
+1012 ITPATKVKTDAKNAI
-1027 DQSAETQHNAIFNNN
+1027 DKSAETQHNTIFNNN

-1093 TQVKTDARNAVNEK
+1093 TQVKTDARNAVNDK

-1140 LNDIGVTSTTA
+1140 LTDIGVTSTTA

-1176 ATGVLTDLA
+1176 ATGVLNDLA

-1208 QVDQDLATA
+1208 QVDQELATA

-1251 PAALAQTNQHY
+1251 PAALAQINQHY
-1262 SAKLVEINATPDA
+1262 NAKLAEINATPDA
-1275 TDDEKNAAINT
+1275 TNDEKNAAINT

-1366 LKDQAF
+1366 LKDQAI

-1383 VDATTNQA
+1383 VDTTTNQA
-1391 INAIDNVEAEVV
+1391 VNAIDNVEAEVV

-1435 VALQALAKEKEKAL
+1435 VASQALAKEKEKAL

-1478 TKIKPAAREK
+1478 TKVKPAAREK
-1488 INQKANELRAQI
+1488 INQKANELRAKI

-1507 AEERQAALDKINDLV
+1507 AEERQVALDKINEFV
-1522 AKAMTNITND
+1522 NQAMTDITNN

-1538 NDSTNQ
+1538 DDTTSQ
-1544 ALDDIALVTPDHIV
+1544 ALDSIALVAPEHIV

-1572 KKHEIEQAE
+1572 KKQEIEQAE

-1597 NEKRAL
+1597 NEKLAL
-1603 QNINQAI
+1603 QNINQAVT
-1610 ANNDVKRVESNGI
+1610 NNDVKRVETNGI

-1628 VEPHIV
+1628 VQPHIV
-1634 VKPEAQEAI
+1634 IKPEAQQAI
-1643 KASADNQVESIKD
+1643 KATAENQVESIKD
-1656 TPHATTD
+1656 TPHATVD
-1663 ELDEANQQINDTLK
+1663 ELDEANQLISDTLK
-1677 QGQQDIDNTTQDAAV
+1677 QAQQEIENTNQDAAV
-1692 NDVRNQTIKAIEQIK
+1692 TDVRNQTIKAIEQIK
-1707 PKVRRKRAALDNI
+1707 PKVRRKRAALDSI
-1720 DESNNNQLDA
+1720 EENNKNQLDA

-1739 DERNVAIAALN
+1739 DERDVAIDTLN
-1750 KIVNAIKNDI
+1750 KIVNTIKNDI
-1760 AQNKTNAEVDQTEA
+1760 AQNKTNAEVDRTET
-1774 DGNNNIKVILPKVQ
+1774 DGNDNIKVILPKVQ
-1788 VKPAARQSVS
+1788 VKPAARQSVGV
-1798 AKAEAQNALIDQ
+1798 KAEAQNALIDQ

-1837 NHADKTAQVNQNS
+1837 NHADKTAQVNQDS

-1896 NAAIVQVEKELIK
+1896 NIAIAQVEKELIK
-1909 AKQQIAGAVTN
+1909 AKQQIASAVTN
-1920 ADVAYLLHDG
+1920 ADVAYLLHDE

-1941 NKKATA
+1941 NRKASA

-1964 NVQATV
+1964 NIQATV

-1980 QNIYD
+1980 QNLYD

-2004 TLNLQTIHDLD
+2004 SLNLQTIHDLD

-2032 ARVTHLVQNY
+2032 ARVTALVQNY
-2042 RKVSDRNKADALKAI
+2042 RKVSNRNKADALKAI

-2082 RFNVALGDI
+2082 RFNVALSDI

-2126 KVKALIDQY
+2126 KVKVLIDQY
-2135 VADGNRMVD
+2135 VADGNRMID
-2144 EDATLNDIKKDTQLI
+2144 EDATLNDIKQHTQFI
-2159 IDEILAIKL
+2159 VDEILAIKL
-2168 PAEVIKAS
+2168 PAEATKVS
-2176 PKVGQP
+2176 PKEIQP

-2191 KEDKQEVRKVVKEL
+2191 KEETHESRKVEKEL
-2205 PNTGSEEMDLPL
+2205 PNTGSEGMDLPL
-2217 KELAL
+2217 KEFAL

-2233 SKKEKES
+2233 TKNEKES

>member
-33 NGAQALTTDHNVQ
+33 NGAQALTTDNNVQ
-46 GGSNQA
+46 SDTNQA
-52 LPGNSQNTNADTNRD
+52 TPVNSQDTNVANNRGLA
-67 IVNDSQNTP
+67 NSAQNTP
-76 NAHATDNTSTNQA
+76 NQSATTNQSTNQA
-89 LTNHQNVDV
+89 LVNHNNGSI
-98 ANQVGP
+98 ANQATP

-117 NNSNA
+117 NHSDA

-128 PAANTNNNLA
+128 TVSNANNNDVV
-138 SNNNTLNVPNN
+138 SNNTTLNVPNRTN
-149 TDNNDSAR
+149 ENGSGG

-179 IAEEASN
+179 IAEQASN

-192 RRAAPTDPNATPAD
+192 RRAAPADPNATPAD
-206 PTATP
+206 PA
-211 ADPTAGNGSAPVAI
+211 AAAAGNGGAPVAI

-230 PTTDPNANNIG
+230 PTTDPNANNAG
-241 QNAPNEVLSFDDNNI
+241 QNAPNEVLSFDDNGI

-261 RSVPTVTVVD
+261 RSVPSVTVVD
-271 NLPGYTLINGGK
+271 NLPGFTLINGGK

-314 GRIRGNDTND
+314 GRIKGNDTND

-333 TLTVNP
+333 
-339 NSELIFE
+339 S
-346 FNTMTTKNY
+346 
-355 QAQGNVIALGR
+355 
-366 IRGNDTNDHGDF
+366 
-378 NGIEK
+378 
-383 TLTVN
+383 LTVN

-399 MTTKNYQGMTNL
+399 MTTKNYQGVTNL

-419 TVIGEKVVA
+419 TVIAEKSVA
-428 YGPIWRLLK
+428 YGPIWRLFK
-437 VPENVSHLKIQFVPK
+437 VPDNVSHLKIQFVPK

-523 FVYKIQLPEGV
+523 FVYKVQLPEGV
-534 EYVNNSLTKD
+534 EYVNNSLTKG
-544 FPSGNSGVDINDMN
+544 FPSSNSGVDMNDFN
-558 VTYDAANRIITIK
+558 VTYDAANRVITIK
-571 STGGGTGNSPARLMP
+571 STGGGSGNSPARLMP

-614 YKTYS
+614 YKTYT

-666 DIFNDLKR
+666 DIFNGLKR

-694 QADIDSLANQMQHTL
+694 QADIDSLTNQMQHTL
-709 IRSVDAENAVNRK
+709 IRSVDAENAVNKK
-722 VDDMEDLVNQNDELT
+722 VDQMEDLVNQNDELT

-755 IGNIG
+755 IGDIG
-760 DQTTDDGVTRI
+760 DQTTDAGVTRI

-783 ATPVVKPNAKQ
+783 ATPVVKPNAKK
-794 AIRDKAA
+794 AIRDKAT
-801 KQREIINHTPDATQ
+801 KQREIINATPDATE
-815 DEIQDALNQLTTD
+815 DEIQDAINQLATD

-855 IGAVAPQ
+855 IGAVVPQ
-862 VTHKQAAR
+862 VTHKKAAR

-892 EEKNAALNEL
+892 EEKDAALNEL

-916 TTNDDVDTAKGDGL
+916 TTNADVDNAKGDGL

-968 QEERQAAIEKVNAAV
+968 QEERQAAIDKVNAAV
-983 AVANT
+983 TAANT
-988 NILNANTNAD
+988 NILNANTNAN

-1012 IEPATKVKTDAKNAI
+1012 ITPATKVKTDAKNAI
-1027 DQSAETQHNAIFNNN
+1027 DKSAETQHNTIFNN

-1093 TQVKTDARNAVNEK
+1093 TQVKTDARNAVNDK

-1140 LNDIGVTSTTA
+1140 LTDIGVTSTTA

-1176 ATGVLTDLA
+1176 ATGVLNDLA

-1208 QVDQDLATA
+1208 QVDQELATA

-1251 PAALAQTNQHY
+1251 PAALAQINQHY
-1262 SAKLVEINATPDA
+1262 NAKLAEINATPDA
-1275 TDDEKNAAINT
+1275 TNDEKNAAINT

-1391 INAIDNVEAEVV
+1391 VNAIDNVEAEVV

-1435 VALQALAKEKEKAL
+1435 VASQALTKEKEKAL

-1478 TKIKPAAREK
+1478 TKVKPAAREK
-1488 INQKANELRAQI
+1488 INQKANELRAKI

-1507 AEERQAALDKINDLV
+1507 AEERQVALDKINEFV
-1522 AKAMTNITND
+1522 NQAMTDITNN

-1538 NDSTNQ
+1538 DDTTSQ
-1544 ALDDIALVTPDHIV
+1544 ALDSIALVTPEHIV
-1558 RAAARDAVKQQYEA
+1558 RAGARDAVKQQYEA
-1572 KKHEIEQAE
+1572 KKQEIEQAE

-1597 NEKRAL
+1597 NEKLAL
-1603 QNINQAI
+1603 QNIDQAVT
-1610 ANNDVKRVESNGI
+1610 NNDVKRVETNGI

-1628 VEPHIV
+1628 VQPHIV
-1634 VKPEAQEAI
+1634 IKPEEQQAI
-1643 KASADNQVESIKD
+1643 KASAENQVESIKD
-1656 TPHATTD
+1656 TPHATVD
-1663 ELDEANQQINDTLK
+1663 ELDEANQLISDTLK
-1677 QGQQDIDNTTQDAAV
+1677 KAQQEIENTNQDAAV
-1692 NDVRNQTIKAIEQIK
+1692 TDVRNQTIKAIEQIK
-1707 PKVRRKRAALDNI
+1707 PKVRRKRAALDSI
-1720 DESNNNQLDA
+1720 EENNKNQLDA

-1739 DERNVAIAALN
+1739 DERDVAIDTLN
-1750 KIVNAIKNDI
+1750 KIVNTIKNDI
-1760 AQNKTNAEVDQTEA
+1760 AQNKTNAEVDRTET
-1774 DGNNNIKVILPKVQ
+1774 DGNDNIKVILPKVQ
-1788 VKPAARQSVS
+1788 VKPAARQSVGV
-1798 AKAEAQNALIDQ
+1798 KAEAQNALIDQ

-1837 NHADKTAQVNQNS
+1837 NHADKTAQVNQDS
-1850 IDAQNII
+1850 INAQNII

-1896 NAAIVQVEKELIK
+1896 NAAIAQVEKELIK
-1909 AKQQIAGAVTN
+1909 AKQQIASAVTN
-1920 ADVAYLLHDG
+1920 ADVAYLLHDE

-1941 NKKATA
+1941 NRKASA

-1964 NVQATV
+1964 NIQATV

-2004 TLNLQTIHDLD
+2004 SLNLQTIHDLD

-2032 ARVTHLVQNY
+2032 ARVTALVQNY

-2082 RFNVALGDI
+2082 RFNVALSDI

-2126 KVKALIDQY
+2126 KVKVLIDQY
-2135 VADGNRMVD
+2135 VADGNRMID
-2144 EDATLNDIKKDTQLI
+2144 EDATLNDIKQHTQFI
-2159 IDEILAIKL
+2159 VDEILAIKL
-2168 PAEVIKAS
+2168 PAEATKVS
-2176 PKVGQP
+2176 PKVIQS
-2182 APKVCTPIK
+2182 APKVCTPII
-2191 KEDKQEVRKVVKEL
+2191 KEETHESRKVEKEL
-2205 PNTGSEEMDLPL
+2205 PNTGSEGMDLPL
-2217 KELAL
+2217 KEFAL

-2233 SKKEKES
+2233 TKNEKES

>member
-33 NGAQALTTDHNVQ
+33 NGAQALTTDNNVQ
-46 GGSNQA
+46 SDTNQA
-52 LPGNSQNTNADTNRD
+52 TPVNSQDKDVANNRGLA
-67 IVNDSQNTP
+67 NSAQNTP
-76 NAHATDNTSTNQA
+76 NQSATTNQATNQA
-89 LTNHQNVDV
+89 LVNHNNGSIV
-98 ANQVGP
+98 NQATPTSV
-104 APIQPSASPAQNN
+104 QSSTPSAQNN
-117 NNSNA
+117 NHTDGNTTATETVSNA
-122 NSTATE
+122 N
-128 PAANTNNNLA
+128 NNDA
-138 SNNNTLNVPNN
+138 VSNNTTLNVPNKTN
-149 TDNNDSAR
+149 ENGSGG

-179 IAEEASN
+179 IAEPASN

-192 RRAAPTDPNATPAD
+192 RRAAPADPNATPAD
-206 PTATP
+206 PA
-211 ADPTAGNGSAPVAI
+211 AAAAGNGGAPVAI

-230 PTTDPNANNIG
+230 PTTDPNANNAG
-241 QNAPNEVLSFDDNNI
+241 QNAPNEVLSFDDNGI

-261 RSVPTVTVVD
+261 RSVPSVTVVD
-271 NLPGYTLINGGK
+271 NLPGFTLINGGK

-300 DAKNYQAQGNVIAL
+300 DNKNYQAQGNVIAL
-314 GRIRGNDTND
+314 GRINGTDTND

-346 FNTMTTKNY
+346 FNTMTTKNG
-355 QAQGNVIALGR
+355 QGATNV
-366 IRGNDTNDHGDF
+366 
-378 NGIEK
+378 
-383 TLTVN
+383 
-388 PNSELIFEFNT
+388 
-399 MTTKNYQGMTNL
+399 
-411 IIKNADND
+411 IIKNADTND
-419 TVIGEKVVA
+419 TIAEKTVEG
-428 YGPIWRLLK
+428 GPTLRLFK
-437 VPENVSHLKIQFVPK
+437 VPDNVRNLKIQFVSK

-458 ARGIYQLR
+458 ARGIYQLK
-466 DGYKYYDFVDSI
+466 DGYKYYSFVDSI

-504 VTTSLKNNGNFG
+504 VTTSLKNNGNSG
-516 ASFNTDD
+516 ASLDTDE
-523 FVYKIQLPEGV
+523 FVYKIQLPEVV

-544 FPSGNSGVDINDMN
+544 FPSNNSGVDVNDMN
-558 VTYDAANRIITIK
+558 VTYDAANRVITIK
-571 STGGGTGNSPARLMP
+571 STGGGTTNSPARLMP

-614 YKTYS
+614 YKTYT
-619 QDFINSPAESHTV
+619 QDFINSAAESHTV

-666 DIFNDLKR
+666 DIFNDLKK
-674 RAQTILDENRNNVP
+674 RAQTILAENRNNVP

-694 QADIDSLANQMQHTL
+694 QADIDTLTNQMQHTL
-709 IRSVDAENAVNRK
+709 IRSVDAENAVNQK
-722 VDDMEDLVNQNDELT
+722 ADQMEDLVNQNDELT

-750 HKNEI
+750 HKGNI
-755 IGNIG
+755 IGDIG

-783 ATPVVKPNAKQ
+783 ATPVVKPNAKK
-794 AIRDKAA
+794 AIRDKAT
-801 KQREIINHTPDATQ
+801 KQREIINATPDATE
-815 DEIQDALNQLTTD
+815 DEIQDAINQLATD

-855 IGAVAPQ
+855 IGAVVPQ
-862 VTHKQAAR
+862 VTHKKAAR

-916 TTNDDVDTAKGDGL
+916 TTNADVDNAKGDGL

-968 QEERQAAIEKVNAAV
+968 QEERQAAIDKVNAAV
-983 AVANT
+983 TAANT

-1012 IEPATKVKTDAKNAI
+1012 ITPATKVKTDAKNAI
-1027 DQSAETQHNAIFNNN
+1027 DKSAETQHNTIFNNN

-1072 NQEVAQAKDQGT
+1072 NQEVAQAKDQGM

-1093 TQVKTDARNAVNEK
+1093 TQVKTDARNTVNEK

-1125 KQEAINRVNTLKNRA
+1125 KQEAIDRVNALKNRA
-1140 LNDIGVTSTTA
+1140 LTDIGVTSTTA

-1176 ATGVLTDLA
+1176 ATGVLNDLA

-1197 ATTEEKQVALN
+1197 ATTEEKQMALN

-1226 NAEVDQAQQ
+1226 NTEVDQAQQ
-1235 LGTKAINAIQP
+1235 LGAQAINAIQP

-1251 PAALAQTNQHY
+1251 PAALAQINQHY
-1262 SAKLVEINATPDA
+1262 NAKLAEINATPDA

-1293 AIESIKQANTN
+1293 AIESVKQANTN
-1304 AEVDQ
+1304 NEVDQ
-1309 AATVAENNID
+1309 AATTAENNID

-1383 VDATTNQA
+1383 VDTTTNQA
-1391 INAIDNVEAEVV
+1391 LNAIDNVEAEVV

-1435 VALQALAKEKEKAL
+1435 VASQALAKEKEKAL

-1478 TKIKPAAREK
+1478 TKVKPAAREK
-1488 INQKANELRAQI
+1488 INQKANELRAKI

-1507 AEERQAALDKINDLV
+1507 AEERQVALDKINEFV
-1522 AKAMTNITND
+1522 NQAMTDITNN

-1538 NDSTNQ
+1538 DDTTSQ
-1544 ALDDIALVTPDHIV
+1544 ALDSIALVAPEHIV

-1572 KKHEIEQAE
+1572 KKQEIEQAE

-1597 NEKRAL
+1597 NEKLAL
-1603 QNINQAI
+1603 QNINQAVT
-1610 ANNDVKRVESNGI
+1610 NNDVKRVETNGI

-1628 VEPHIV
+1628 VQPHIV
-1634 VKPEAQEAI
+1634 IKPEAQQAI
-1643 KASADNQVESIKD
+1643 KASAENQVESIKD
-1656 TPHATTD
+1656 TPHATVD
-1663 ELDEANQQINDTLK
+1663 ELDEANQLISDTLK
-1677 QGQQDIDNTTQDAAV
+1677 QAQQEIENTNQDAAV
-1692 NDVRNQTIKAIEQIK
+1692 TDVRNQTIKAIEQIK
-1707 PKVRRKRAALDNI
+1707 PKVRRKRAALDSI
-1720 DESNNNQLDA
+1720 EENNKNQLDA

-1739 DERNVAIAALN
+1739 DERDVAIDTLN
-1750 KIVNAIKNDI
+1750 KIVNTIKNDI
-1760 AQNKTNAEVDQTEA
+1760 AQNKTNAEVDRTET
-1774 DGNNNIKVILPKVQ
+1774 DGNDNIKVILPKVQ
-1788 VKPAARQSVS
+1788 VKPAARQSVGV
-1798 AKAEAQNALIDQ
+1798 KAEAQNALIDQ

-1837 NHADKTAQVNQNS
+1837 NHADKTAQVNQDS
-1850 IDAQNII
+1850 INAQNII

-1896 NAAIVQVEKELIK
+1896 NIAIAQVEKELIK
-1909 AKQQIAGAVTN
+1909 AKQQIASAVTN
-1920 ADVAYLLHDG
+1920 ADVAYLLHDE

-1941 NKKATA
+1941 NRKASA

-1964 NVQATV
+1964 NFQATV

-2004 TLNLQTIHDLD
+2004 SLNLQTIHDLD

-2032 ARVTHLVQNY
+2032 ARVTALVQNY

-2135 VADGNRMVD
+2135 VADGNRMID
-2144 EDATLNDIKKDTQLI
+2144 EDATLNDIKQHTQFI
-2159 IDEILAIKL
+2159 VDEILAIKL
-2168 PAEVIKAS
+2168 PAEAMKVS
-2176 PKVGQP
+2176 PKVIQP

-2191 KEDKQEVRKVVKEL
+2191 KEETHESRKVEKEL
-2205 PNTGSEEMDLPL
+2205 PNTGSEGMDLPL
-2217 KELAL
+2217 KEFAL

-2233 SKKEKES
+2233 TKNEKES

>member
-33 NGAQALTTDHNVQ
+33 NGAQALTTDNNVQ
-46 GGSNQA
+46 SDTNQA
-52 LPGNSQNTNADTNRD
+52 TPVNSQDTNVANNRGLA
-67 IVNDSQNTP
+67 NSAQNTP
-76 NAHATDNTSTNQA
+76 NQSATTNQSTNQA
-89 LTNHQNVDV
+89 LVNHNNGSI
-98 ANQVGP
+98 ANQATPTSV
-104 APIQPSASPAQNN
+104 QSSTPSAQNN
-117 NNSNA
+117 NHTDGNTTATETVSNA
-122 NSTATE
+122 N
-128 PAANTNNNLA
+128 NKDVV
-138 SNNNTLNVPNN
+138 SNNTTLNVPNKTN
-149 TDNNDSAR
+149 ENGSGG

-179 IAEEASN
+179 IAEQASN

-192 RRAAPTDPNATPAD
+192 RRAAPADPNATPAD
-206 PTATP
+206 PA
-211 ADPTAGNGSAPVAI
+211 AAAAGNGGAPVAI

-230 PTTDPNANNIG
+230 PTTDPNANNAG
-241 QNAPNEVLSFDDNNI
+241 QNAPNEVLSFDDNGI

-261 RSVPTVTVVD
+261 RSVPSVTVVD
-271 NLPGYTLINGGK
+271 NLPGFTLINGSK

-314 GRIRGNDTND
+314 GRIKGNDTND

-333 TLTVNP
+333 
-339 NSELIFE
+339 S
-346 FNTMTTKNY
+346 
-355 QAQGNVIALGR
+355 
-366 IRGNDTNDHGDF
+366 
-378 NGIEK
+378 
-383 TLTVN
+383 LTVN

-399 MTTKNYQGMTNL
+399 MTTKNYQGVTNL

-419 TVIGEKVVA
+419 TVIAEKSVA
-428 YGPIWRLLK
+428 YGPIWRLFK

-523 FVYKIQLPEGV
+523 FVYKVQLPEGV

-544 FPSGNSGVDINDMN
+544 FPSSNSGVDMNDFN
-558 VTYDAANRIITIK
+558 VTYDAANRVITIK
-571 STGGGTGNSPARLMP
+571 STGGGSGNSPARLMP

-614 YKTYS
+614 YKTYT

-694 QADIDSLANQMQHTL
+694 QADIDSLTNQMQHTL
-709 IRSVDAENAVNRK
+709 IRSVDAENAVNKK
-722 VDDMEDLVNQNDELT
+722 VDQMEDLVNQNDELT

-783 ATPVVKPNAKQ
+783 ATPVVKPNAKK
-794 AIRDKAA
+794 AIRDKAT
-801 KQREIINHTPDATQ
+801 KQREIINATPDATE
-815 DEIQDALNQLTTD
+815 DEIQDALNQLATD

-843 DVETAKNNGINT
+843 DVEIAKNNGINT
-855 IGAVAPQ
+855 IGAVVPQ

-916 TTNDDVDTAKGDGL
+916 TTNADVDNAKGDGL

-968 QEERQAAIEKVNAAV
+968 QEERQAAIDKVNAAV
-983 AVANT
+983 TAANT

-1012 IEPATKVKTDAKNAI
+1012 ITPATKVKTDAKNAI
-1027 DQSAETQHNAIFNNN
+1027 DKSAETQHNTIFNNN

-1093 TQVKTDARNAVNEK
+1093 TQVKTDARNAVNDK

-1140 LNDIGVTSTTA
+1140 LTDIGVTSTTA

-1176 ATGVLTDLA
+1176 ATGVLNDLA

-1208 QVDQDLATA
+1208 QVDQELATA

-1251 PAALAQTNQHY
+1251 PAALAQINQHY
-1262 SAKLVEINATPDA
+1262 NAKLAEINATPDA
-1275 TDDEKNAAINT
+1275 TNDEKNAAINT

-1366 LKDQAF
+1366 LKDQAI

-1383 VDATTNQA
+1383 VDTTTNQA
-1391 INAIDNVEAEVV
+1391 VNAIDNVEAEVV

-1435 VALQALAKEKEKAL
+1435 VASQALAKEKEKAL

-1478 TKIKPAAREK
+1478 TKVKPAAREK
-1488 INQKANELRAQI
+1488 INQKANELRAKI

-1507 AEERQAALDKINDLV
+1507 AEERQVALDKINEFV
-1522 AKAMTNITND
+1522 NQAMTDITNN

-1538 NDSTNQ
+1538 DDTTSQ
-1544 ALDDIALVTPDHIV
+1544 ALDSIALVAPEHIV

-1572 KKHEIEQAE
+1572 KKQEIEQAE

-1597 NEKRAL
+1597 NEKLAL
-1603 QNINQAI
+1603 QNINQAVT
-1610 ANNDVKRVESNGI
+1610 NNDVKRVETNGI

-1628 VEPHIV
+1628 VQPHIV
-1634 VKPEAQEAI
+1634 IKPEAQQAI
-1643 KASADNQVESIKD
+1643 KASAENQVESIKD
-1656 TPHATTD
+1656 TPHATVD
-1663 ELDEANQQINDTLK
+1663 ELDEANQLISDTLK
-1677 QGQQDIDNTTQDAAV
+1677 QAQQEIENTNQDAAV
-1692 NDVRNQTIKAIEQIK
+1692 TDVRNQTIKAIEQIK
-1707 PKVRRKRAALDNI
+1707 PKVRRKRAALDSI
-1720 DESNNNQLDA
+1720 EENNKNQLDA

-1739 DERNVAIAALN
+1739 DERDVAIDTLN
-1750 KIVNAIKNDI
+1750 KIVNTIKNDI
-1760 AQNKTNAEVDQTEA
+1760 AQNKTNAEVDRTET
-1774 DGNNNIKVILPKVQ
+1774 DGNDNIKVILPKVQ
-1788 VKPAARQSVS
+1788 VKPAARQSVGV
-1798 AKAEAQNALIDQ
+1798 KAEAQNALIDQ

-1837 NHADKTAQVNQNS
+1837 NHADKTAQVNQDS

-1896 NAAIVQVEKELIK
+1896 NIAIAQVEKELIK
-1909 AKQQIAGAVTN
+1909 AKQQIASAVTN
-1920 ADVAYLLHDG
+1920 ADVAYLLHDE

-1941 NKKATA
+1941 NRKASV

-1964 NVQATV
+1964 NIQATV

-2004 TLNLQTIHDLD
+2004 SLNLQTIHDLD

-2032 ARVTHLVQNY
+2032 ARVTALVQNY
-2042 RKVSDRNKADALKAI
+2042 RKVSNRNKADALKAI

-2082 RFNVALGDI
+2082 RFNVALSDI

-2126 KVKALIDQY
+2126 KVKVLIDQY
-2135 VADGNRMVD
+2135 VADGNRMID
-2144 EDATLNDIKKDTQLI
+2144 EDATLNDIKQHTQFI
-2159 IDEILAIKL
+2159 VEEILAIKL
-2168 PAEVIKAS
+2168 PAEATKVS
-2176 PKVGQP
+2176 PKEIQP

-2191 KEDKQEVRKVVKEL
+2191 KEETHESRKVEKEL
-2205 PNTGSEEMDLPL
+2205 PNTGSEGMDLPL
-2217 KELAL
+2217 KEFAL

-2233 SKKEKES
+2233 TKNEKES

>member
-300 DAKNYQAQGNVIAL
+300 DA
-314 GRIRGNDTND
+314 
-324 HGDFNGIEK
+324 
-333 TLTVNP
+333 
-339 NSELIFE
+339 
-346 FNTMTTKNY
+346 KNY

-1093 TQVKTDARNAVNEK
+1093 TQVKADARNAVNEK

-1435 VALQALAKEKEKAL
+1435 VALQALAKEKEKEKAL

>member
-33 NGAQALTTDHNVQ
+33 NGAQALTTDNNVQ
-46 GGSNQA
+46 SDTNQA
-52 LPGNSQNTNADTNRD
+52 TPVNSQDTNVANNRGLA
-67 IVNDSQNTP
+67 NSAQNTP
-76 NAHATDNTSTNQA
+76 NQSATTNQSTNQA
-89 LTNHQNVDV
+89 LVNHNNGSI
-98 ANQVGP
+98 ANQATPTSV
-104 APIQPSASPAQNN
+104 QSSTPSAQNN
-117 NNSNA
+117 NHTDGNTTATETVSNA
-122 NSTATE
+122 N
-128 PAANTNNNLA
+128 NKDVV
-138 SNNNTLNVPNN
+138 SNNTTLNVPNKTN
-149 TDNNDSAR
+149 ENGSGG

-179 IAEEASN
+179 IAEQASN

-192 RRAAPTDPNATPAD
+192 RRAAPADPNATPAD
-206 PTATP
+206 PA
-211 ADPTAGNGSAPVAI
+211 AAAAGNGGAPVAI

-230 PTTDPNANNIG
+230 PTTDPNANNAG
-241 QNAPNEVLSFDDNNI
+241 QNAPNEVLSFDDNGI

-261 RSVPTVTVVD
+261 RSVPSVTVVD
-271 NLPGYTLINGGK
+271 NLPGFTLINGGK

-314 GRIRGNDTND
+314 GRIKGNDTND

-333 TLTVNP
+333 
-339 NSELIFE
+339 S
-346 FNTMTTKNY
+346 
-355 QAQGNVIALGR
+355 
-366 IRGNDTNDHGDF
+366 
-378 NGIEK
+378 
-383 TLTVN
+383 LTVN

-399 MTTKNYQGMTNL
+399 MTTKNYQGVTNL

-419 TVIGEKVVA
+419 TVIAEKSVA
-428 YGPIWRLLK
+428 YGPIWRLFK

-523 FVYKIQLPEGV
+523 FVYKVQLPEGV

-544 FPSGNSGVDINDMN
+544 FPSSNSGVDMNDFN
-558 VTYDAANRIITIK
+558 VTYDAANRVITIK
-571 STGGGTGNSPARLMP
+571 STGGGSGNSPARLMP

-614 YKTYS
+614 YKTYT

-694 QADIDSLANQMQHTL
+694 QADIDSLTNQMQHTL
-709 IRSVDAENAVNRK
+709 IRSVDAENAVNKK
-722 VDDMEDLVNQNDELT
+722 VDQMEDLVNQNDELT

-783 ATPVVKPNAKQ
+783 ATPVVKPNAKK
-794 AIRDKAA
+794 AIRDKAT
-801 KQREIINHTPDATQ
+801 KQREIINATPDATE
-815 DEIQDALNQLTTD
+815 DEIQDALNQLATD

-843 DVETAKNNGINT
+843 DVEIAKNNGINT
-855 IGAVAPQ
+855 IGAVVPQ

-916 TTNDDVDTAKGDGL
+916 TTNADVDNAKGDGL

-968 QEERQAAIEKVNAAV
+968 QEERQAAIDKVNAAV
-983 AVANT
+983 TAANT

-1012 IEPATKVKTDAKNAI
+1012 ITPATKVKTDAKNAI
-1027 DQSAETQHNAIFNNN
+1027 DKSAETQHNTIFNNN

-1093 TQVKTDARNAVNEK
+1093 TQVKTDARNAVNDK

-1140 LNDIGVTSTTA
+1140 LTDIGVTSTTA

-1176 ATGVLTDLA
+1176 ATGVLNDLA

-1208 QVDQDLATA
+1208 QVDQELATA

-1251 PAALAQTNQHY
+1251 PAALAQINQHY
-1262 SAKLVEINATPDA
+1262 NAKLAEINATPDA
-1275 TDDEKNAAINT
+1275 TNDEKNAAINT

-1366 LKDQAF
+1366 LKDQAI

-1383 VDATTNQA
+1383 VDTTTNQA
-1391 INAIDNVEAEVV
+1391 VNAIDNVEAEVV
-1403 IKPKAI
+1403 IKPTAI

-1435 VALQALAKEKEKAL
+1435 VASQALAKEKEKAL

-1478 TKIKPAAREK
+1478 TKVKPAAREK
-1488 INQKANELRAQI
+1488 INQKANELRAKI

-1507 AEERQAALDKINDLV
+1507 AEERQVALDKINEFV
-1522 AKAMTNITND
+1522 NQAMTDITNN

-1538 NDSTNQ
+1538 DDTTSQ
-1544 ALDDIALVTPDHIV
+1544 ALDSIALVAPEHIV

-1572 KKHEIEQAE
+1572 KKQEIEQAE

-1597 NEKRAL
+1597 NEKLAL
-1603 QNINQAI
+1603 QNINQAVT
-1610 ANNDVKRVESNGI
+1610 NNDVKRVETNGI

-1628 VEPHIV
+1628 VQPHIV
-1634 VKPEAQEAI
+1634 IKPEVQQAI
-1643 KASADNQVESIKD
+1643 KATAENQVESIKD
-1656 TPHATTD
+1656 TPHATVD
-1663 ELDEANQQINDTLK
+1663 ELDEANQLISDTLK
-1677 QGQQDIDNTTQDAAV
+1677 QAQQEIENTNQDAAV
-1692 NDVRNQTIKAIEQIK
+1692 TDVRNQTIKAIEQIK
-1707 PKVRRKRAALDNI
+1707 PKVRRKRAALDSI
-1720 DESNNNQLDA
+1720 EENNKNQLDA

-1739 DERNVAIAALN
+1739 DERDVAIDTLN
-1750 KIVNAIKNDI
+1750 KIVNTIKNDI
-1760 AQNKTNAEVDQTEA
+1760 AQNKTNAEVDRTET
-1774 DGNNNIKVILPKVQ
+1774 DGNDNIKVILPKVQ
-1788 VKPAARQSVS
+1788 VKPAARQSVGV
-1798 AKAEAQNALIDQ
+1798 KAEAQNALIDQ

-1837 NHADKTAQVNQNS
+1837 NHADKTAQVNQDS

-1896 NAAIVQVEKELIK
+1896 NIAIAQVEKELIK
-1909 AKQQIAGAVTN
+1909 AKQQIASAVTN
-1920 ADVAYLLHDG
+1920 ADVAYLLHDE

-1941 NKKATA
+1941 NRKASA

-1964 NVQATV
+1964 NIQATV

-2004 TLNLQTIHDLD
+2004 SLNLQTIHDLD

-2032 ARVTHLVQNY
+2032 ARVTALVQNY
-2042 RKVSDRNKADALKAI
+2042 RKVSNRNKADALKAI

-2082 RFNVALGDI
+2082 RFNVALSDI

-2126 KVKALIDQY
+2126 KVKVLIDQY
-2135 VADGNRMVD
+2135 VADGNRMID
-2144 EDATLNDIKKDTQLI
+2144 EDATLNDIKQHTQFI
-2159 IDEILAIKL
+2159 VDEILAIKL
-2168 PAEVIKAS
+2168 PAEATKVS
-2176 PKVGQP
+2176 PKEIQP

-2191 KEDKQEVRKVVKEL
+2191 KEETHESRKVEKEL
-2205 PNTGSEEMDLPL
+2205 PNTGSEGMDLPL
-2217 KELAL
+2217 KEFAL

-2233 SKKEKES
+2233 TKNEKES

>member
-33 NGAQALTTDHNVQ
+33 NGAQALTTDNNVQ
-46 GGSNQA
+46 SDTNQA
-52 LPGNSQNTNADTNRD
+52 TPVNSQDKDVANNRGLA
-67 IVNDSQNTP
+67 NSAQNTP
-76 NAHATDNTSTNQA
+76 NQSATTNQATNQA
-89 LTNHQNVDV
+89 LVNHNNGSIV
-98 ANQVGP
+98 NQATPTSV
-104 APIQPSASPAQNN
+104 QSSTPSAQNN
-117 NNSNA
+117 NHTDGNTTATETVSNA
-122 NSTATE
+122 N
-128 PAANTNNNLA
+128 NNDA
-138 SNNNTLNVPNN
+138 VSNNTTLNVPNKTN
-149 TDNNDSAR
+149 ENGSGG

-179 IAEEASN
+179 IAEPASN

-192 RRAAPTDPNATPAD
+192 KRAAPADPNATPAD
-206 PTATP
+206 PA
-211 ADPTAGNGSAPVAI
+211 AAAAGNGGAPVAI

-230 PTTDPNANNIG
+230 PTTDPNANNAG
-241 QNAPNEVLSFDDNNI
+241 QNAPNEVLSFDDNGI

-261 RSVPTVTVVD
+261 RSVPSVTVVD
-271 NLPGYTLINGGK
+271 NLPGFTLINGGK

-290 MVRTSMFDSG
+290 MVRTSMFDSA

-314 GRIRGNDTND
+314 GRI
-324 HGDFNGIEK
+324 K
-333 TLTVNP
+333 
-339 NSELIFE
+339 
-346 FNTMTTKNY
+346 
-355 QAQGNVIALGR
+355 
-366 IRGNDTNDHGDF
+366 GNDTNDHGDF

-399 MTTKNYQGMTNL
+399 MTTKNYQGVTNL

-419 TVIGEKVVA
+419 TVIAEKSVA
-428 YGPIWRLLK
+428 YGPIWRLFK

-523 FVYKIQLPEGV
+523 FVYQVQLPEGV

-544 FPSGNSGVDINDMN
+544 FPSSNSGVDMNDFN
-558 VTYDAANRIITIK
+558 VTYDAANRVITIK
-571 STGGGTGNSPARLMP
+571 STGGGSGNSPARLMP

-614 YKTYS
+614 YKTYT

-632 STNPYTIDIIMNK
+632 RTNPYTIDIIMNK

-694 QADIDSLANQMQHTL
+694 QADIDSLTNQMQHTL
-709 IRSVDAENAVNRK
+709 IRSVDAENAVNKK
-722 VDDMEDLVNQNDELT
+722 VDQMEDLVNQNDELT

-783 ATPVVKPNAKQ
+783 ATPVVKPNAKK
-794 AIRDKAA
+794 AIRDKAT
-801 KQREIINHTPDATQ
+801 KQREIINATPDATE
-815 DEIQDALNQLTTD
+815 DEIQDALNQLATD

-843 DVETAKNNGINT
+843 DVEIAKNNGINT
-855 IGAVAPQ
+855 IGAVVPQ

-916 TTNDDVDTAKGDGL
+916 TTNADVDNAKGDGL

-968 QEERQAAIEKVNAAV
+968 QEERQAAIDKVNAAV
-983 AVANT
+983 TAANT

-1012 IEPATKVKTDAKNAI
+1012 ITPATKVKTDAKNAI
-1027 DQSAETQHNAIFNNN
+1027 DKSAETQHNTIFNNN

-1093 TQVKTDARNAVNEK
+1093 TQVKTDARNVVNDK

-1140 LNDIGVTSTTA
+1140 LTDIGVTSTTA

-1176 ATGVLTDLA
+1176 ATGVLNDLA

-1208 QVDQDLATA
+1208 QVDQELATA

-1251 PAALAQTNQHY
+1251 PAALAQINQHY
-1262 SAKLVEINATPDA
+1262 NAKLAEINATPDA
-1275 TDDEKNAAINT
+1275 TNDEKNAAINT
-1286 LNQDRQQ
+1286 LNLDRQQ

-1383 VDATTNQA
+1383 VDTTTNQA
-1391 INAIDNVEAEVV
+1391 LKAIDNVEAEVV

-1435 VALQALAKEKEKAL
+1435 VASQALAKEKEKAL

-1478 TKIKPAAREK
+1478 TKVKPAAREK
-1488 INQKANELRAQI
+1488 INQKANELRAKI

-1507 AEERQAALDKINDLV
+1507 AEERQVALDKINEFV
-1522 AKAMTNITND
+1522 
-1532 RTNQQV
+1532 NQV
-1538 NDSTNQ
+1538 DDTTSQ
-1544 ALDDIALVTPDHIV
+1544 ALDSIALVTPDHIV

-1572 KKHEIEQAE
+1572 KKREIEQAE

-1603 QNINQAI
+1603 QNINQAVT
-1610 ANNDVKRVESNGI
+1610 NNDVKRVETNGI

-1628 VEPHIV
+1628 VQPHIV
-1634 VKPEAQEAI
+1634 IKPEAQQAI
-1643 KASADNQVESIKD
+1643 KASAENQVESIKD
-1656 TPHATTD
+1656 TPHATVD
-1663 ELDEANQQINDTLK
+1663 ELDEANQLISDTLK
-1677 QGQQDIDNTTQDAAV
+1677 QAQQEIENTNQDAAV
-1692 NDVRNQTIKAIEQIK
+1692 TDVRNQTIKAIEQIK
-1707 PKVRRKRAALDNI
+1707 PKVRRKRAALDSI
-1720 DESNNNQLDA
+1720 EENNKNQLDA

-1739 DERNVAIAALN
+1739 DERDVAIDTLN
-1750 KIVNAIKNDI
+1750 KIVNTIKNDI
-1760 AQNKTNAEVDQTEA
+1760 AQNKTNAEVDRTET
-1774 DGNNNIKVILPKVQ
+1774 DGNDNIKVILPKVQ
-1788 VKPAARQSVS
+1788 VKPAARQSVGV
-1798 AKAEAQNALIDQ
+1798 KAEAQNALIDQ

-1837 NHADKTAQVNQNS
+1837 NHADKTAQVNQDS
-1850 IDAQNII
+1850 INAQNII

-1896 NAAIVQVEKELIK
+1896 NIAIAQVEKELIK
-1909 AKQQIAGAVTN
+1909 AKQQIASAVTN
-1920 ADVAYLLHDG
+1920 ADVAYLLHDE

-1941 NKKATA
+1941 NRKASA

-1964 NVQATV
+1964 NIQATV

-2004 TLNLQTIHDLD
+2004 SLNLQTIHDLD

-2032 ARVTHLVQNY
+2032 ARVTALVQNY
-2042 RKVSDRNKADALKAI
+2042 RKVSNRNKADALKAI

-2082 RFNVALGDI
+2082 RFNVALSDI

-2126 KVKALIDQY
+2126 KVKVLIDQY
-2135 VADGNRMVD
+2135 VADGNRMID
-2144 EDATLNDIKKDTQLI
+2144 EDATLNDIKQHTQFI
-2159 IDEILAIKL
+2159 VDEILAIKL
-2168 PAEVIKAS
+2168 PAEETKVS
-2176 PKVGQP
+2176 PKEIQP

-2191 KEDKQEVRKVVKEL
+2191 KEETHESRKVEKEL
-2205 PNTGSEEMDLPL
+2205 PNTGSEGMDLPL
-2217 KELAL
+2217 KEFAL

-2233 SKKEKES
+2233 TKNEKES

>member
-33 NGAQALTTDHNVQ
+33 NGAQALTTDNNVQ
-46 GGSNQA
+46 SDTNQA
-52 LPGNSQNTNADTNRD
+52 TPVNSQDTNVANNRGLA
-67 IVNDSQNTP
+67 NSAQNTP
-76 NAHATDNTSTNQA
+76 NQSATTNQSTNQA
-89 LTNHQNVDV
+89 LVNHNNGSI
-98 ANQVGP
+98 ANQATPTSV
-104 APIQPSASPAQNN
+104 QSSTPSAQNN
-117 NNSNA
+117 NHTDGNTTATETVSNA
-122 NSTATE
+122 N
-128 PAANTNNNLA
+128 NKDVV
-138 SNNNTLNVPNN
+138 SNNTTLNVPNKTN
-149 TDNNDSAR
+149 ENGSGG

-179 IAEEASN
+179 IAEQASN

-192 RRAAPTDPNATPAD
+192 RRAAPADPNATPAD
-206 PTATP
+206 PA
-211 ADPTAGNGSAPVAI
+211 AAAAGNGGAPVAI

-230 PTTDPNANNIG
+230 PTTDPNANNAG
-241 QNAPNEVLSFDDNNI
+241 QNAPNEVLSFDDNGI

-261 RSVPTVTVVD
+261 RSVPSVTVVD
-271 NLPGYTLINGGK
+271 NLPGFTLINGGK

-314 GRIRGNDTND
+314 GRIKGNDTND

-333 TLTVNP
+333 
-339 NSELIFE
+339 S
-346 FNTMTTKNY
+346 
-355 QAQGNVIALGR
+355 
-366 IRGNDTNDHGDF
+366 
-378 NGIEK
+378 
-383 TLTVN
+383 LTVN

-399 MTTKNYQGMTNL
+399 MTTKNYQGVTNL

-419 TVIGEKVVA
+419 TVIAEKSVA
-428 YGPIWRLLK
+428 YGPIWRLFK

-523 FVYKIQLPEGV
+523 FVYKVQLPEGV

-544 FPSGNSGVDINDMN
+544 FPSSNSGVDMNDFN
-558 VTYDAANRIITIK
+558 VTYDAANRVITIK
-571 STGGGTGNSPARLMP
+571 STGGGSGNSPARLMP

-614 YKTYS
+614 YKTYT

-694 QADIDSLANQMQHTL
+694 QADIDSLTNQMQHTL
-709 IRSVDAENAVNRK
+709 IRSVDAENAVNKK
-722 VDDMEDLVNQNDELT
+722 VDQMEDLVNQNDELT

-783 ATPVVKPNAKQ
+783 ATPVVKPNAKK
-794 AIRDKAA
+794 AIRDKAT
-801 KQREIINHTPDATQ
+801 KQREIINATPDATE
-815 DEIQDALNQLTTD
+815 DEIQDALNQLATD

-843 DVETAKNNGINT
+843 DVEIAKNNGINT
-855 IGAVAPQ
+855 IGAVVPQ

-916 TTNDDVDTAKGDGL
+916 TTNADVDNAKGDGL

-968 QEERQAAIEKVNAAV
+968 QEERQAAIDKVNAAV
-983 AVANT
+983 TAANT

-1012 IEPATKVKTDAKNAI
+1012 ITPATKVKTDAKNAI
-1027 DQSAETQHNAIFNNN
+1027 DKSAETQHNTIFNNN

-1093 TQVKTDARNAVNEK
+1093 TQVKTDARNAVNDK

-1140 LNDIGVTSTTA
+1140 LTDIGVTSTTA

-1176 ATGVLTDLA
+1176 ATGVLNDLA

-1208 QVDQDLATA
+1208 QVDQELATA

-1251 PAALAQTNQHY
+1251 PAALAQINQHY
-1262 SAKLVEINATPDA
+1262 NAKLAEINATPDA
-1275 TDDEKNAAINT
+1275 TNDEKNAAINT

-1366 LKDQAF
+1366 LKDQAI

-1383 VDATTNQA
+1383 VDTTTNQA
-1391 INAIDNVEAEVV
+1391 VNAIDNVEAEVV
-1403 IKPKAI
+1403 IKPTAI

-1435 VALQALAKEKEKAL
+1435 VASQALAKEKEKAL

-1478 TKIKPAAREK
+1478 TKVKPAAREK
-1488 INQKANELRAQI
+1488 INQKANELRAKI

-1507 AEERQAALDKINDLV
+1507 AEERQVALDKINEFV
-1522 AKAMTNITND
+1522 NQAMTDITNN

-1538 NDSTNQ
+1538 DDTTSQ
-1544 ALDDIALVTPDHIV
+1544 ALDSIALVAPEHIV

-1572 KKHEIEQAE
+1572 KKQEIEQAE

-1597 NEKRAL
+1597 NEKLAL
-1603 QNINQAI
+1603 QNINQAVT
-1610 ANNDVKRVESNGI
+1610 NNDVKRVETNGI

-1628 VEPHIV
+1628 VQPHIV
-1634 VKPEAQEAI
+1634 IKPEAQQAI
-1643 KASADNQVESIKD
+1643 KATAENQVESIKD
-1656 TPHATTD
+1656 TPHATVD
-1663 ELDEANQQINDTLK
+1663 ELDEANQLISDTLK
-1677 QGQQDIDNTTQDAAV
+1677 QAQQEIENTNQDAAV
-1692 NDVRNQTIKAIEQIK
+1692 TDVRNQTIKAIEQIK
-1707 PKVRRKRAALDNI
+1707 PKVRRKRAALDSI
-1720 DESNNNQLDA
+1720 EENNKNQLDA

-1739 DERNVAIAALN
+1739 DERDVAIDTLN
-1750 KIVNAIKNDI
+1750 KIVNTIKNDI
-1760 AQNKTNAEVDQTEA
+1760 AQNKTNAEVDRTET
-1774 DGNNNIKVILPKVQ
+1774 DGNDNIKVILPKVQ
-1788 VKPAARQSVS
+1788 VKPAARQSVGV
-1798 AKAEAQNALIDQ
+1798 KAEAQNALIDQ

-1837 NHADKTAQVNQNS
+1837 NHADKTAQVNQDS

-1896 NAAIVQVEKELIK
+1896 NIAIAQVEKELIK
-1909 AKQQIAGAVTN
+1909 AKQQIASAVTN
-1920 ADVAYLLHDG
+1920 ADVAYLLHDE

-1941 NKKATA
+1941 NRKASA

-1964 NVQATV
+1964 NIQATV

-2004 TLNLQTIHDLD
+2004 SLNLQTIHDLD

-2032 ARVTHLVQNY
+2032 ARITALVQNY
-2042 RKVSDRNKADALKAI
+2042 RKVSNRNKADALKAI

-2082 RFNVALGDI
+2082 RFNVALSDI

-2126 KVKALIDQY
+2126 KVKVLIDQY
-2135 VADGNRMVD
+2135 VADGNRMID
-2144 EDATLNDIKKDTQLI
+2144 EDATLNDIKQHTQFI
-2159 IDEILAIKL
+2159 VDEILAIKL
-2168 PAEVIKAS
+2168 PAEATKVS
-2176 PKVGQP
+2176 PKEIQP

-2191 KEDKQEVRKVVKEL
+2191 KEETHESRKVEKEL
-2205 PNTGSEEMDLPL
+2205 PNTGSEGMDLPL
-2217 KELAL
+2217 KEFAL

-2233 SKKEKES
+2233 TKNEKES